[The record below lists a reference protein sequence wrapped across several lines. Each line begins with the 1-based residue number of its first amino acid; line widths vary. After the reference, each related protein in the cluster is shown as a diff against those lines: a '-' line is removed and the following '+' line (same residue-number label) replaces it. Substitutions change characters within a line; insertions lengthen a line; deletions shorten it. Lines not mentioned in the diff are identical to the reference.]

1 MKQKH
6 GRKSK
11 IAALLAACALTVSAM
26 IAGGT
31 LSVSADAGEAK
42 ENVGGKF
49 LISGGTAA
57 NGDYSYNEETLT
69 LTVLKSTPITIQSVN
84 KQFVN
89 AKIFI
94 ANGVDA
100 NITLD
105 SLRIETTDGAA
116 ISMGDSSANVTITLK
131 GGTSNCLNG
140 VNAAGIEKLSKN
152 GKLTITCEHAD
163 EENHQCDMNCG
174 MLDARCIK
182 GHGAG
187 IGASGINEAQTGGI
201 YIKGGMISAAGT
213 DGAGIGGS
221 NLANVSD
228 INISGGIIEAH
239 GYNGAAGIGSA
250 INGSVDSINISGGTI
265 SAYGSEFRN
274 SSGNRFYG
282 AAIGAAYCSSFN
294 SINISGGTIYANTAY
309 GDSGTGA
316 VAVGAGNSCNPDRT
330 GIIRISDGVVYAVGS
345 GSADAIGVSDSM
357 ANPVDIVIDGG
368 SVYPKCG
375 DKCTVHSGKIGMSSL
390 PKDSSGRE
398 LILLEIDNPND
409 ESITVNGKAYPSN
422 STYKT
427 DLINSTKVDKSYVFM
442 PKNGRNSVTVG
453 DTTTDY
459 IYTES
464 GLSNAEN
471 LKLDFYAT
479 DSNKTLVY
487 GTDYKIDGITL
498 TILSDKGI
506 TIKNVDPTQPCSNY
520 IYIESDVSANITF
533 AGINIQRGLN
543 EYSAV
548 EIAEN
553 SSGNV
558 NIILADNTDNIIST
572 TYNYAALSK
581 NSDSTECG
589 TLTISC
595 QHSGEAG
602 HICGSSCGGLNAA
615 SSNYPAAI
623 GGDYNKSASNIVI
636 NGGRI
641 NAKGSKGAGIGGGYN
656 AKANNITVNGGIINA
671 ESVFGAAIGSGQGGS
686 ADGIYINGGIVNAVI
701 TYFDNNNAYGCAIG
715 SGATG
720 QADNIIINNGIV
732 TAQGGYNSY
741 ALGGWSNSENT
752 RNYRINGG
760 MVYLVNDKAKNLKPF
775 SSDAKLKN
783 NNGEYVYLAAIS
795 NPNGEEITING
806 NPQQYRFLSSSDMTF
821 YAYVPKDI
829 AGTASVKVGNK
840 QYSYGLN
847 EGIFEEMGSDLVIIK
862 GDNEILEYGL
872 DYTYPAKTGILTVN
886 NCAGSVTIK
895 NADESVPTNDRIYI
909 GSDEA
914 PSTVNVTLN
923 GVNIYAPCDSD
934 SGTFH
939 PAIECNEY
947 VDCNLIIDGGSTN
960 KLVAINR
967 ETTISVGRSLTVSCY
982 AGSAENGHIC
992 DETCGTLY
1000 VEQKNTAPAIGI
1012 LDSEPDKFIEFKSGR
1027 ITVIS
1032 DNENAI
1038 DGYQEGKI
1046 ILSGGF
1052 ICAKSEGASALG
1064 NAKYFSLSKGVY
1076 TLESNQRYYALATT
1090 NNTDGEVH
1098 IDSSASVYIR
1108 GKNGAYGKQT
1118 YGMNAISKA
1127 PVSCVKNADG
1137 SYPEVALITI
1147 ANPQNEDVYFNG
1159 KLLPFKTHSDSDTN
1173 LYIYADRSAKHT
1185 VKVGGSEKTYEYV
1198 AAMRAFAAIGSD
1210 LVIAAADGSALTP
1223 GVDYDY
1229 YISSVT
1235 DSVTQVSADIGT
1247 LNVYT
1252 NTPVVIKNADGV
1264 SSTQDI
1270 IVINVPYANVTLAG
1284 VNISYPS
1291 TWTDSSALC
1300 IAYDNTVSITLADGT
1315 TNTLIS
1321 DSLYGCGIAKDGTGT
1336 LTITCEK
1343 AKNSFSHK
1351 CDESCGTLIAKANM
1365 YGSAIGSTSGQWN
1378 GKTAQKITILG
1389 GNITAASKH
1398 GAAIG
1403 GGVYTGAENITVS
1416 GGNINATGGGSSAA
1430 IGSGEK
1436 NSSSSEAVTAENIKI
1451 LGGNINAVGGFGA
1464 AAIGGGK
1471 ESSASNITIA
1481 NANVKAVTD
1490 DYSAAIGG
1498 GQNANGKNI
1507 RIENSTLYAASQS
1520 YAAIIGGG
1528 VDGTGDKIYIENSVV
1543 SLVQKGTCGPDMIG
1557 NGVDGVASGI
1567 YIDNSSVAMY
1577 STSTVSPDIS
1587 QNSQIKNSA
1596 GEPVYLLTVDNPNG
1610 DEVIVDGVMAIVANN
1625 IAADPSD
1632 TGLHL
1637 WLADRDHSL
1646 VFTDA
1651 DGTTTQIDYHFND
1664 LFKVFNLCEADIDNG
1679 YHYNETA
1686 HWYICKNSDLCTV
1699 KFNYQN
1705 HLGGNATCTDKA
1717 VCKACGVEYGDPLD
1731 HNKLYFDY
1739 VPETCTTDGHL
1750 PYYYCDRCDKYFG
1763 RETDS
1768 LDTEL
1773 NVFIIPATGHDMTKV
1788 DAVPA
1793 SCETDGNIEYY
1804 ECGYCGKLFTDADGK
1819 NEITAADTVIAAAGH
1834 RYLTSWTFD
1843 SDSHWHKC
1851 EVCGSADKIE
1861 PHVSSGE
1868 ATETAA
1874 ETCTICGYEIAP
1886 MLGHIHADNL
1896 MPVYAVKPTCTK
1908 DGNIDYYVCSC
1919 GRLFTDADGK
1929 NEITAADT
1937 VIAATGH
1944 HYLTSWTFD
1953 SGSHWHECEVCGSA
1967 DKIEPHVSSGNA
1979 TETAAETCTICGYEI
1994 APMLEH
2000 IHASHLMPVYA
2011 VKPTC
2016 TKDGNIDY
2024 YVCSCGR
2031 LFADSNAEATLSEAD
2046 IVIPAAGHGATEIR
2060 NRVEPTETANGY
2072 TGDEYCT
2079 VCNEPVKRGTVIPTT
2094 APSETTPTPSETPT
2108 APSETTPT
2116 APSETTPTAPS
2127 ETTPTAPS
2135 ETTPTP
2141 SETSAATTLPPENAE
2156 IPFIKDEDG
2165 KTGWEVINSRLADT
2179 DEGGRVIVEMNG
2191 STDVHEET
2199 FALIKGKDITL
2210 VLDMGNGFSWEI
2222 NGNDVDS
2229 PKNVNLSVTPD
2240 ADIPVKVINRLTG
2253 ECYCTSFTLEYS
2265 GEFGFIAKLSMGL
2278 GKENKGLYANLYY
2291 YLGDGEFEFIGSAKV
2306 NSEGVAKLSLSHA
2319 SDYVV
2324 IVDETDHA
2332 ADNESG
2338 DAEKPESG
2346 ETDHA
2351 ADNESGDAEKP
2362 ESGETDHAADNES
2375 GDAEKP
2381 ESNETNH
2388 GTGVVVFGLIAVI
2401 ILAAAVT
2408 VVLSR
2413 KKKQK

>member
-6 GRKSK
+6 GRKFK
-11 IAALLAACALTVSAM
+11 LAALLAAGALTVSAM

-31 LSVSADAGEAK
+31 LFVGADTED
-42 ENVGGKF
+42 VGGKF

-94 ANGVDA
+94 ESGVDA

-105 SLRIETTDGAA
+105 SLRIRTTDGAA

-131 GGTSNCLNG
+131 DGTSNYLNS

-152 GKLTITCEHAD
+152 GRLTITCEHAD

-174 MLDARCIK
+174 MLDARCSK

-187 IGASGINEAQTGGI
+187 IGASGINGAQTGGI
-201 YIKGGMISAAGT
+201 YIKGGMILAKGT

-239 GYNGAAGIGSA
+239 GDNGAAGIGSA

-265 SAYGSEFRN
+265 SAYGSESRN

-294 SINISGGTIYANTAY
+294 SIKISGGTIYANTAY
-309 GDSGTGA
+309 DSNGTGA
-316 VAVGAGNSCNPDRT
+316 VAVGAGNNCNSDRT

-345 GSADAIGVSDSM
+345 GSADAIGVSDSG
-357 ANPVDIVIDGG
+357 ADPADIVIDGG

-375 DKCTVHSGKIGMSSL
+375 DNCTVHSDKIGMSSL

-398 LILLEIDNPND
+398 LTLLEIDNSGN

-427 DLINSTKVDKSYVFM
+427 DLISSSTKVDKSYVFI
-442 PKNGRNSVTVG
+442 PKSGRNSVTVG
-453 DTTTDY
+453 NTTTDY

-464 GLSNAEN
+464 GLVNAEN

-479 DSNKTLVY
+479 DSSKPLVY

-520 IYIESDVSANITF
+520 IYIESGVSANITF
-533 AGINIQRGLN
+533 AGINIERGLN

-581 NSDSTECG
+581 NSDSAECG

-602 HICGSSCGGLNAA
+602 HICGNSCGGLNAA

-623 GGDYNKSASNIVI
+623 GGDDNKSASNIVI

-641 NAKGSKGAGIGGGYN
+641 NAKGSKGAAIGGGYAAN
-656 AKANNITVNGGIINA
+656 ANNITVNGGIINA
-671 ESVFGAAIGSGQGGS
+671 ESVFGAAIGSGQGGKV
-686 ADGIYINGGIVNAVI
+686 DGIYINGGIVNAVI

-715 SGATG
+715 SGAAG

-752 RNYRINGG
+752 RNYQINGG

-775 SSDAKLKN
+775 SSKAKLKN
-783 NNGEYVYLAAIS
+783 DNGEYVYLAAIS
-795 NPNGEEITING
+795 NPSGEEITING

-847 EGIFEEMGSDLVIIK
+847 EGIFEEMGSDLVIK

-872 DYTYPAKTGILTVN
+872 EYTYPAKTGILTVN

-895 NADESVPTNDRIYI
+895 NADESVTTNNRIYI

-923 GVNIYAPCDSD
+923 GVNIYAPCDRD
-934 SGTFH
+934 SGTYR

-960 KLVAINR
+960 KLVAIDS

-982 AGSAENGHIC
+982 AGSAEYGHIC

-1000 VEQKNTAPAIGI
+1000 VEQKNIAPAIGI
-1012 LDSEPDKFIEFKSGR
+1012 VDSEPDKFIEFKSGR

-1032 DNENAI
+1032 GDENAI
-1038 DGYQEGKI
+1038 DGYHEGKI

-1052 ICAKSEGASALG
+1052 IYAKSEGASALG

-1108 GKNGAYGKQT
+1108 GKNGAYGEQT
-1118 YGMNAISKA
+1118 YGKNAISKA

-1147 ANPQNEDVYFNG
+1147 SNPQNEDVYFNG
-1159 KLLPFKTHSDSDTN
+1159 KLLPFKTQSDSDTN

-1210 LVIAAADGSALTP
+1210 LVIAAADGSALTL

-1235 DSVTQVSADIGT
+1235 NPVTQVSADIGT

-1270 IVINVPYANVTLAG
+1270 IAINASYADVTLAG
-1284 VNISYPS
+1284 VNIRYPS
-1291 TWTDSSALC
+1291 MWTDSSALC
-1300 IAYDNTVSITLADGT
+1300 IANDNTASITLADGT
-1315 TNTLIS
+1315 INTLIS
-1321 DSLYGCGIAKDGTGT
+1321 DSMYGCGIAKDGTGT

-1343 AKNSFSHK
+1343 AKNDFSHK
-1351 CDESCGTLIAKANM
+1351 CDENCGTLSAKANM
-1365 YGSAIGSTSGQWN
+1365 YGSAIGSTSGQYN

-1389 GNITAASKH
+1389 GNINAASKH

-1403 GGVYTGAENITVS
+1403 GGIYTGAENITVS

-1436 NSSSSEAVTAENIKI
+1436 NPNSSGAVTAENIKI

-1481 NANVKAVTD
+1481 NANVKAVTY

-1520 YAAIIGGG
+1520 DAAIIGGG

-1543 SLVQKGTCGPDMIG
+1543 SLVQKGSCGPDMIG
-1557 NGVDGVASGI
+1557 NGVDGVASEI

-1577 STSTVSPDIS
+1577 STSTFNPDIS

-1610 DEVIVDGVMAIVANN
+1610 DEVIVDGVMAIAANN

-1651 DGTTTQIDYHFND
+1651 NGATTQIDYHFND
-1664 LFKVFNLCEADIDNG
+1664 LFKVFKLCEADIDDG
-1679 YHYNETA
+1679 YRYNETA
-1686 HWYICKNSDLCTV
+1686 HWYVCKNSDLCTV

-1717 VCKACGVEYGDPLD
+1717 ICEACGVEYGDPLG
-1731 HNKLYFDY
+1731 HNMQYFDY

-1773 NVFIIPATGHDMTKV
+1773 NVFIIPATGH
-1788 DAVPA
+1788 
-1793 SCETDGNIEYY
+1793 
-1804 ECGYCGKLFTDADGK
+1804 
-1819 NEITAADTVIAAAGH
+1819 

-1851 EVCGSADKIE
+1851 AVCGSADTIV

-1886 MLGHIHADNL
+1886 MLGHIHASHL
-1896 MPVYAVKPTCTK
+1896 MAVYAVKPTCTK

-1919 GRLFTDADGK
+1919 GK
-1929 NEITAADT
+1929 
-1937 VIAATGH
+1937 
-1944 HYLTSWTFD
+1944 
-1953 SGSHWHECEVCGSA
+1953 
-1967 DKIEPHVSSGNA
+1967 
-1979 TETAAETCTICGYEI
+1979 
-1994 APMLEH
+1994 
-2000 IHASHLMPVYA
+2000 
-2011 VKPTC
+2011 
-2016 TKDGNIDY
+2016 
-2024 YVCSCGR
+2024 
-2031 LFADSNAEATLSEAD
+2031 LFADSNAAVALTEAD

-2060 NRVEPTETANGY
+2060 NRVEPTKTANGY

-2079 VCNEPVKRGTVIPTT
+2079 VCNELVKRGTVIPAT
-2094 APSETTPTPSETPT
+2094 ASSGTNFPQ
-2108 APSETTPT
+2108 
-2116 APSETTPTAPS
+2116 
-2127 ETTPTAPS
+2127 
-2135 ETTPTP
+2135 
-2141 SETSAATTLPPENAE
+2141 
-2156 IPFIKDEDG
+2156 
-2165 KTGWEVINSRLADT
+2165 TGDNS
-2179 DEGGRVIVEMNG
+2179 
-2191 STDVHEET
+2191 
-2199 FALIKGKDITL
+2199 
-2210 VLDMGNGFSWEI
+2210 
-2222 NGNDVDS
+2222 
-2229 PKNVNLSVTPD
+2229 
-2240 ADIPVKVINRLTG
+2240 
-2253 ECYCTSFTLEYS
+2253 
-2265 GEFGFIAKLSMGL
+2265 
-2278 GKENKGLYANLYY
+2278 
-2291 YLGDGEFEFIGSAKV
+2291 
-2306 NSEGVAKLSLSHA
+2306 
-2319 SDYVV
+2319 
-2324 IVDETDHA
+2324 
-2332 ADNESG
+2332 
-2338 DAEKPESG
+2338 
-2346 ETDHA
+2346 
-2351 ADNESGDAEKP
+2351 
-2362 ESGETDHAADNES
+2362 
-2375 GDAEKP
+2375 
-2381 ESNETNH
+2381 
-2388 GTGVVVFGLIAVI
+2388 
-2401 ILAAAVT
+2401 ILALCVFLLFVSGGAGILTT
-2408 VVLSR
+2408 VCGR
-2413 KKKQK
+2413 KKNAV

>member
-42 ENVGGKF
+42 ENVGGIF

-57 NGDYSYNEETLT
+57 NGDYSYDENNSLLT
-69 LTVLKSTPITIQSVN
+69 ILKSTPITIKSVDN
-84 KQFVN
+84 QFVN

-94 ANGVDA
+94 KNGVDA

-105 SLRIETTDGAA
+105 TLRIRPTDGAA
-116 ISMGDSSANVTITLK
+116 ISMGDSSASVTITIK
-131 GGTSNCLNG
+131 GGTSNYLSG

-152 GKLTITCEHAD
+152 GRLTITCEHAD
-163 EENHQCDMNCG
+163 EENHQCSKSCG
-174 MLDARCIK
+174 LLDARCGQ

-187 IGASGINEAQTGGI
+187 VGASGCNYGTETGGI
-201 YIKGGMISAAGT
+201 YIKGGVILAVGH

-221 NLANVSD
+221 NLADVSD
-228 INISGGIIEAH
+228 INISGGIIEAR
-239 GYNGAAGIGSA
+239 GDNGAAGIGSA
-250 INGSVDSINISGGTI
+250 TNGGIGSINISGGII
-265 SAYGSEFRN
+265 SAYGSAFRN
-274 SSGNRFYG
+274 YSGSHFYG
-282 AAIGAAYCSSFN
+282 AAIGAAYCSSFD

-309 GDSGTGA
+309 DSNGTGA
-316 VAVGAGNSCNPDRT
+316 VAVGAGNSCNSDRT

-345 GSADAIGVSDSM
+345 GSADAIGVSDSV
-357 ANPVDIVIDGG
+357 ANPADIVIDGG

-375 DKCTVHSGKIGMSSL
+375 DYCTVHSDKIGMSSL

-398 LILLEIDNPND
+398 LTLLEIDNSGNK
-409 ESITVNGKAYPSN
+409 SITVNGKAYPSN

-427 DLINSTKVDKSYVFM
+427 DLINSSTKVDKSYVFM

-459 IYTES
+459 IYTEN

-479 DSNKTLVY
+479 DSNKPLVY
-487 GTDYKIDGITL
+487 GTDYKIDGSTL
-498 TILSDKGI
+498 KILSDKGI
-506 TIKNVDPTQPCSNY
+506 TVKNVDPTQPCSND
-520 IYIESDVSANITF
+520 IYIESGVSANITF

-543 EYSAV
+543 ELSAV

-581 NSDSTECG
+581 NSDSDQCG

-623 GGDYNKSASNIVI
+623 GGDDNRSASNIVI

-701 TYFDNNNAYGCAIG
+701 TYNADDTDSYGCAIG
-715 SGATG
+715 SGADG
-720 QADNIIINNGIV
+720 EAENIYISGGIV
-732 TAQGGYNSY
+732 TAHGGYKSY
-741 ALGGWSNSENT
+741 ALGGCKNCESN
-752 RNYRINGG
+752 RNYIIDGG
-760 MVYLVNDKAKNLKPF
+760 LVYLADDESMCLKPF
-775 SSDAKLKN
+775 SSDKLVN
-783 NNGEYVYLAAIS
+783 NSGDQVYPIAIS
-795 NPNGEEITING
+795 NPNCEEITING
-806 NPQQYRFLSSSDMTF
+806 TTQQYRFLSSSDMTF

-829 AGTASVKVGNK
+829 AGTASVKVGDK

-847 EGIFEEMGSDLVIIK
+847 EGIFEEMGSDLVIR

-872 DYTYPAKTGILTVN
+872 EYTYPAKTGILTVN

-895 NADESVPTNDRIYI
+895 NADESVPTNNRIYI

-914 PSTVNVTLN
+914 PSTINVTLN

-934 SGTFH
+934 SGTYH

-947 VDCNLIIDGGSTN
+947 VACNLIIDGGSTN
-960 KLVAINR
+960 KLVAIDS

-982 AGSAENGHIC
+982 AGSAEYGHIC

-1000 VEQKNTAPAIGI
+1000 VEQEDIAPAIGI

-1032 DNENAI
+1032 GDENAI

-1052 ICAKSEGASALG
+1052 IYAKSEGASALG

-1108 GKNGAYGKQT
+1108 GKNGAYGEQT
-1118 YGMNAISKA
+1118 YGINAISKA
-1127 PVSCVKNADG
+1127 PVSCSENADG

-1185 VKVGGSEKTYEYV
+1185 VKVGGSEKTYEYI

-1210 LVIAAADGSALTP
+1210 LVITAADGSALTP

-1235 DSVTQVSADIGT
+1235 NPVTQVSADIGT

-1270 IVINVPYANVTLAG
+1270 IVINASYADVTLAG

-1291 TWTDSSALC
+1291 MWTDSSALC
-1300 IAYDNTVSITLADGT
+1300 IANDNTASITLADGT

-1321 DSLYGCGIAKDGTGT
+1321 DSMYGCGIAKDGTGT

-1343 AKNSFSHK
+1343 AKNDFSHK
-1351 CDESCGTLIAKANM
+1351 CDENCGTLSAKANM
-1365 YGSAIGSTSGQWN
+1365 YGSAIGSTSGQYN

-1403 GGVYTGAENITVS
+1403 GGIYTGAENITVS

-1471 ESSASNITIA
+1471 ESSASDITIA

-1520 YAAIIGGG
+1520 GAAIIGGG

-1543 SLVQKGTCGPDMIG
+1543 SLVQKGSCGPDMIG
-1557 NGVDGVASGI
+1557 NGVDGVASEI

-1577 STSTVSPDIS
+1577 STNTFSPDIS

-1610 DEVIVDGVMAIVANN
+1610 DDVIVDGVMAIAANN

-1651 DGTTTQIDYHFND
+1651 DGATTQIDYHFND
-1664 LFKVFNLCEADIDNG
+1664 LFKVFKLCEADIDDG
-1679 YHYNETA
+1679 YRYNETA
-1686 HWYICKNSDLCTV
+1686 HWYVCKNSDLCTV
-1699 KFNYQN
+1699 KFNYQK

-1717 VCKACGVEYGDPLD
+1717 VCEACGYEYGEPLG
-1731 HNKLYFDY
+1731 HNMQYFDY
-1739 VPETCTTDGHL
+1739 VPETCTTDG
-1750 PYYYCDRCDKYFG
+1750 
-1763 RETDS
+1763 
-1768 LDTEL
+1768 
-1773 NVFIIPATGHDMTKV
+1773 
-1788 DAVPA
+1788 
-1793 SCETDGNIEYY
+1793 NIEYY
-1804 ECGYCGKLFTDADGK
+1804 KCGNCSKLFTDADGK
-1819 NEITAADTVIAAAGH
+1819 NEITYADTVIAAKGH

-1851 EVCGSADKIE
+1851 DVCGSVDKIE
-1861 PHVSSGE
+1861 PHVSSGH
-1868 ATETAA
+1868 ATETVA

-1886 MLGHIHADNL
+1886 VLGHIHANNL

-1908 DGNIDYYVCSC
+1908 GGNIGYYVCSC
-1919 GRLFTDADGK
+1919 GK
-1929 NEITAADT
+1929 
-1937 VIAATGH
+1937 
-1944 HYLTSWTFD
+1944 
-1953 SGSHWHECEVCGSA
+1953 
-1967 DKIEPHVSSGNA
+1967 
-1979 TETAAETCTICGYEI
+1979 
-1994 APMLEH
+1994 M
-2000 IHASHLMPVYA
+2000 
-2011 VKPTC
+2011 
-2016 TKDGNIDY
+2016 
-2024 YVCSCGR
+2024 
-2031 LFADSNAEATLSEAD
+2031 FADSNAATALTEAD

-2079 VCNEPVKRGTVIPTT
+2079 VCNELVKRGTVIPATASSGTT
-2094 APSETTPTPSETPT
+2094 TTPSEPTSAPSGTTTTPSEPTSAPSGTTTTPSEPTSALTGTTTTPSETTS
-2108 APSETTPT
+2108 AQSGTTT
-2116 APSETTPTAPS
+2116 
-2127 ETTPTAPS
+2127 
-2135 ETTPTP
+2135 TP
-2141 SETSAATTLPPENAE
+2141 SETSATTTLPPEDAE
-2156 IPFIKDEDG
+2156 LPFIK
-2165 KTGWEVINSRLADT
+2165 
-2179 DEGGRVIVEMNG
+2179 DEGGRVIV
-2191 STDVHEET
+2191 D
-2199 FALIKGKDITL
+2199 
-2210 VLDMGNGFSWEI
+2210 
-2222 NGNDVDS
+2222 
-2229 PKNVNLSVTPD
+2229 
-2240 ADIPVKVINRLTG
+2240 
-2253 ECYCTSFTLEYS
+2253 
-2265 GEFGFIAKLSMGL
+2265 
-2278 GKENKGLYANLYY
+2278 EN
-2291 YLGDGEFEFIGSAKV
+2291 
-2306 NSEGVAKLSLSHA
+2306 
-2319 SDYVV
+2319 
-2324 IVDETDHA
+2324 DHA

-2338 DAEKPESG
+2338 DAEKSEN
-2346 ETDHA
+2346 D
-2351 ADNESGDAEKP
+2351 
-2362 ESGETDHAADNES
+2362 
-2375 GDAEKP
+2375 
-2381 ESNETNH
+2381 ETNPV
-2388 GTGVVVFGLIAVI
+2388 TGAAVAGLIALI
-2401 ILAAAVT
+2401 ILAAAVA

-2413 KKKQK
+2413 KKK

>member
-6 GRKSK
+6 GRKCK
-11 IAALLAACALTVSAM
+11 LAVLLAAGALTVSAM

-31 LSVSADAGEAK
+31 LFVGADTED
-42 ENVGGKF
+42 VGDKF

-69 LTVLKSTPITIQSVN
+69 LTVLKSTPITIQSLN
-84 KQFVN
+84 NQFVN

-94 ANGVDA
+94 KNGVDA

-105 SLRIETTDGAA
+105 SLRISTTDGAA

-131 GGTSNCLNG
+131 GGTSNYLNG

-152 GKLTITCEHAD
+152 GRLTITCEHAD

-174 MLDARCIK
+174 MLDARCSA

-187 IGASGINEAQTGGI
+187 IGASGFNGAQTGGI
-201 YIKGGMISAAGT
+201 YIKGGVILAAGT

-239 GYNGAAGIGSA
+239 GDNGAAGIGSA
-250 INGSVDSINISGGTI
+250 TNGGVDSINISGGTI
-265 SAYGSEFRN
+265 SAYGSAFRN
-274 SSGNRFYG
+274 YSGSRFYG
-282 AAIGAAYCSSFN
+282 AAIGAACYSRFD

-309 GDSGTGA
+309 DSNGTGA
-316 VAVGAGNSCNPDRT
+316 VAVGAGNNCNSDRT

-345 GSADAIGVSDSM
+345 GSADAIGVSDSL
-357 ANPVDIVIDGG
+357 ANPAVIVIDGG

-375 DKCTVHSGKIGMSSL
+375 DKCTVHSDKIGMSSL

-427 DLINSTKVDKSYVFM
+427 DLINSSTKVDKSYVFM
-442 PKNGRNSVTVG
+442 PKSGRNSVMVG
-453 DTTTDY
+453 NTTTDY

-464 GLSNAEN
+464 GLVSAEN

-479 DSNKTLVY
+479 DSSKALVY
-487 GTDYKIDGITL
+487 GTDYKIDGSTL

-506 TIKNVDPTQPCSNY
+506 TIRNVDSTQPCSNY

-533 AGINIQRGLN
+533 AGINIERGLN

-641 NAKGSKGAGIGGGYN
+641 DAKGSEGAAIGGGYAAN
-656 AKANNITVNGGIINA
+656 ANNITVNGGIINA
-671 ESVFGAAIGSGQGGS
+671 ESIFGAAIGSGQGGS

-701 TYFDNNNAYGCAIG
+701 TYFNNNNAYGCAIG

-720 QADNIIINNGIV
+720 QADNIIINDGIV

-752 RNYRINGG
+752 RNYQINGG
-760 MVYLVNDKAKNLKPF
+760 MVYLVNNKTKNLKPF

-847 EGIFEEMGSDLVIIK
+847 EGIFEEMGSDLVIK

-872 DYTYPAKTGILTVN
+872 EYTYPAKTGILTVN

-895 NADESVPTNDRIYI
+895 NADESVATNNRIYI

-923 GVNIYAPCDSD
+923 GVNIYAPCDRDSD
-934 SGTFH
+934 TYR

-947 VDCNLIIDGGSTN
+947 VDCNLIIDGSSTN
-960 KLVAINR
+960 KLVAIDS

-982 AGSAENGHIC
+982 AGSAEYGHIC

-1000 VEQKNTAPAIGI
+1000 VEQENIAPAIGI
-1012 LDSEPDKFIEFKSGR
+1012 VDSEPDKFIEFKSGR

-1032 DNENAI
+1032 GDENAI

-1052 ICAKSEGASALG
+1052 IYAKSEGASALG

-1108 GKNGAYGKQT
+1108 GKNGAYGEQT
-1118 YGMNAISKA
+1118 YGINAISKA

-1137 SYPEVALITI
+1137 SYPDVALITI
-1147 ANPQNEDVYFNG
+1147 SNPQNEDVYFDG

-1173 LYIYADRSAKHT
+1173 LYIYADRSTKHT

-1223 GVDYDY
+1223 GADYDY

-1235 DSVTQVSADIGT
+1235 NPITQVSTDIGT

-1270 IVINVPYANVTLAG
+1270 IVINASCADVTLAG

-1291 TWTDSSALC
+1291 MWTDSSALC
-1300 IAYDNTVSITLADGT
+1300 IANDNTASITLADGT

-1321 DSLYGCGIAKDGTGT
+1321 DSMYGCGIAKDGTGT

-1343 AKNSFSHK
+1343 AKNDFSHK
-1351 CDESCGTLIAKANM
+1351 CDEKCGTLSAKANM

-1557 NGVDGVASGI
+1557 NGVDGVASEI

-1610 DEVIVDGVMAIVANN
+1610 DEVIVDGVMAIAANN

-1651 DGTTTQIDYHFND
+1651 NGATTQIDYHFND
-1664 LFKVFNLCEADIDNG
+1664 LFKVFKLCEADIDDG
-1679 YHYNETA
+1679 YRYNETA
-1686 HWYICKNSDLCTV
+1686 HWYVCKNSDLCTV

-1705 HLGGNATCTDKA
+1705 HLGGNATCTDKGI
-1717 VCKACGVEYGDPLD
+1717 CEACGYEYGEPLG
-1731 HNKLYFDY
+1731 HNMQYFDY

-1773 NVFIIPATGHDMTKV
+1773 NVFIIPATGH
-1788 DAVPA
+1788 
-1793 SCETDGNIEYY
+1793 
-1804 ECGYCGKLFTDADGK
+1804 
-1819 NEITAADTVIAAAGH
+1819 

-1851 EVCGSADKIE
+1851 AVCGSADTIV

-1886 MLGHIHADNL
+1886 MLGHIHANHL
-1896 MPVYAVKPTCTK
+1896 MSVYAVKPTCTK

-1919 GRLFTDADGK
+1919 GK
-1929 NEITAADT
+1929 
-1937 VIAATGH
+1937 
-1944 HYLTSWTFD
+1944 
-1953 SGSHWHECEVCGSA
+1953 
-1967 DKIEPHVSSGNA
+1967 
-1979 TETAAETCTICGYEI
+1979 
-1994 APMLEH
+1994 
-2000 IHASHLMPVYA
+2000 
-2011 VKPTC
+2011 
-2016 TKDGNIDY
+2016 
-2024 YVCSCGR
+2024 
-2031 LFADSNAEATLSEAD
+2031 LFADSNAAVALTEAD

-2060 NRVEPTETANGY
+2060 NRVEPTKTANGY

-2079 VCNEPVKRGTVIPTT
+2079 VCNELVKRGTVIPAT
-2094 APSETTPTPSETPT
+2094 ASSETNFPQ
-2108 APSETTPT
+2108 
-2116 APSETTPTAPS
+2116 
-2127 ETTPTAPS
+2127 
-2135 ETTPTP
+2135 
-2141 SETSAATTLPPENAE
+2141 
-2156 IPFIKDEDG
+2156 
-2165 KTGWEVINSRLADT
+2165 TGDNS
-2179 DEGGRVIVEMNG
+2179 
-2191 STDVHEET
+2191 
-2199 FALIKGKDITL
+2199 
-2210 VLDMGNGFSWEI
+2210 
-2222 NGNDVDS
+2222 
-2229 PKNVNLSVTPD
+2229 
-2240 ADIPVKVINRLTG
+2240 
-2253 ECYCTSFTLEYS
+2253 
-2265 GEFGFIAKLSMGL
+2265 
-2278 GKENKGLYANLYY
+2278 
-2291 YLGDGEFEFIGSAKV
+2291 
-2306 NSEGVAKLSLSHA
+2306 
-2319 SDYVV
+2319 
-2324 IVDETDHA
+2324 
-2332 ADNESG
+2332 
-2338 DAEKPESG
+2338 
-2346 ETDHA
+2346 
-2351 ADNESGDAEKP
+2351 
-2362 ESGETDHAADNES
+2362 
-2375 GDAEKP
+2375 
-2381 ESNETNH
+2381 
-2388 GTGVVVFGLIAVI
+2388 
-2401 ILAAAVT
+2401 ILALCVFLLLVSGGAGILTT
-2408 VVLSR
+2408 VCGR
-2413 KKKQK
+2413 KKNAV

>member
-1 MKQKH
+1 MEQKH
-6 GRKSK
+6 GKKSK

-31 LSVSADAGEAK
+31 LSVGADA
-42 ENVGGKF
+42 ENVGGNF

-84 KQFVN
+84 TQFVN

-105 SLRIETTDGAA
+105 NLRINPTDGAA

-131 GGTSNCLNG
+131 DGTSNYLNG
-140 VNAAGIEKLSKN
+140 ANAAGIEKLSKN

-174 MLDARCIK
+174 MLDARCSK

-187 IGASGINEAQTGGI
+187 IGASGINGAQTGGI
-201 YIKGGMISAAGT
+201 YIKGGMILAKGT

-221 NLANVSD
+221 NLAYVSD
-228 INISGGIIEAH
+228 INISGGIIEAR
-239 GYNGAAGIGSA
+239 GDNGAAGIGSA
-250 INGSVDSINISGGTI
+250 LNGSVDSINISGGII
-265 SAYGSEFRN
+265 SAYGSAYRN
-274 SSGNRFYG
+274 SSGTRYYG
-282 AAIGAAYCSSFN
+282 AAIGAACYSSFD

-309 GDSGTGA
+309 AGSGTGA
-316 VAVGAGNSCNPDRT
+316 VAVGAGVYCNSDRT
-330 GIIRISDGVVYAVGS
+330 GIIRISDGVVYAVG
-345 GSADAIGVSDSM
+345 GGPVDAIGVSDSG
-357 ANPVDIVIDGG
+357 AKPADIVIDGG

-375 DKCTVHSGKIGMSSL
+375 DSCTVHSDKIGMSSL

-398 LILLEIDNPND
+398 LILLEINNPDNK
-409 ESITVNGKAYPSN
+409 SITVNGKAYPSN

-427 DLINSTKVDKSYVFM
+427 DLINSSTKVDKSYVFM
-442 PKNGRNSVTVG
+442 PKSGRNSVTVG

-459 IYTES
+459 IYSEN
-464 GLSNAEN
+464 GLVSAEN

-479 DSNKTLVY
+479 DSNKPLVY

-520 IYIESDVSANITF
+520 IYIESGVSANITF
-533 AGINIQRGLN
+533 AGVNIQRGLN

-615 SSNYPAAI
+615 SSNHPAAI

-641 NAKGSKGAGIGGGYN
+641 EAKTSEGAAIGGGYAAN
-656 AKANNITVNGGIINA
+656 ANNITVNGGIINA
-671 ESVFGAAIGSGQGGS
+671 ESIFGAAIGSGQGGS

-715 SGATG
+715 SGAAG

-732 TAQGGYNSY
+732 TARGGYNSY

-752 RNYRINGG
+752 RNYQINGG

-775 SSDAKLKN
+775 SNNAKLKN
-783 NNGEYVYLAAIS
+783 DNGEYVYLAAIS
-795 NPNGEEITING
+795 NPSGEEITING
-806 NPQQYRFLSSSDMTF
+806 DPQQYRFLSSSDMTF

-829 AGTASVKVGNK
+829 AGTASVKVGDK

-847 EGIFEEMGSDLVIIK
+847 EGIFEEMGSDLVIK

-872 DYTYPAKTGILTVN
+872 EYTYPAKTGILTVN

-895 NADESVPTNDRIYI
+895 NADESVTTNNRIYI
-909 GSDEA
+909 GSDEG

-923 GVNIYAPCDSD
+923 GVNIYAPCDS
-934 SGTFH
+934 GTYH

-947 VDCNLIIDGGSTN
+947 VDCNLTIDGGSTN
-960 KLVAINR
+960 KLVAINS

-982 AGSAENGHIC
+982 AGSAEYGHIC

-1000 VEQKNTAPAIGI
+1000 VEQKNIAPAIGI
-1012 LDSEPDKFIEFKSGR
+1012 VDSEPDKFIEFKSGR

-1032 DNENAI
+1032 NNENAI

-1108 GKNGAYGKQT
+1108 GKNGAYGEQT
-1118 YGMNAISKA
+1118 YGINAISKA

-1147 ANPQNEDVYFNG
+1147 SNPQNEDVYFDG

-1198 AAMRAFAAIGSD
+1198 AAMHAFAAIGSD
-1210 LVIAAADGSALTP
+1210 LVIAAADGSTLTP

-1235 DSVTQVSADIGT
+1235 NPTTQASADIGT

-1291 TWTDSSALC
+1291 MWTDSSALC
-1300 IAYDNTVSITLADGT
+1300 IAYDNTASITLADGT

-1321 DSLYGCGIAKDGTGT
+1321 DSMYGCGIAKDGTGT
-1336 LTITCEK
+1336 LTISCEK

-1351 CDESCGTLIAKANM
+1351 CDASCGTLIAKANM
-1365 YGSAIGSTSGQWN
+1365 YGSAIGSTSGQYN

-1389 GNITAASKH
+1389 GNITAASKY

-1403 GGVYTGAENITVS
+1403 GGIYTGAENITVS
-1416 GGNINATGGGSSAA
+1416 GGNINATCGGFSAA

-1520 YAAIIGGG
+1520 GAAIIGGG

-1543 SLVQKGTCGPDMIG
+1543 SLVQKGSCGPDMIG
-1557 NGVDGVASGI
+1557 NGVDGVASEI

-1577 STSTVSPDIS
+1577 STSTVNPDIS

-1610 DEVIVDGVMAIVANN
+1610 DEVIVDGVMAIAANN

-1651 DGTTTQIDYHFND
+1651 NGATTQIDYHFND

-1679 YHYNETA
+1679 YHYDETA

-1705 HLGGNATCTDKA
+1705 HLGGKATCTNKA
-1717 VCKACGVEYGDPLD
+1717 ICEACGVEYGDPLG
-1731 HNKLYFDY
+1731 HNKKYFDY

-1793 SCETDGNIEYY
+1793 SCEADGNIEYY
-1804 ECGYCGKLFTDADGK
+1804 ECGYCDKLFTDADGK

-1851 EVCGSADKIE
+1851 EVCDSADTIE

-1886 MLGHIHADNL
+1886 MLGHIHADHL
-1896 MPVYAVKPTCTK
+1896 MLVYAVKPTCTK

-1919 GRLFTDADGK
+1919 GK
-1929 NEITAADT
+1929 
-1937 VIAATGH
+1937 
-1944 HYLTSWTFD
+1944 
-1953 SGSHWHECEVCGSA
+1953 
-1967 DKIEPHVSSGNA
+1967 
-1979 TETAAETCTICGYEI
+1979 
-1994 APMLEH
+1994 
-2000 IHASHLMPVYA
+2000 
-2011 VKPTC
+2011 
-2016 TKDGNIDY
+2016 
-2024 YVCSCGR
+2024 
-2031 LFADSNAEATLSEAD
+2031 LFADSNATAALTEAD
-2046 IVIPAAGHGATEIR
+2046 VVIPAAGHGATEIR

-2079 VCNEPVKRGTVIPTT
+2079 VCSELVRQGTVIPAITPSGTT
-2094 APSETTPTPSETPT
+2094 TTPSGTTPAPSETTTTPSITTTEPIYTVPALTTVPTGTT
-2108 APSETTPT
+2108 APAETT
-2116 APSETTPTAPS
+2116 APE
-2127 ETTPTAPS
+2127 E
-2135 ETTPTP
+2135 
-2141 SETSAATTLPPENAE
+2141 SETSVTTTLPPEDAE
-2156 IPFIKDEDG
+2156 LPFIKDEDG
-2165 KTGWEVINSRLADT
+2165 KTGWEVINGRLADT
-2179 DEGGRVIVEMNG
+2179 DEGGRVIVDMNG
-2191 STDVHEET
+2191 STDVPKET
-2199 FALIKGKDITL
+2199 FELIKGKDITL

-2229 PKNVNLSVTPD
+2229 PKNVSLGVTPD
-2240 ADIPVKVINRLTG
+2240 ADIPVKIINRLTG
-2253 ECYCTSFTLEYS
+2253 ECYYASFTLEYS
-2265 GEFGFIAKLSMGL
+2265 GEFGFTAKLSMGL
-2278 GKENKGLYANLYY
+2278 GKENKGLFANLYY
-2291 YLGDGEFEFIGSAKV
+2291 YLGDDEFEFIGSAKI
-2306 NSEGVAKLSLSHA
+2306 NSKGVAKLPLSHA

-2346 ETDHA
+2346 ET
-2351 ADNESGDAEKP
+2351 NP
-2362 ESGETDHAADNES
+2362 
-2375 GDAEKP
+2375 
-2381 ESNETNH
+2381 
-2388 GTGVVVFGLIAVI
+2388 GTGAAVSGLTAVT
-2401 ILAAAVT
+2401 ILAAALT

-2413 KKKQK
+2413 KKK

>member
-6 GRKSK
+6 GRKFK
-11 IAALLAACALTVSAM
+11 LAALLAAGALTVSAM

-31 LSVSADAGEAK
+31 LFVGADTED
-42 ENVGGKF
+42 VGGKF

-94 ANGVDA
+94 KNGVDA

-131 GGTSNCLNG
+131 GGTSNYLNG
-140 VNAAGIEKLSKN
+140 ANAAGIEKLSKN

-174 MLDARCIK
+174 MLDARCSK

-187 IGASGINEAQTGGI
+187 IGTSGINGAQTGGI
-201 YIKGGMISAAGT
+201 YIKGGMILAAGT

-221 NLANVSD
+221 NLAYVSD

-239 GYNGAAGIGSA
+239 GDNGAAGIGSA
-250 INGSVDSINISGGTI
+250 TNGSVDSININGGTI
-265 SAYGSEFRN
+265 SAYGSAFRN
-274 SSGNRFYG
+274 YSGSRFYG
-282 AAIGAAYCSSFN
+282 AAIGAACYSSFN
-294 SINISGGTIYANTAY
+294 SIKISGGTIYANTAY
-309 GDSGTGA
+309 DSNGTGA
-316 VAVGAGNSCNPDRT
+316 VAVGAGNNCNSDRT

-375 DKCTVHSGKIGMSSL
+375 DKCTVHSDKIGMSSL

-398 LILLEIDNPND
+398 LTLLEIDNPGN

-427 DLINSTKVDKSYVFM
+427 DLINSSTKVDKSYVFM
-442 PKNGRNSVTVG
+442 PKSGRNSVTVG

-459 IYTES
+459 IYTEN
-464 GLSNAEN
+464 GLVSAEN

-479 DSNKTLVY
+479 DSSKALVY
-487 GTDYKIDGITL
+487 GTDYKIDGSTL
-498 TILSDKGI
+498 KILSDKGI
-506 TIKNVDPTQPCSNY
+506 TIKNVDPTQPCSND
-520 IYIESDVSANITF
+520 IYIESGVSANITF
-533 AGINIQRGLN
+533 AGINIERGLN

-581 NSDSTECG
+581 NSDSAECG

-623 GGDYNKSASNIVI
+623 GGDDNRSASNIVI

-701 TYFDNNNAYGCAIG
+701 TYFNNNNAYGCAIG
-715 SGATG
+715 SGAAG
-720 QADNIIINNGIV
+720 QADNIIINDGIV

-752 RNYRINGG
+752 RNYQINGG
-760 MVYLVNDKAKNLKPF
+760 MVYLVNDKTKNLKPF

-806 NPQQYRFLSSSDMTF
+806 APQQYRFLSSSDMTF

-829 AGTASVKVGNK
+829 AGTASVKVGDK

-847 EGIFEEMGSDLVIIK
+847 EGIFEEMGSDLVIR

-872 DYTYPAKTGILTVN
+872 EYTYPAKTGILTVN

-895 NADESVPTNDRIYI
+895 NADESVPTNNRIYI

-923 GVNIYAPCDSD
+923 GVNIYAPCDRDSD
-934 SGTFH
+934 TYH

-947 VDCNLIIDGGSTN
+947 AACNLIIDGGSTN
-960 KLVAINR
+960 KLVAIDS

-982 AGSAENGHIC
+982 AGSAEYGHIC

-1000 VEQKNTAPAIGI
+1000 VEQKNIAPAIGI
-1012 LDSEPDKFIEFKSGR
+1012 VDSEPDKFIEFKSGR

-1032 DNENAI
+1032 SDENAI

-1052 ICAKSEGASALG
+1052 IYAKSEGASALG

-1108 GKNGAYGKQT
+1108 GKNGAYGEQT
-1118 YGMNAISKA
+1118 YGINAISKA

-1147 ANPQNEDVYFNG
+1147 SNPQNEDVYFNG

-1223 GVDYDY
+1223 DVDYDY

-1235 DSVTQVSADIGT
+1235 NPITQVSTDIGT

-1291 TWTDSSALC
+1291 MWTDSSALC
-1300 IAYDNTVSITLADGT
+1300 IAYDNTASITLADGT

-1343 AKNSFSHK
+1343 AKNDFSHK
-1351 CDESCGTLIAKANM
+1351 CDEKCGTLSAKANM

-1557 NGVDGVASGI
+1557 NGVDGVASEI

-1610 DEVIVDGVMAIVANN
+1610 DEVIVDGVMAIAANN

-1651 DGTTTQIDYHFND
+1651 NGATTQIDYHFND
-1664 LFKVFNLCEADIDNG
+1664 LFKVFKLCEADIDDG
-1679 YHYNETA
+1679 YRYNETA
-1686 HWYICKNSDLCTV
+1686 HWYVCKNSDLCTV

-1705 HLGGNATCTDKA
+1705 HLGGNATCTDKGI
-1717 VCKACGVEYGDPLD
+1717 CEACGYEYGEPLG
-1731 HNKLYFDY
+1731 HNMQYFDY

-1773 NVFIIPATGHDMTKV
+1773 NVFIILAT
-1788 DAVPA
+1788 
-1793 SCETDGNIEYY
+1793 
-1804 ECGYCGKLFTDADGK
+1804 
-1819 NEITAADTVIAAAGH
+1819 GH

-1851 EVCGSADKIE
+1851 AVCGSADTIV

-1886 MLGHIHADNL
+1886 MLGHIHADHL
-1896 MPVYAVKPTCTK
+1896 MSVYAVKPTCTK

-1919 GRLFTDADGK
+1919 GK
-1929 NEITAADT
+1929 
-1937 VIAATGH
+1937 
-1944 HYLTSWTFD
+1944 
-1953 SGSHWHECEVCGSA
+1953 
-1967 DKIEPHVSSGNA
+1967 
-1979 TETAAETCTICGYEI
+1979 
-1994 APMLEH
+1994 
-2000 IHASHLMPVYA
+2000 
-2011 VKPTC
+2011 
-2016 TKDGNIDY
+2016 
-2024 YVCSCGR
+2024 
-2031 LFADSNAEATLSEAD
+2031 LFADSNAAVALTEAD

-2060 NRVEPTETANGY
+2060 NRVEPTKTANGY

-2079 VCNEPVKRGTVIPTT
+2079 VCNELVKRGTVIPAT
-2094 APSETTPTPSETPT
+2094 ASSGTDFPQ
-2108 APSETTPT
+2108 
-2116 APSETTPTAPS
+2116 
-2127 ETTPTAPS
+2127 
-2135 ETTPTP
+2135 
-2141 SETSAATTLPPENAE
+2141 
-2156 IPFIKDEDG
+2156 
-2165 KTGWEVINSRLADT
+2165 TGDNS
-2179 DEGGRVIVEMNG
+2179 
-2191 STDVHEET
+2191 
-2199 FALIKGKDITL
+2199 
-2210 VLDMGNGFSWEI
+2210 
-2222 NGNDVDS
+2222 
-2229 PKNVNLSVTPD
+2229 
-2240 ADIPVKVINRLTG
+2240 
-2253 ECYCTSFTLEYS
+2253 
-2265 GEFGFIAKLSMGL
+2265 
-2278 GKENKGLYANLYY
+2278 
-2291 YLGDGEFEFIGSAKV
+2291 
-2306 NSEGVAKLSLSHA
+2306 
-2319 SDYVV
+2319 
-2324 IVDETDHA
+2324 
-2332 ADNESG
+2332 
-2338 DAEKPESG
+2338 
-2346 ETDHA
+2346 
-2351 ADNESGDAEKP
+2351 
-2362 ESGETDHAADNES
+2362 
-2375 GDAEKP
+2375 
-2381 ESNETNH
+2381 
-2388 GTGVVVFGLIAVI
+2388 
-2401 ILAAAVT
+2401 ILALCVFLLFVSGGAGILTT
-2408 VVLSR
+2408 VCGR
-2413 KKKQK
+2413 KKNAV

>member
-42 ENVGGKF
+42 ENVGGIF

-57 NGDYSYNEETLT
+57 NGDYSYDENNSLLT
-69 LTVLKSTPITIQSVN
+69 ILKSTPITIKSVN
-84 KQFVN
+84 NQFVN

-94 ANGVDA
+94 KNGVDA

-105 SLRIETTDGAA
+105 SLRIKTTDGAA

-131 GGTSNCLNG
+131 GGTSNYLNG

-152 GKLTITCEHAD
+152 GRLTITCEHAD
-163 EENHQCDMNCG
+163 EENHQCDINCG
-174 MLDARCIK
+174 MLDARCSK

-187 IGASGINEAQTGGI
+187 IGASGINGAQTGGI
-201 YIKGGMISAAGT
+201 YIKGGTILATGT

-221 NLANVSD
+221 NLAYVSD
-228 INISGGIIEAH
+228 INISGGIIEAW
-239 GYNGAAGIGSA
+239 GDNGAAGIGSA
-250 INGSVDSINISGGTI
+250 TNGGIGSINISGGTI
-265 SAYGSEFRN
+265 SAYGSAFRN
-274 SSGNRFYG
+274 YSGSRFYG
-282 AAIGAAYCSSFN
+282 AAIGAACYSSFN

-309 GDSGTGA
+309 DSNGTGA
-316 VAVGAGNSCNPDRT
+316 VAVGAGNSCNSDRT

-345 GSADAIGVSDSM
+345 GSADAIGVSDSG
-357 ANPVDIVIDGG
+357 ADPADIVIDGG

-375 DKCTVHSGKIGMSSL
+375 DDCTVHSDKIGMSSL

-398 LILLEIDNPND
+398 LILLEIDNSGN

-422 STYKT
+422 STYNT
-427 DLINSTKVDKSYVFM
+427 NLDNSTEVKKSYVFM
-442 PKNGRNSVTVG
+442 PKTIRNSVTVG
-453 DTTTDY
+453 NTTTDY
-459 IYTES
+459 IYTEN
-464 GLSNAEN
+464 GLVNVEN

-479 DSNKTLVY
+479 DSNKPLVY
-487 GTDYKIDGITL
+487 GTDYKIDGSTL
-498 TILSDKGI
+498 KILSDKGI
-506 TIKNVDPTQPCSNY
+506 TVKNVDPTQPCSND
-520 IYIESDVSANITF
+520 IYIESGVSANITF

-543 EYSAV
+543 ELSAV

-581 NSDSTECG
+581 NSDSAECG

-623 GGDYNKSASNIVI
+623 GGDDNRSASNIVI

-641 NAKGSKGAGIGGGYN
+641 DAKGSKGAGIGGGYN

-701 TYFDNNNAYGCAIG
+701 TYFNNNNAYGCAIG

-720 QADNIIINNGIV
+720 QADNIIINDGIV

-752 RNYRINGG
+752 RNYQINGG
-760 MVYLVNDKAKNLKPF
+760 MVYLVNDRTKNLKPF

-806 NPQQYRFLSSSDMTF
+806 DPQQYRFLSSSDMTF

-829 AGTASVKVGNK
+829 AGTASVKVGDK

-847 EGIFEEMGSDLVIIK
+847 EGIFEEMGSDLVIR

-872 DYTYPAKTGILTVN
+872 EYTYPAKTGILTVN

-895 NADESVPTNDRIYI
+895 NADESVTTNNRIYI

-923 GVNIYAPCDSD
+923 GVNIYAPYDSD
-934 SGTFH
+934 NDTYH

-960 KLVAINR
+960 KLVAIDS

-982 AGSAENGHIC
+982 AGSAEYGHIC

-1000 VEQKNTAPAIGI
+1000 VEQENIAPAIGI
-1012 LDSEPDKFIEFKSGR
+1012 VDSEPDKFIEFKSGR

-1032 DNENAI
+1032 GDENAI

-1052 ICAKSEGASALG
+1052 IYAKSEGASALG

-1108 GKNGAYGKQT
+1108 GKNGAYGEQT
-1118 YGMNAISKA
+1118 YGINAISKA
-1127 PVSCVKNADG
+1127 PVSCVENADG

-1198 AAMRAFAAIGSD
+1198 AATRAFAAIGSD
-1210 LVIAAADGSALTP
+1210 LVIAAADGSALTM

-1235 DSVTQVSADIGT
+1235 NPVTQVSADIGT

-1252 NTPVVIKNADGV
+1252 DNPVVIKNADGV

-1270 IVINVPYANVTLAG
+1270 IVINASYADVTLAG

-1291 TWTDSSALC
+1291 MWTDSSALC
-1300 IAYDNTVSITLADGT
+1300 IANDNTASITLADGT

-1321 DSLYGCGIAKDGTGT
+1321 DSMYGCGIAKDGTGT

-1343 AKNSFSHK
+1343 AKNDFSHK

-1365 YGSAIGSTSGQWN
+1365 YGSAIGSTSGQYN

-1389 GNITAASKH
+1389 GNINASSKH

-1403 GGVYTGAENITVS
+1403 GGIYTGAENITVS

-1436 NSSSSEAVTAENIKI
+1436 NPNSSETVTAENIKI

-1520 YAAIIGGG
+1520 GAAIIGGG

-1543 SLVQKGTCGPDMIG
+1543 SLVQKGSCGPDMIG
-1557 NGVDGVASGI
+1557 NGVDGVASEI

-1610 DEVIVDGVMAIVANN
+1610 DEVIVDGVMAIAANN
-1625 IAADPSD
+1625 IAADPND

-1646 VFTDA
+1646 TFTDA

-1664 LFKVFNLCEADIDNG
+1664 LFKVFKLCEADVENG
-1679 YHYNETA
+1679 YRYNETA
-1686 HWYICKNSDLCTV
+1686 HWYICKNSALCTV

-1717 VCKACGVEYGDPLD
+1717 ICEACGIEYGDPLG
-1731 HNKLYFDY
+1731 HNMQYFDY

-1773 NVFIIPATGHDMTKV
+1773 NVFIIPATGH
-1788 DAVPA
+1788 
-1793 SCETDGNIEYY
+1793 
-1804 ECGYCGKLFTDADGK
+1804 
-1819 NEITAADTVIAAAGH
+1819 

-1851 EVCGSADKIE
+1851 DVCGSVDKIE
-1861 PHVSSGE
+1861 PHVSSGH

-1886 MLGHIHADNL
+1886 MLGHIHAN
-1896 MPVYAVKPTCTK
+1896 
-1908 DGNIDYYVCSC
+1908 
-1919 GRLFTDADGK
+1919 
-1929 NEITAADT
+1929 
-1937 VIAATGH
+1937 
-1944 HYLTSWTFD
+1944 
-1953 SGSHWHECEVCGSA
+1953 
-1967 DKIEPHVSSGNA
+1967 
-1979 TETAAETCTICGYEI
+1979 
-1994 APMLEH
+1994 
-2000 IHASHLMPVYA
+2000 HLMPVYA

-2016 TKDGNIDY
+2016 TKDGNIGY
-2024 YVCSCGR
+2024 YVCSCGKM
-2031 LFADSNAEATLSEAD
+2031 FADSNAAAALTEAD

-2079 VCNEPVKRGTVIPTT
+2079 VCNELVKRGTVIPATASSETGTT
-2094 APSETTPTPSETPT
+2094 PSEPTSAPSGTTTTPSEPTSALTGTTTTPSETTSAQSGTTTTPSETTSAPSGT
-2108 APSETTPT
+2108 TTTPSETTS
-2116 APSETTPTAPS
+2116 AQSGTTT
-2127 ETTPTAPS
+2127 
-2135 ETTPTP
+2135 TP
-2141 SETSAATTLPPENAE
+2141 SETSATITLPPEDAE
-2156 IPFIKDEDG
+2156 LPFIK
-2165 KTGWEVINSRLADT
+2165 
-2179 DEGGRVIVEMNG
+2179 DEGGRVIV
-2191 STDVHEET
+2191 D
-2199 FALIKGKDITL
+2199 
-2210 VLDMGNGFSWEI
+2210 
-2222 NGNDVDS
+2222 
-2229 PKNVNLSVTPD
+2229 
-2240 ADIPVKVINRLTG
+2240 
-2253 ECYCTSFTLEYS
+2253 
-2265 GEFGFIAKLSMGL
+2265 
-2278 GKENKGLYANLYY
+2278 EN
-2291 YLGDGEFEFIGSAKV
+2291 
-2306 NSEGVAKLSLSHA
+2306 
-2319 SDYVV
+2319 
-2324 IVDETDHA
+2324 DHA

-2338 DAEKPESG
+2338 DAEKSEN
-2346 ETDHA
+2346 D
-2351 ADNESGDAEKP
+2351 
-2362 ESGETDHAADNES
+2362 
-2375 GDAEKP
+2375 
-2381 ESNETNH
+2381 ETNPV
-2388 GTGVVVFGLIAVI
+2388 TGAAVAGLIALI
-2401 ILAAAVT
+2401 ILAAAVA

-2413 KKKQK
+2413 KKK

>member
-6 GRKSK
+6 GRKFK
-11 IAALLAACALTVSAM
+11 LAALLAASALTVSAM

-31 LSVSADAGEAK
+31 LFVGADTED
-42 ENVGGKF
+42 VGGKF

-57 NGDYSYNEETLT
+57 NGDYSYNEETQT
-69 LTVLKSTPITIQSVN
+69 LTILKSTPITIQSVN
-84 KQFVN
+84 KQFVS

-94 ANGVDA
+94 KNGVDA

-131 GGTSNCLNG
+131 DGTSNYLNG
-140 VNAAGIEKLSKN
+140 ANAAGIEKLSKN

-174 MLDARCIK
+174 MLDAMCSK

-187 IGASGINEAQTGGI
+187 IGTSGINGAQTGGI
-201 YIKGGMISAAGT
+201 YIKGGVILAAGT

-221 NLANVSD
+221 NLAYVSD

-239 GYNGAAGIGSA
+239 GDNGAAGIGSA

-274 SSGNRFYG
+274 SSGSFFYG
-282 AAIGAAYCSSFN
+282 AAIGAAYCSRFD

-309 GDSGTGA
+309 DSNGTGA
-316 VAVGAGNSCNPDRT
+316 VAVGAGNSCNSDRDRT

-375 DKCTVHSGKIGMSSL
+375 DNCTVHSDKIGMSSL

-398 LILLEIDNPND
+398 LILLEIDNPGN

-427 DLINSTKVDKSYVFM
+427 GLINSSTKVDKSYVFI
-442 PKNGRNSVTVG
+442 PKSGRNSVTVG

-459 IYTES
+459 IYTEN
-464 GLSNAEN
+464 GLVSAEN

-479 DSNKTLVY
+479 DSNKPLVY
-487 GTDYKIDGITL
+487 GTDYKIDGSTL

-520 IYIESDVSANITF
+520 IYIESGVSANITF

-553 SSGNV
+553 SSGDV

-641 NAKGSKGAGIGGGYN
+641 EAKTSEGAAIGGGYAAN
-656 AKANNITVNGGIINA
+656 ANNITVNGGIINA

-686 ADGIYINGGIVNAVI
+686 VGGIYINGGIVNAVI

-715 SGATG
+715 SGAAG
-720 QADNIIINNGIV
+720 QADNIIINDGIV

-752 RNYRINGG
+752 RNYQINGG
-760 MVYLVNDKAKNLKPF
+760 MVYLVNDKTKNLKPF

-795 NPNGEEITING
+795 NPNGEKITING
-806 NPQQYRFLSSSDMTF
+806 APQQYRFLSSSDMTF

-829 AGTASVKVGNK
+829 AGTASVKVGDK

-847 EGIFEEMGSDLVIIK
+847 EGIFEEMGSDLVIR

-872 DYTYPAKTGILTVN
+872 EYTYPAKTGILTVN

-895 NADESVPTNDRIYI
+895 NADESVTTNNRIYI

-923 GVNIYAPCDSD
+923 GVNIYAPCDRDSD
-934 SGTFH
+934 TYH

-960 KLVAINR
+960 KLVAIDS

-982 AGSAENGHIC
+982 AGSAEYGHIC

-1000 VEQKNTAPAIGI
+1000 VEQKNIAPAIGI
-1012 LDSEPDKFIEFKSGR
+1012 VDSEPDKFIEFKSGR

-1032 DNENAI
+1032 SDENAI

-1052 ICAKSEGASALG
+1052 IYAKSEGASALG

-1108 GKNGAYGKQT
+1108 GKNGAYGEQT
-1118 YGMNAISKA
+1118 YGINAISKA

-1147 ANPQNEDVYFNG
+1147 SNPQNEDVYFNG

-1210 LVIAAADGSALTP
+1210 LVIAAADGSALTL

-1235 DSVTQVSADIGT
+1235 NPVTQVSADIGT

-1270 IVINVPYANVTLAG
+1270 IAINASYADVTLAG

-1291 TWTDSSALC
+1291 MWTDSSALC
-1300 IAYDNTVSITLADGT
+1300 IANDNTASITLADGT

-1321 DSLYGCGIAKDGTGT
+1321 DSMYGCGIAKDGTGT

-1343 AKNSFSHK
+1343 AKNDFSHK
-1351 CDESCGTLIAKANM
+1351 CDENCGTLSAKANM
-1365 YGSAIGSTSGQWN
+1365 YGSAIGSTSGQYN

-1389 GNITAASKH
+1389 GNINAASKH
-1398 GAAIG
+1398 SAAIG
-1403 GGVYTGAENITVS
+1403 GGIYTGAENITVS
-1416 GGNINATGGGSSAA
+1416 GGNINATSGGSSAA

-1436 NSSSSEAVTAENIKI
+1436 NPNSSEAVTAENIKI

-1520 YAAIIGGG
+1520 DAAIIGGG

-1543 SLVQKGTCGPDMIG
+1543 SLVQKGSCGPDMIG
-1557 NGVDGVASGI
+1557 NGVDGVASEI
-1567 YIDNSSVAMY
+1567 YIENSSVAMY
-1577 STSTVSPDIS
+1577 STSTFSPDIS

-1610 DEVIVDGVMAIVANN
+1610 DEVIVDGVMAIAANN

-1651 DGTTTQIDYHFND
+1651 NGATTQIDYHFND
-1664 LFKVFNLCEADIDNG
+1664 LFKVFKLCEADIDDG
-1679 YHYNETA
+1679 YRYNETA
-1686 HWYICKNSDLCTV
+1686 HWYVCKNSDLCTV

-1705 HLGGNATCTDKA
+1705 HLGGNATCTDKGI
-1717 VCKACGVEYGDPLD
+1717 CEACGYEYGEPLG
-1731 HNKLYFDY
+1731 HNMQYFDY

-1773 NVFIIPATGHDMTKV
+1773 NVFIIPATGH
-1788 DAVPA
+1788 
-1793 SCETDGNIEYY
+1793 
-1804 ECGYCGKLFTDADGK
+1804 
-1819 NEITAADTVIAAAGH
+1819 

-1851 EVCGSADKIE
+1851 AVCGSADTIV

-1886 MLGHIHADNL
+1886 MLGHIHASHL
-1896 MPVYAVKPTCTK
+1896 MSVYAVKPTCTK

-1919 GRLFTDADGK
+1919 GK
-1929 NEITAADT
+1929 
-1937 VIAATGH
+1937 
-1944 HYLTSWTFD
+1944 
-1953 SGSHWHECEVCGSA
+1953 
-1967 DKIEPHVSSGNA
+1967 
-1979 TETAAETCTICGYEI
+1979 
-1994 APMLEH
+1994 
-2000 IHASHLMPVYA
+2000 
-2011 VKPTC
+2011 
-2016 TKDGNIDY
+2016 
-2024 YVCSCGR
+2024 
-2031 LFADSNAEATLSEAD
+2031 LFADSNAAVALTEAD

-2060 NRVEPTETANGY
+2060 NRVEPTKTANGY

-2079 VCNEPVKRGTVIPTT
+2079 VCNELVKRGTVIPAT
-2094 APSETTPTPSETPT
+2094 ASSETDFPQ
-2108 APSETTPT
+2108 
-2116 APSETTPTAPS
+2116 
-2127 ETTPTAPS
+2127 
-2135 ETTPTP
+2135 
-2141 SETSAATTLPPENAE
+2141 
-2156 IPFIKDEDG
+2156 
-2165 KTGWEVINSRLADT
+2165 TGDNS
-2179 DEGGRVIVEMNG
+2179 
-2191 STDVHEET
+2191 
-2199 FALIKGKDITL
+2199 
-2210 VLDMGNGFSWEI
+2210 
-2222 NGNDVDS
+2222 
-2229 PKNVNLSVTPD
+2229 
-2240 ADIPVKVINRLTG
+2240 
-2253 ECYCTSFTLEYS
+2253 
-2265 GEFGFIAKLSMGL
+2265 
-2278 GKENKGLYANLYY
+2278 
-2291 YLGDGEFEFIGSAKV
+2291 
-2306 NSEGVAKLSLSHA
+2306 
-2319 SDYVV
+2319 
-2324 IVDETDHA
+2324 
-2332 ADNESG
+2332 
-2338 DAEKPESG
+2338 
-2346 ETDHA
+2346 
-2351 ADNESGDAEKP
+2351 
-2362 ESGETDHAADNES
+2362 
-2375 GDAEKP
+2375 
-2381 ESNETNH
+2381 
-2388 GTGVVVFGLIAVI
+2388 
-2401 ILAAAVT
+2401 ILALCVFLLFVSGGAGILTT
-2408 VVLSR
+2408 VCGR
-2413 KKKQK
+2413 KKNAV

>member
-42 ENVGGKF
+42 ENVGGIF

-57 NGDYSYNEETLT
+57 NGDYSYDENNSLLT
-69 LTVLKSTPITIQSVN
+69 ILKSTPITIKSVDN
-84 KQFVN
+84 QFVN

-94 ANGVDA
+94 KNGVDA

-105 SLRIETTDGAA
+105 TLRIRPTDGAA
-116 ISMGDSSANVTITLK
+116 ISMGDSSASVTITIK
-131 GGTSNCLNG
+131 GGTSNYLSG

-152 GKLTITCEHAD
+152 GRLTITCEHAD
-163 EENHQCDMNCG
+163 EENHQCSKSCG
-174 MLDARCIK
+174 LLDARCGQ

-187 IGASGINEAQTGGI
+187 VGASGCNYGTETGGI
-201 YIKGGMISAAGT
+201 YIKGGVILAVGH

-221 NLANVSD
+221 NLADVSD
-228 INISGGIIEAH
+228 INISGGIIEAR
-239 GYNGAAGIGSA
+239 GDNGAAGIGSA
-250 INGSVDSINISGGTI
+250 TNGGIGSINISGGII
-265 SAYGSEFRN
+265 SAYGSAFRN
-274 SSGNRFYG
+274 YSGSHFYG
-282 AAIGAAYCSSFN
+282 AAIGAAYCSSFD

-309 GDSGTGA
+309 DSNGTGA
-316 VAVGAGNSCNPDRT
+316 VAVGAGNSCNSDRT

-345 GSADAIGVSDSM
+345 GSADAIGVSDSV
-357 ANPVDIVIDGG
+357 ANPADIVIDGG

-375 DKCTVHSGKIGMSSL
+375 DYCTVHSDKIGMSSL

-398 LILLEIDNPND
+398 LTLLEIDNSGNK
-409 ESITVNGKAYPSN
+409 SITVNGKAYPSN

-427 DLINSTKVDKSYVFM
+427 DLINSSTKVDKSYVFM

-459 IYTES
+459 IYTEN

-479 DSNKTLVY
+479 DSNKPLVY
-487 GTDYKIDGITL
+487 GTDYKIDGSTL
-498 TILSDKGI
+498 KILSDKGI
-506 TIKNVDPTQPCSNY
+506 TVKNVDPTQPCSND
-520 IYIESDVSANITF
+520 IYIESGVSANITF

-543 EYSAV
+543 ELSAV

-581 NSDSTECG
+581 NSDSDQCG

-623 GGDYNKSASNIVI
+623 GGDDNRSASNIVI

-701 TYFDNNNAYGCAIG
+701 TYNADDTDSYGCAIG
-715 SGATG
+715 SGADG
-720 QADNIIINNGIV
+720 EAENIYISGGIV
-732 TAQGGYNSY
+732 TAHGGYKSY
-741 ALGGWSNSENT
+741 ALGGCKNCESN
-752 RNYRINGG
+752 RNYIIDGG
-760 MVYLVNDKAKNLKPF
+760 LVYLADDESMCLKPF
-775 SSDAKLKN
+775 SSDKLVN
-783 NNGEYVYLAAIS
+783 NSGDQVYPIAIS
-795 NPNGEEITING
+795 NPNCEEITING
-806 NPQQYRFLSSSDMTF
+806 TTQQYRFLSSSDMTF

-829 AGTASVKVGNK
+829 AGTASVKVGDK

-847 EGIFEEMGSDLVIIK
+847 EGIFEEMGSDLVIR

-872 DYTYPAKTGILTVN
+872 EYTYPAKTGILTVN

-895 NADESVPTNDRIYI
+895 NADESVPTNNRIYI

-914 PSTVNVTLN
+914 PSTINVTLN

-934 SGTFH
+934 SGTYH

-947 VDCNLIIDGGSTN
+947 VACNLIIDGGSTN
-960 KLVAINR
+960 KLVAIDS

-982 AGSAENGHIC
+982 AGSAEYGHIC

-1000 VEQKNTAPAIGI
+1000 VEQEDIAPAIGI

-1032 DNENAI
+1032 GDENAI

-1052 ICAKSEGASALG
+1052 IYAKSEGASALG

-1108 GKNGAYGKQT
+1108 GKNGAYGEQT
-1118 YGMNAISKA
+1118 YGINAISKA
-1127 PVSCVKNADG
+1127 PVSCSENADG

-1185 VKVGGSEKTYEYV
+1185 VKVGGSEKTYEYI

-1210 LVIAAADGSALTP
+1210 LVITAADGSALTP

-1235 DSVTQVSADIGT
+1235 NPVTQVSADIGT

-1270 IVINVPYANVTLAG
+1270 IVINASYADVTLAG

-1291 TWTDSSALC
+1291 MWTDSSALC
-1300 IAYDNTVSITLADGT
+1300 IANDNTASITLADGT

-1321 DSLYGCGIAKDGTGT
+1321 DSMYGCGIAKDGTGT

-1343 AKNSFSHK
+1343 AKNDFSHK
-1351 CDESCGTLIAKANM
+1351 CDENCGTLSAKANM
-1365 YGSAIGSTSGQWN
+1365 YGSAIGSTSGQYN

-1403 GGVYTGAENITVS
+1403 GGIYTGAENITVS

-1471 ESSASNITIA
+1471 ESSASDITIA

-1520 YAAIIGGG
+1520 GAAIIGGG

-1543 SLVQKGTCGPDMIG
+1543 SLVQKGSCGPDMIG
-1557 NGVDGVASGI
+1557 NGVDGVASEI

-1577 STSTVSPDIS
+1577 STNTFSPDIS

-1610 DEVIVDGVMAIVANN
+1610 DDVIVDGVMAIAANN

-1651 DGTTTQIDYHFND
+1651 DGATTQIDYHFND
-1664 LFKVFNLCEADIDNG
+1664 LFKVFKLCEADIDDG
-1679 YHYNETA
+1679 YRYNETA
-1686 HWYICKNSDLCTV
+1686 HWYVCKNSDLCTV
-1699 KFNYQN
+1699 KFNYQK

-1717 VCKACGVEYGDPLD
+1717 VCEACGYEYGEPLG
-1731 HNKLYFDY
+1731 HNMQYFDY
-1739 VPETCTTDGHL
+1739 VPETCTTDG
-1750 PYYYCDRCDKYFG
+1750 
-1763 RETDS
+1763 
-1768 LDTEL
+1768 
-1773 NVFIIPATGHDMTKV
+1773 
-1788 DAVPA
+1788 
-1793 SCETDGNIEYY
+1793 NIEYY
-1804 ECGYCGKLFTDADGK
+1804 KCGNCSKLFTDADGK
-1819 NEITAADTVIAAAGH
+1819 NEITYADTVIAAKGH

-1851 EVCGSADKIE
+1851 DVCGSVDKIE
-1861 PHVSSGE
+1861 PHVSSGH
-1868 ATETAA
+1868 ATETVA

-1886 MLGHIHADNL
+1886 VLGHIHANNL

-1908 DGNIDYYVCSC
+1908 GGNIGYYVCSC
-1919 GRLFTDADGK
+1919 GK
-1929 NEITAADT
+1929 
-1937 VIAATGH
+1937 
-1944 HYLTSWTFD
+1944 
-1953 SGSHWHECEVCGSA
+1953 
-1967 DKIEPHVSSGNA
+1967 
-1979 TETAAETCTICGYEI
+1979 
-1994 APMLEH
+1994 M
-2000 IHASHLMPVYA
+2000 
-2011 VKPTC
+2011 
-2016 TKDGNIDY
+2016 
-2024 YVCSCGR
+2024 
-2031 LFADSNAEATLSEAD
+2031 FADSNAATALTEAD

-2079 VCNEPVKRGTVIPTT
+2079 VCNELVKRGTVIPATASSGTT
-2094 APSETTPTPSETPT
+2094 TTPSEPTSAPSGTTTTPSEPTSAPSGTTTTPSETTS
-2108 APSETTPT
+2108 AQSGTTT
-2116 APSETTPTAPS
+2116 
-2127 ETTPTAPS
+2127 
-2135 ETTPTP
+2135 TP
-2141 SETSAATTLPPENAE
+2141 SETSATTTLPPEDAE
-2156 IPFIKDEDG
+2156 LPFIK
-2165 KTGWEVINSRLADT
+2165 
-2179 DEGGRVIVEMNG
+2179 DEGGRVIV
-2191 STDVHEET
+2191 D
-2199 FALIKGKDITL
+2199 
-2210 VLDMGNGFSWEI
+2210 
-2222 NGNDVDS
+2222 
-2229 PKNVNLSVTPD
+2229 
-2240 ADIPVKVINRLTG
+2240 
-2253 ECYCTSFTLEYS
+2253 
-2265 GEFGFIAKLSMGL
+2265 
-2278 GKENKGLYANLYY
+2278 EN
-2291 YLGDGEFEFIGSAKV
+2291 
-2306 NSEGVAKLSLSHA
+2306 
-2319 SDYVV
+2319 
-2324 IVDETDHA
+2324 DHA

-2338 DAEKPESG
+2338 DAEKSEN
-2346 ETDHA
+2346 D
-2351 ADNESGDAEKP
+2351 
-2362 ESGETDHAADNES
+2362 
-2375 GDAEKP
+2375 
-2381 ESNETNH
+2381 ETNPV
-2388 GTGVVVFGLIAVI
+2388 TGAAVAGLIALI
-2401 ILAAAVT
+2401 ILAAAVA

-2413 KKKQK
+2413 KKK

>member
-1 MKQKH
+1 MEKKH
-6 GRKSK
+6 GRKFK
-11 IAALLAACALTVSAM
+11 LAALLAACALTVSAM

-31 LSVSADAGEAK
+31 LFVGADTED
-42 ENVGGKF
+42 VDGKF

-57 NGDYSYNEETLT
+57 KGDYSYNEETQT

-84 KQFVN
+84 KQYVN

-94 ANGVDA
+94 KSGVDA

-105 SLRIETTDGAA
+105 TLRIDPTDGAA
-116 ISMGDSSANVTITLK
+116 ISMGDSSANVTITIK
-131 GGTSNCLNG
+131 GGTSNYLNG

-152 GKLTITCEHAD
+152 GRLTITCEHAD
-163 EENHQCDMNCG
+163 EENHQCGINCG
-174 MLDARCIK
+174 TLDARCSK

-187 IGASGINEAQTGGI
+187 IGASGCNYGTETGGI
-201 YIKGGMISAAGT
+201 YIKGGMITAVSA

-221 NLANVSD
+221 NLADVSD
-228 INISGGIIEAH
+228 INISGGIIKAQ
-239 GYNGAAGIGSA
+239 GRNGAAGIGSA
-250 INGSVDSINISGGTI
+250 TNGSIGSINISGGII
-265 SAYGSEFRN
+265 SAYSNAFSN
-274 SSGNRFYG
+274 SSGVCYYG
-282 AAIGAAYCSSFN
+282 AAIGAAYCSSFD

-309 GDSGTGA
+309 DSRGTGA
-316 VAVGAGNSCNPDRT
+316 VAVGAGNSCNSDRT
-330 GIIRISDGVVYAVGS
+330 GIIRISDGVVYAVGI
-345 GSADAIGVSDSM
+345 GSADAIGVSDST
-357 ANPVDIVIDGG
+357 AKPADIVIDGG

-375 DKCTVHSGKIGMSSL
+375 DSCTVHSDKIGMSSL

-398 LILLEIDNPND
+398 LILLEIDNPGN

-422 STYKT
+422 STYNT
-427 DLINSTKVDKSYVFM
+427 DLDNSVEVKKSYVFM
-442 PKNGRNSVTVG
+442 PKSGRNSVTVG
-453 DTTTDY
+453 NTTTEY

-471 LKLDFYAT
+471 MKLDFYAT
-479 DSNKTLVY
+479 DSSKPLVY
-487 GTDYKIDGITL
+487 GTDYKIDGSTL
-498 TILSDKGI
+498 KILSDKGI
-506 TIKNVDPTQPCSNY
+506 TIKNVDPTQPCSND
-520 IYIESDVSANITF
+520 IYIESGVSANITF

-543 EYSAV
+543 ELSAV

-581 NSDSTECG
+581 NSDSDQCG

-615 SSNYPAAI
+615 SSTYPAAI

-636 NGGRI
+636 
-641 NAKGSKGAGIGGGYN
+641 
-656 AKANNITVNGGIINA
+656 NGGIINA

-701 TYFDNNNAYGCAIG
+701 TYFNNNNAYGCAIG
-715 SGATG
+715 SGAAG
-720 QADNIIINNGIV
+720 QADNIIINDGIV

-752 RNYRINGG
+752 RNYQINGG

-775 SSDAKLKN
+775 SSNAKIKN
-783 NNGEYVYLAAIS
+783 DNGEYVYLAAIS

-829 AGTASVKVGNK
+829 AGTASVKVGDK

-847 EGIFEEMGSDLVIIK
+847 EGIFEEMGSDLVIK

-872 DYTYPAKTGILTVN
+872 EYTYPAKTGILTVN

-895 NADESVPTNDRIYI
+895 NADETVPTTDRIYI

-923 GVNIYAPCDSD
+923 GVNIYAPYDSD
-934 SGTFH
+934 NDTYH

-947 VDCNLIIDGGSTN
+947 VDCNLIIYGGSTN
-960 KLVAINR
+960 KLIAIAG

-1052 ICAKSEGASALG
+1052 IYAKSDGASALG
-1064 NAKYFSLSKGVY
+1064 SAKYFSLSKGVY

-1108 GKNGAYGKQT
+1108 GKNGAYGEQT

-1127 PVSCVKNADG
+1127 PVSCGKNADG

-1235 DSVTQVSADIGT
+1235 NPVTQASADTGT

-1270 IVINVPYANVTLAG
+1270 IVINASYADVTLAG

-1291 TWTDSSALC
+1291 MWTDSSALC
-1300 IAYDNTVSITLADGT
+1300 IANDNTASITLADGT

-1336 LTITCEK
+1336 LTISCEK

-1365 YGSAIGSTSGQWN
+1365 YGAAIGSTSGQCN
-1378 GKTAQKITILG
+1378 GKTAQMITILG

-1403 GGVYTGAENITVS
+1403 GGIYTGAENITVS

-1430 IGSGEK
+1430 IGSGGK
-1436 NSSSSEAVTAENIKI
+1436 NSSSSETVTAENIKI

-1490 DYSAAIGG
+1490 YYSAAIGG
-1498 GQNANGKNI
+1498 GRNANGKNI
-1507 RIENSTLYAASQS
+1507 RIENSILYAASKS
-1520 YAAIIGGG
+1520 GAAIIGGG
-1528 VDGTGDKIYIENSVV
+1528 ANGTGDKIYIENSVV
-1543 SLVQKGTCGPDMIG
+1543 SLVQKGSCGPDMIG
-1557 NGVDGVASGI
+1557 NGVDGVASEI

-1577 STSTVSPDIS
+1577 STSTFSPDIS
-1587 QNSQIKNSA
+1587 QNSRIKNSA

-1610 DEVIVDGVMAIVANN
+1610 DEVIVDGVMAIAANN
-1625 IAADPSD
+1625 SAADQSD

-1637 WLADRDHSL
+1637 WLTDRDHSL
-1646 VFTDA
+1646 TFTDS
-1651 DGTTTQIDYHFND
+1651 DGATTQIDYHFND
-1664 LFKVFNLCEADIDNG
+1664 LVNEFKLCEADIDDG
-1679 YHYNETA
+1679 YRYNETA
-1686 HWYICKNSDLCTV
+1686 HWYVCKNSALCTV
-1699 KFNYQN
+1699 KFNYQE
-1705 HLGGNATCTDKA
+1705 HFGGNATCSNRA
-1717 VCKACGVEYGDPLD
+1717 VCEACGIEYGDLLG
-1731 HNKLYFDY
+1731 HNMQYFDY

-1773 NVFIIPATGHDMTKV
+1773 NVFIIPATGHSMTKV

-1793 SCETDGNIEYY
+1793 SCEADGNIEYY
-1804 ECGYCGKLFTDADGK
+1804 ECGYCSKLFTDADGK
-1819 NEITAADTVIAAAGH
+1819 NEITYDDTVIAATGH
-1834 RYLTSWTFD
+1834 HYLTSWTFD

-1851 EVCGSADKIE
+1851 AVCGSADTIV

-1868 ATETAA
+1868 ATETTA

-1886 MLGHIHADNL
+1886 MLGHIHANNL

-1908 DGNIDYYVCSC
+1908 DGNIGYYVCSC
-1919 GRLFTDADGK
+1919 GK
-1929 NEITAADT
+1929 
-1937 VIAATGH
+1937 
-1944 HYLTSWTFD
+1944 
-1953 SGSHWHECEVCGSA
+1953 
-1967 DKIEPHVSSGNA
+1967 
-1979 TETAAETCTICGYEI
+1979 
-1994 APMLEH
+1994 M
-2000 IHASHLMPVYA
+2000 
-2011 VKPTC
+2011 
-2016 TKDGNIDY
+2016 
-2024 YVCSCGR
+2024 
-2031 LFADSNAEATLSEAD
+2031 FADSNAATALTEAD

-2079 VCNEPVKRGTVIPTT
+2079 VCNELVKRGTVIPAT
-2094 APSETTPTPSETPT
+2094 ASSETTPPQ
-2108 APSETTPT
+2108 
-2116 APSETTPTAPS
+2116 
-2127 ETTPTAPS
+2127 
-2135 ETTPTP
+2135 
-2141 SETSAATTLPPENAE
+2141 TS
-2156 IPFIKDEDG
+2156 D
-2165 KTGWEVINSRLADT
+2165 NS
-2179 DEGGRVIVEMNG
+2179 I
-2191 STDVHEET
+2191 
-2199 FALIKGKDITL
+2199 FALCVFLLFVSGGAGILIT
-2210 VLDMGNGFSWEI
+2210 VCG
-2222 NGNDVDS
+2222 
-2229 PKNVNLSVTPD
+2229 
-2240 ADIPVKVINRLTG
+2240 
-2253 ECYCTSFTLEYS
+2253 
-2265 GEFGFIAKLSMGL
+2265 
-2278 GKENKGLYANLYY
+2278 
-2291 YLGDGEFEFIGSAKV
+2291 
-2306 NSEGVAKLSLSHA
+2306 
-2319 SDYVV
+2319 
-2324 IVDETDHA
+2324 
-2332 ADNESG
+2332 
-2338 DAEKPESG
+2338 
-2346 ETDHA
+2346 
-2351 ADNESGDAEKP
+2351 
-2362 ESGETDHAADNES
+2362 
-2375 GDAEKP
+2375 
-2381 ESNETNH
+2381 
-2388 GTGVVVFGLIAVI
+2388 
-2401 ILAAAVT
+2401 
-2408 VVLSR
+2408 R
-2413 KKKQK
+2413 KKNAV

>member
-1 MKQKH
+1 
-6 GRKSK
+6 
-11 IAALLAACALTVSAM
+11 
-26 IAGGT
+26 
-31 LSVSADAGEAK
+31 
-42 ENVGGKF
+42 
-49 LISGGTAA
+49 
-57 NGDYSYNEETLT
+57 
-69 LTVLKSTPITIQSVN
+69 
-84 KQFVN
+84 
-89 AKIFI
+89 
-94 ANGVDA
+94 
-100 NITLD
+100 
-105 SLRIETTDGAA
+105 
-116 ISMGDSSANVTITLK
+116 
-131 GGTSNCLNG
+131 
-140 VNAAGIEKLSKN
+140 
-152 GKLTITCEHAD
+152 
-163 EENHQCDMNCG
+163 
-174 MLDARCIK
+174 
-182 GHGAG
+182 
-187 IGASGINEAQTGGI
+187 
-201 YIKGGMISAAGT
+201 
-213 DGAGIGGS
+213 
-221 NLANVSD
+221 
-228 INISGGIIEAH
+228 
-239 GYNGAAGIGSA
+239 
-250 INGSVDSINISGGTI
+250 
-265 SAYGSEFRN
+265 
-274 SSGNRFYG
+274 
-282 AAIGAAYCSSFN
+282 
-294 SINISGGTIYANTAY
+294 
-309 GDSGTGA
+309 
-316 VAVGAGNSCNPDRT
+316 
-330 GIIRISDGVVYAVGS
+330 
-345 GSADAIGVSDSM
+345 
-357 ANPVDIVIDGG
+357 
-368 SVYPKCG
+368 
-375 DKCTVHSGKIGMSSL
+375 MSSL

-398 LILLEIDNPND
+398 LILLEIDNSGN

-422 STYKT
+422 STYNT
-427 DLINSTKVDKSYVFM
+427 DLDNSTEVKKSYVFM
-442 PKNGRNSVTVG
+442 PKTIRNSVTVG
-453 DTTTDY
+453 NTTTDY
-459 IYTES
+459 IYTEN
-464 GLSNAEN
+464 GLVNVEN

-479 DSNKTLVY
+479 DSNKPLVC
-487 GTDYKIDGITL
+487 GTDYKIDGSTL
-498 TILSDKGI
+498 KILSDKGI
-506 TIKNVDPTQPCSNY
+506 TVKNVDPTQPCSND
-520 IYIESDVSANITF
+520 IYIESGVSANITF

-543 EYSAV
+543 ELSAV

-581 NSDSTECG
+581 NSDSAEYG

-623 GGDYNKSASNIVI
+623 GGDDNRSASNIVI

-701 TYFDNNNAYGCAIG
+701 TYFNNNNAYGCAIG

-720 QADNIIINNGIV
+720 QADNIIINDGIV

-752 RNYRINGG
+752 RNYQINGG
-760 MVYLVNDKAKNLKPF
+760 MVYLVNDKTKNLKPF

-806 NPQQYRFLSSSDMTF
+806 DPQQYRFLSSSDMTF

-829 AGTASVKVGNK
+829 AGTASVKVGDK

-847 EGIFEEMGSDLVIIK
+847 EGIFEEMGSDLVIR

-872 DYTYPAKTGILTVN
+872 EYTYPAKTGILTVN

-895 NADESVPTNDRIYI
+895 NADESVPTNNRIYI

-934 SGTFH
+934 SGTYH
-939 PAIECNEY
+939 PVIECNEY
-947 VDCNLIIDGGSTN
+947 VACNLIIDGGSTN
-960 KLVAINR
+960 KLVAIDS

-982 AGSAENGHIC
+982 AGSAEYGHIC

-1000 VEQKNTAPAIGI
+1000 VEQEDIAPAIGI

-1032 DNENAI
+1032 GDENAI

-1052 ICAKSEGASALG
+1052 IYAKSEGASALG

-1108 GKNGAYGKQT
+1108 GKNGAYGEQT
-1118 YGMNAISKA
+1118 YGINAISKA
-1127 PVSCVKNADG
+1127 PVSCSENADG

-1185 VKVGGSEKTYEYV
+1185 VKVGGSEKTYEYI

-1210 LVIAAADGSALTP
+1210 LVITAADGSALTP

-1235 DSVTQVSADIGT
+1235 NPVTQVSADIGT

-1270 IVINVPYANVTLAG
+1270 IVINASYADVTLAG

-1291 TWTDSSALC
+1291 MWTDSSALC
-1300 IAYDNTVSITLADGT
+1300 IANDNTASITLADGT

-1321 DSLYGCGIAKDGTGT
+1321 DSMYGCGIAKDGTGT

-1343 AKNSFSHK
+1343 AKNDFSHK
-1351 CDESCGTLIAKANM
+1351 CDENCGTLSAKANM
-1365 YGSAIGSTSGQWN
+1365 YGSAIGSTSGQYN

-1403 GGVYTGAENITVS
+1403 GGIYTGAENITVS

-1471 ESSASNITIA
+1471 ESSASDITIA

-1520 YAAIIGGG
+1520 GAAIIGGG

-1543 SLVQKGTCGPDMIG
+1543 SLVQKGSCGPDMIG
-1557 NGVDGVASGI
+1557 NGVDGVASEI

-1577 STSTVSPDIS
+1577 STNTFSPDIS

-1610 DEVIVDGVMAIVANN
+1610 DDVIVDGVMAIAANN

-1651 DGTTTQIDYHFND
+1651 DGATTQIDYHFND
-1664 LFKVFNLCEADIDNG
+1664 LFKVFKLCEADIDDG
-1679 YHYNETA
+1679 YRYNETA
-1686 HWYICKNSDLCTV
+1686 HWYVCKNSDLCTV
-1699 KFNYQN
+1699 KFNYQK

-1717 VCKACGVEYGDPLD
+1717 VCEACGYEYGEPLG
-1731 HNKLYFDY
+1731 HNMQYFDY
-1739 VPETCTTDGHL
+1739 VPETCTTDG
-1750 PYYYCDRCDKYFG
+1750 
-1763 RETDS
+1763 
-1768 LDTEL
+1768 
-1773 NVFIIPATGHDMTKV
+1773 
-1788 DAVPA
+1788 
-1793 SCETDGNIEYY
+1793 NIEYY
-1804 ECGYCGKLFTDADGK
+1804 KCGNCSKLFTDADGK
-1819 NEITAADTVIAAAGH
+1819 NEITYADTVIAAKGH

-1851 EVCGSADKIE
+1851 DVCGSVDKIE
-1861 PHVSSGE
+1861 PHVSSGH

-1886 MLGHIHADNL
+1886 VLGHIHANNL

-1908 DGNIDYYVCSC
+1908 GGNIGYYVCSC
-1919 GRLFTDADGK
+1919 GK
-1929 NEITAADT
+1929 
-1937 VIAATGH
+1937 
-1944 HYLTSWTFD
+1944 
-1953 SGSHWHECEVCGSA
+1953 
-1967 DKIEPHVSSGNA
+1967 
-1979 TETAAETCTICGYEI
+1979 
-1994 APMLEH
+1994 M
-2000 IHASHLMPVYA
+2000 
-2011 VKPTC
+2011 
-2016 TKDGNIDY
+2016 
-2024 YVCSCGR
+2024 
-2031 LFADSNAEATLSEAD
+2031 FADSNAATALTEAD

-2079 VCNEPVKRGTVIPTT
+2079 VCNELVKRGTVIPATASSGTT
-2094 APSETTPTPSETPT
+2094 TNPSEPTSAPSGTTTTPSEPTSALTGTTTTPSETTS
-2108 APSETTPT
+2108 AQSGTTT
-2116 APSETTPTAPS
+2116 
-2127 ETTPTAPS
+2127 
-2135 ETTPTP
+2135 TP
-2141 SETSAATTLPPENAE
+2141 SETSATTTLPPEDAE
-2156 IPFIKDEDG
+2156 LPLIK
-2165 KTGWEVINSRLADT
+2165 
-2179 DEGGRVIVEMNG
+2179 DEGGRVIV
-2191 STDVHEET
+2191 D
-2199 FALIKGKDITL
+2199 
-2210 VLDMGNGFSWEI
+2210 
-2222 NGNDVDS
+2222 
-2229 PKNVNLSVTPD
+2229 
-2240 ADIPVKVINRLTG
+2240 
-2253 ECYCTSFTLEYS
+2253 
-2265 GEFGFIAKLSMGL
+2265 
-2278 GKENKGLYANLYY
+2278 EN
-2291 YLGDGEFEFIGSAKV
+2291 
-2306 NSEGVAKLSLSHA
+2306 
-2319 SDYVV
+2319 
-2324 IVDETDHA
+2324 DHA

-2338 DAEKPESG
+2338 DAEKSEN
-2346 ETDHA
+2346 D
-2351 ADNESGDAEKP
+2351 
-2362 ESGETDHAADNES
+2362 
-2375 GDAEKP
+2375 
-2381 ESNETNH
+2381 ETNPV
-2388 GTGVVVFGLIAVI
+2388 TGAAVAGLIALI
-2401 ILAAAVT
+2401 ILAAAVA

-2413 KKKQK
+2413 KKK

>member
-11 IAALLAACALTVSAM
+11 LAALLAAGALTVSAM

-31 LSVSADAGEAK
+31 LFVGADTED
-42 ENVGGKF
+42 VGGKF

-57 NGDYSYNEETLT
+57 NGDYSYNEETQT
-69 LTVLKSTPITIQSVN
+69 LTILKSTPITIQSLNN
-84 KQFVN
+84 KFVS

-105 SLRIETTDGAA
+105 TLRINPTDGAA
-116 ISMGDSSANVTITLK
+116 ISMGDSSASVTITIK
-131 GGTSNCLNG
+131 DGTANYLNG

-152 GKLTITCEHAD
+152 GRLTITCEHAD

-174 MLDARCIK
+174 ILDARCSE

-187 IGASGINEAQTGGI
+187 IGASGINGAQTGGI
-201 YIKGGMISAAGT
+201 YIKGGVISAVGT

-221 NLANVSD
+221 NLAYVSD
-228 INISGGIIEAH
+228 INISGGIIGAW
-239 GYNGAAGIGSA
+239 GNNGAAGIGSA
-250 INGSVDSINISGGTI
+250 TNGSVDSINISGGTI
-265 SAYGSEFRN
+265 SAYGSAFRN
-274 SSGNRFYG
+274 YSGSRFYG
-282 AAIGAAYCSSFN
+282 AAIGAACYSSFN

-309 GDSGTGA
+309 DSNGTGA
-316 VAVGAGNSCNPDRT
+316 VAVGAGNNCNSDRT

-345 GSADAIGVSDSM
+345 GSADAIGVSDST
-357 ANPVDIVIDGG
+357 AKPADIVIDGG

-375 DKCTVHSGKIGMSSL
+375 DSCTVHSDKIGMSSL

-398 LILLEIDNPND
+398 LTLLEIDNSGN

-422 STYKT
+422 STYNT
-427 DLINSTKVDKSYVFM
+427 DLDNSTKVDKSYVFM
-442 PKNGRNSVTVG
+442 PKSGRNSVTVG

-459 IYTES
+459 IYSEN
-464 GLSNAEN
+464 GLVSAEN

-479 DSNKTLVY
+479 DSNKPLVY
-487 GTDYKIDGITL
+487 GTDYKIDGSTL
-498 TILSDKGI
+498 KILSDKGV
-506 TIKNVDPTQPCSNY
+506 TVKNVDPTQPCSNY
-520 IYIESDVSANITF
+520 IYIKSGVSANITF

-543 EYSAV
+543 ELSAV

-581 NSDSTECG
+581 NSDSAECG

-623 GGDYNKSASNIVI
+623 GGDYNRSASNIVI

-671 ESVFGAAIGSGQGGS
+671 ESVFGAGIGSGQGGS

-701 TYFDNNNAYGCAIG
+701 TYFNNNNAYGCAIG

-720 QADNIIINNGIV
+720 QADNIIINDGIV

-752 RNYRINGG
+752 RNYQINGG
-760 MVYLVNDKAKNLKPF
+760 MVYLVNDKTKNLKPF

-806 NPQQYRFLSSSDMTF
+806 DPQQYRFLSSSDMTF

-829 AGTASVKVGNK
+829 AGTASVKVGDK

-847 EGIFEEMGSDLVIIK
+847 EGIFEEMGSDLVIK

-872 DYTYPAKTGILTVN
+872 EYTYPAKTGILTVN

-895 NADESVPTNDRIYI
+895 NADENVPTNDRIYI

-923 GVNIYAPCDSD
+923 GVNIYAPYDSD
-934 SGTFH
+934 NDTYH

-947 VDCNLIIDGGSTN
+947 VNCNLIIYGGSTN
-960 KLVAINR
+960 KLVAIDS

-982 AGSAENGHIC
+982 AGSAEYGHIC

-1000 VEQKNTAPAIGI
+1000 VEQENIAPAIGI
-1012 LDSEPDKFIEFKSGR
+1012 VDSEPDKFIEFKSGR

-1032 DNENAI
+1032 HNENAI

-1108 GKNGAYGKQT
+1108 GKNGAYGEQT
-1118 YGMNAISKA
+1118 YGINAISKA
-1127 PVSCVKNADG
+1127 PVYCVKNADG

-1147 ANPQNEDVYFNG
+1147 SNPQNEDVYFNG

-1185 VKVGGSEKTYEYV
+1185 VKVGGSEKTYGYV

-1235 DSVTQVSADIGT
+1235 NPVTQVSADIGT

-1252 NTPVVIKNADGV
+1252 STPVVIKNADGV

-1270 IVINVPYANVTLAG
+1270 IVIKASYADVTLAG

-1291 TWTDSSALC
+1291 MWTDSSALC
-1300 IAYDNTVSITLADGT
+1300 IANDNTASITLADGT

-1321 DSLYGCGIAKDGTGT
+1321 DSMYGCGIAKDGTGT

-1343 AKNSFSHK
+1343 AKNDFSHK
-1351 CDESCGTLIAKANM
+1351 CDENCGTLSAKANK
-1365 YGSAIGSTSGQWN
+1365 YGSAIGSTSGQCN

-1403 GGVYTGAENITVS
+1403 GGIYTGAENITVS
-1416 GGNINATGGGSSAA
+1416 GGNINATGGGFSAA

-1436 NSSSSEAVTAENIKI
+1436 NSSSSGAVTAENIKI
-1451 LGGNINAVGGFGA
+1451 LGGNINAVAGFGA

-1481 NANVKAVTD
+1481 NANVKAVTK

-1507 RIENSTLYAASQS
+1507 RIENSTLYAASKS
-1520 YAAIIGGG
+1520 GAAIIGGG
-1528 VDGTGDKIYIENSVV
+1528 VNGTGDKIYIENSVV
-1543 SLVQKGTCGPDMIG
+1543 SLVRKGSCGPDMIG
-1557 NGVDGVASGI
+1557 NGVDGVASEI

-1577 STSTVSPDIS
+1577 STSTLNPDIS

-1610 DEVIVDGVMAIVANN
+1610 DEVIVDGVMAIAANN
-1625 IAADPSD
+1625 IAADQSD

-1637 WLADRDHSL
+1637 WLAGRDHSL
-1646 VFTDA
+1646 TFTDS
-1651 DGTTTQIDYHFND
+1651 DGATTQIDYHFND
-1664 LFKVFNLCEADIDNG
+1664 LVNEFKLCEADIDDG
-1679 YHYNETA
+1679 YRYNETA
-1686 HWYICKNSDLCTV
+1686 HWYVCKNSDLCTV

-1705 HLGGNATCTDKA
+1705 HLGGNATCTDKGI
-1717 VCKACGVEYGDPLD
+1717 CEACGYEYGEPLG
-1731 HNKLYFDY
+1731 HNMQYFDY

-1773 NVFIIPATGHDMTKV
+1773 NVFIIPATGH
-1788 DAVPA
+1788 
-1793 SCETDGNIEYY
+1793 
-1804 ECGYCGKLFTDADGK
+1804 
-1819 NEITAADTVIAAAGH
+1819 

-1851 EVCGSADKIE
+1851 AVCGSADTIV

-1886 MLGHIHADNL
+1886 MLGHIHANHL
-1896 MPVYAVKPTCTK
+1896 MSVYAVKPTCTK

-1919 GRLFTDADGK
+1919 GK
-1929 NEITAADT
+1929 
-1937 VIAATGH
+1937 
-1944 HYLTSWTFD
+1944 
-1953 SGSHWHECEVCGSA
+1953 
-1967 DKIEPHVSSGNA
+1967 
-1979 TETAAETCTICGYEI
+1979 
-1994 APMLEH
+1994 
-2000 IHASHLMPVYA
+2000 
-2011 VKPTC
+2011 
-2016 TKDGNIDY
+2016 
-2024 YVCSCGR
+2024 
-2031 LFADSNAEATLSEAD
+2031 LFADSNAATALTEAD

-2060 NRVEPTETANGY
+2060 NRVEPTEKANGY
-2072 TGDEYCT
+2072 TGDEYCM
-2079 VCNEPVKRGTVIPTT
+2079 VCNELVKRGTVIPAT
-2094 APSETTPTPSETPT
+2094 ASSETTPPQ
-2108 APSETTPT
+2108 
-2116 APSETTPTAPS
+2116 
-2127 ETTPTAPS
+2127 
-2135 ETTPTP
+2135 
-2141 SETSAATTLPPENAE
+2141 TS
-2156 IPFIKDEDG
+2156 D
-2165 KTGWEVINSRLADT
+2165 NS
-2179 DEGGRVIVEMNG
+2179 I
-2191 STDVHEET
+2191 
-2199 FALIKGKDITL
+2199 FALCVFLLFVCGGAGI
-2210 VLDMGNGFSWEI
+2210 
-2222 NGNDVDS
+2222 
-2229 PKNVNLSVTPD
+2229 
-2240 ADIPVKVINRLTG
+2240 LT
-2253 ECYCTSFTLEYS
+2253 
-2265 GEFGFIAKLSMGL
+2265 
-2278 GKENKGLYANLYY
+2278 
-2291 YLGDGEFEFIGSAKV
+2291 
-2306 NSEGVAKLSLSHA
+2306 
-2319 SDYVV
+2319 
-2324 IVDETDHA
+2324 IVC
-2332 ADNESG
+2332 G
-2338 DAEKPESG
+2338 
-2346 ETDHA
+2346 
-2351 ADNESGDAEKP
+2351 
-2362 ESGETDHAADNES
+2362 
-2375 GDAEKP
+2375 
-2381 ESNETNH
+2381 
-2388 GTGVVVFGLIAVI
+2388 
-2401 ILAAAVT
+2401 
-2408 VVLSR
+2408 R
-2413 KKKQK
+2413 KKKAV

>member
-6 GRKSK
+6 GRKFK
-11 IAALLAACALTVSAM
+11 LAVLLAAGALTVSAM

-31 LSVSADAGEAK
+31 LFVGADTED
-42 ENVGGKF
+42 VGGKF

-57 NGDYSYNEETLT
+57 NGDYSYNEETQT
-69 LTVLKSTPITIQSVN
+69 LTILKSTPITIQSLN
-84 KQFVN
+84 KQFVS

-94 ANGVDA
+94 KNGVDA

-105 SLRIETTDGAA
+105 SLRISTTDGAA

-131 GGTSNCLNG
+131 GGTSNYLNG

-152 GKLTITCEHAD
+152 GRLTITCEHAD

-174 MLDARCIK
+174 MLDARCSK

-187 IGASGINEAQTGGI
+187 IGTSGFNGAQTGGI
-201 YIKGGMISAAGT
+201 YIKGGMILAAGT

-239 GYNGAAGIGSA
+239 GDNGAAGIGSA
-250 INGSVDSINISGGTI
+250 TNGSVDSINISGGTI
-265 SAYGSEFRN
+265 SAYGSAFRN
-274 SSGNRFYG
+274 YSGSRFYG
-282 AAIGAAYCSSFN
+282 AAIGAACYSRFD

-309 GDSGTGA
+309 DSNGTGA
-316 VAVGAGNSCNPDRT
+316 VAVGAGNDCNSDRT

-345 GSADAIGVSDSM
+345 GSADAIGVSDSV
-357 ANPVDIVIDGG
+357 ANPANIAIDGG

-375 DKCTVHSGKIGMSSL
+375 DNCTVHSDKIGMSSL

-427 DLINSTKVDKSYVFM
+427 DLINSSTKVDKSYVFI
-442 PKNGRNSVTVG
+442 PKSGRNSVTVG

-459 IYTES
+459 IYTEN
-464 GLSNAEN
+464 GLVSAEN

-479 DSNKTLVY
+479 DSNKPLVY
-487 GTDYKIDGITL
+487 GTDYKIDGSTL
-498 TILSDKGI
+498 KILSDKGI
-506 TIKNVDPTQPCSNY
+506 TIKNVDPTQPCSND
-520 IYIESDVSANITF
+520 IYIESGVSANITF

-553 SSGNV
+553 SSGDV

-615 SSNYPAAI
+615 SSTFPAAI

-641 NAKGSKGAGIGGGYN
+641 EAKSSEGAGIGGGYN

-715 SGATG
+715 SGAAG
-720 QADNIIINNGIV
+720 QADNIIINDGIV

-752 RNYRINGG
+752 RNYQINGG

-775 SSDAKLKN
+775 SRNAKLKN
-783 NNGEYVYLAAIS
+783 DSGEYVYLAAIS
-795 NPNGEEITING
+795 NPSGEEITING

-821 YAYVPKDI
+821 YAYIPKDI
-829 AGTASVKVGNK
+829 AGTASVKVGDK

-847 EGIFEEMGSDLVIIK
+847 EGIFEEMGSDLVIK

-872 DYTYPAKTGILTVN
+872 EYTYPAKTGILTVN

-895 NADESVPTNDRIYI
+895 NADESVPTTNRIYI

-934 SGTFH
+934 SGTYH

-947 VDCNLIIDGGSTN
+947 VDCNLIIDGGNTN
-960 KLVAINR
+960 KLVAIDS

-982 AGSAENGHIC
+982 AGSAEYGHIC

-1000 VEQKNTAPAIGI
+1000 VEQENIAPAIGI

-1032 DNENAI
+1032 GDENAI

-1052 ICAKSEGASALG
+1052 IYAKSERASALG

-1108 GKNGAYGKQT
+1108 GKNGPYGEQT
-1118 YGMNAISKA
+1118 YGINAISKA

-1147 ANPQNEDVYFNG
+1147 SNPQNEDVYFNG

-1210 LVIAAADGSALTP
+1210 LVIAAADGSALTL

-1235 DSVTQVSADIGT
+1235 NPVTQVSADIGT

-1270 IVINVPYANVTLAG
+1270 IVINASYADVTLAG

-1291 TWTDSSALC
+1291 MWTDSSALC
-1300 IAYDNTVSITLADGT
+1300 IANDNTASITLADGT
-1315 TNTLIS
+1315 INTLIS
-1321 DSLYGCGIAKDGTGT
+1321 DSMYGCGIAKDGTGT

-1343 AKNSFSHK
+1343 AKNDFSHK
-1351 CDESCGTLIAKANM
+1351 CDENCGTLSAKANM
-1365 YGSAIGSTSGQWN
+1365 YGSAIGSTSGQCN

-1403 GGVYTGAENITVS
+1403 GGIYTGAENITVS
-1416 GGNINATGGGSSAA
+1416 GGNINATGGGFSAA
-1430 IGSGEK
+1430 IGSGQK

-1451 LGGNINAVGGFGA
+1451 LGGNINAVAGFGA

-1481 NANVKAVTD
+1481 NANVKAVTK

-1520 YAAIIGGG
+1520 GAAIIGGG

-1543 SLVQKGTCGPDMIG
+1543 SLVQKGSCGPDMIG
-1557 NGVDGVASGI
+1557 NGVDGVASEI

-1577 STSTVSPDIS
+1577 STSTLNPDIS

-1610 DEVIVDGVMAIVANN
+1610 DEVIVDGVMAIAANN

-1651 DGTTTQIDYHFND
+1651 NGATTQIDYHFND
-1664 LFKVFNLCEADIDNG
+1664 LFKVFKLCEADIDDG
-1679 YHYNETA
+1679 YRYNETA
-1686 HWYICKNSDLCTV
+1686 HWYVCKNSALCTV

-1705 HLGGNATCTDKA
+1705 HLGGNATCTNRA
-1717 VCKACGVEYGDPLD
+1717 VCEACGIEYGDPLG
-1731 HNKLYFDY
+1731 HNMQYFDY

-1773 NVFIIPATGHDMTKV
+1773 NVFIIPATGH
-1788 DAVPA
+1788 
-1793 SCETDGNIEYY
+1793 
-1804 ECGYCGKLFTDADGK
+1804 
-1819 NEITAADTVIAAAGH
+1819 

-1851 EVCGSADKIE
+1851 AVCGSADTIV

-1874 ETCTICGYEIAP
+1874 ETCTICGYEITP
-1886 MLGHIHADNL
+1886 MLGHIHANHL
-1896 MPVYAVKPTCTK
+1896 MSVYAVKPTCTK

-1919 GRLFTDADGK
+1919 GK
-1929 NEITAADT
+1929 
-1937 VIAATGH
+1937 
-1944 HYLTSWTFD
+1944 
-1953 SGSHWHECEVCGSA
+1953 
-1967 DKIEPHVSSGNA
+1967 
-1979 TETAAETCTICGYEI
+1979 
-1994 APMLEH
+1994 
-2000 IHASHLMPVYA
+2000 
-2011 VKPTC
+2011 
-2016 TKDGNIDY
+2016 
-2024 YVCSCGR
+2024 
-2031 LFADSNAEATLSEAD
+2031 LFADSNAAAALTEAD

-2079 VCNEPVKRGTVIPTT
+2079 VCNELVKRGTVIPAT
-2094 APSETTPTPSETPT
+2094 ASSETTPPQ
-2108 APSETTPT
+2108 
-2116 APSETTPTAPS
+2116 
-2127 ETTPTAPS
+2127 
-2135 ETTPTP
+2135 
-2141 SETSAATTLPPENAE
+2141 TS
-2156 IPFIKDEDG
+2156 D
-2165 KTGWEVINSRLADT
+2165 NS
-2179 DEGGRVIVEMNG
+2179 I
-2191 STDVHEET
+2191 
-2199 FALIKGKDITL
+2199 FALCVFLLFVSGGAGI
-2210 VLDMGNGFSWEI
+2210 
-2222 NGNDVDS
+2222 
-2229 PKNVNLSVTPD
+2229 
-2240 ADIPVKVINRLTG
+2240 LT
-2253 ECYCTSFTLEYS
+2253 
-2265 GEFGFIAKLSMGL
+2265 
-2278 GKENKGLYANLYY
+2278 
-2291 YLGDGEFEFIGSAKV
+2291 
-2306 NSEGVAKLSLSHA
+2306 
-2319 SDYVV
+2319 
-2324 IVDETDHA
+2324 
-2332 ADNESG
+2332 
-2338 DAEKPESG
+2338 
-2346 ETDHA
+2346 
-2351 ADNESGDAEKP
+2351 
-2362 ESGETDHAADNES
+2362 
-2375 GDAEKP
+2375 
-2381 ESNETNH
+2381 
-2388 GTGVVVFGLIAVI
+2388 
-2401 ILAAAVT
+2401 T
-2408 VVLSR
+2408 VCDR
-2413 KKKQK
+2413 KKNAV

>member
-6 GRKSK
+6 GRKFK
-11 IAALLAACALTVSAM
+11 LAALLAAGALTVSAM

-31 LSVSADAGEAK
+31 LFVGADTED
-42 ENVGGKF
+42 VGGKF

-57 NGDYSYNEETLT
+57 NGDYSYNEETQT
-69 LTVLKSTPITIQSVN
+69 LTILKSTPITIQSVN
-84 KQFVN
+84 KKFVS

-174 MLDARCIK
+174 MLDARCSK

-187 IGASGINEAQTGGI
+187 IGASGINGAQTGGI

-239 GYNGAAGIGSA
+239 GDNGAAGIGSA
-250 INGSVDSINISGGTI
+250 TNGSVDSININGGTI
-265 SAYGSEFRN
+265 SAYGSAFRN
-274 SSGNRFYG
+274 YSGSRFYG
-282 AAIGAAYCSSFN
+282 AAIGAACYSSFN
-294 SINISGGTIYANTAY
+294 SIKISGGTIYANTAY
-309 GDSGTGA
+309 DSNGTGA
-316 VAVGAGNSCNPDRT
+316 VAVGAGNNCNSDRT

-345 GSADAIGVSDSM
+345 GSADAIGVYDSG
-357 ANPVDIVIDGG
+357 ADPADIVIDGG

-375 DKCTVHSGKIGMSSL
+375 DNCTVHSDKIGMSSL

-398 LILLEIDNPND
+398 LTLLEIDNPGN

-427 DLINSTKVDKSYVFM
+427 DLISSSTKVDKSYVFI
-442 PKNGRNSVTVG
+442 PKSGRNSVTVG

-459 IYTES
+459 IYSEN
-464 GLSNAEN
+464 GLVSAEN

-479 DSNKTLVY
+479 DSSKPLVY

-520 IYIESDVSANITF
+520 IYIESGVSANITF
-533 AGINIQRGLN
+533 AGINIERGLN

-581 NSDSTECG
+581 NSDSAECG

-615 SSNYPAAI
+615 SSISPAAI

-686 ADGIYINGGIVNAVI
+686 ADGIYINSGIVNAVI
-701 TYFDNNNAYGCAIG
+701 TYFNNNNAYGCAIG
-715 SGATG
+715 SGAAG

-752 RNYRINGG
+752 RNYQINGG

-775 SSDAKLKN
+775 SSKAKLKN
-783 NNGEYVYLAAIS
+783 DNGEYVYLAAIS
-795 NPNGEEITING
+795 NPSGEEITING

-847 EGIFEEMGSDLVIIK
+847 EGIFEEMGSDLVIK

-872 DYTYPAKTGILTVN
+872 EYTYPAKTGILTVN

-895 NADESVPTNDRIYI
+895 NADESVTTNNRIYI

-934 SGTFH
+934 SGTYR

-960 KLVAINR
+960 KLVAIDS

-982 AGSAENGHIC
+982 AGSAEYGHIC

-1000 VEQKNTAPAIGI
+1000 VEQENIAPAIGI
-1012 LDSEPDKFIEFKSGR
+1012 VDSEPDKFIEFKSGR

-1032 DNENAI
+1032 GDENAI

-1052 ICAKSEGASALG
+1052 IYAKSERASALG

-1108 GKNGAYGKQT
+1108 GKNGPYGEQT
-1118 YGMNAISKA
+1118 YGINAISKA

-1147 ANPQNEDVYFNG
+1147 SNPQNEDVYFNG

-1210 LVIAAADGSALTP
+1210 LVIAAADGSALTL

-1235 DSVTQVSADIGT
+1235 NPVTQVSADIGT

-1270 IVINVPYANVTLAG
+1270 IAINASYADVTLAG
-1284 VNISYPS
+1284 VNIRYPS
-1291 TWTDSSALC
+1291 MWTDSSALC
-1300 IAYDNTVSITLADGT
+1300 IANDNTASITLADGT

-1321 DSLYGCGIAKDGTGT
+1321 DSMYGCGIAKDGTGT

-1343 AKNSFSHK
+1343 AKNDFSHK
-1351 CDESCGTLIAKANM
+1351 CDEKCGTLSAKANM

-1557 NGVDGVASGI
+1557 NGVDGVASEI

-1610 DEVIVDGVMAIVANN
+1610 DEVIVDGVMAIAANN

-1651 DGTTTQIDYHFND
+1651 NGATTQIDYHFND
-1664 LFKVFNLCEADIDNG
+1664 LFKVFKLCEADIDDG
-1679 YHYNETA
+1679 YRYNETA
-1686 HWYICKNSDLCTV
+1686 HWYVCKNSDLCTV

-1705 HLGGNATCTDKA
+1705 HLGGNATCTDKGI
-1717 VCKACGVEYGDPLD
+1717 CEACGYEYGEPLG
-1731 HNKLYFDY
+1731 HNMQYFDY

-1773 NVFIIPATGHDMTKV
+1773 NVFIIPATGH
-1788 DAVPA
+1788 
-1793 SCETDGNIEYY
+1793 
-1804 ECGYCGKLFTDADGK
+1804 
-1819 NEITAADTVIAAAGH
+1819 

-1851 EVCGSADKIE
+1851 AVCGSADTIV

-1886 MLGHIHADNL
+1886 MLGHIHANNL
-1896 MPVYAVKPTCTK
+1896 KSVYAVKPTCTK

-1919 GRLFTDADGK
+1919 GK
-1929 NEITAADT
+1929 
-1937 VIAATGH
+1937 
-1944 HYLTSWTFD
+1944 
-1953 SGSHWHECEVCGSA
+1953 
-1967 DKIEPHVSSGNA
+1967 
-1979 TETAAETCTICGYEI
+1979 
-1994 APMLEH
+1994 
-2000 IHASHLMPVYA
+2000 
-2011 VKPTC
+2011 
-2016 TKDGNIDY
+2016 
-2024 YVCSCGR
+2024 
-2031 LFADSNAEATLSEAD
+2031 LFADSNAAVALTEAD

-2060 NRVEPTETANGY
+2060 NRVEPTKTANGY

-2079 VCNEPVKRGTVIPTT
+2079 VCNELVKRGTVIPAT
-2094 APSETTPTPSETPT
+2094 ASSETNFPQ
-2108 APSETTPT
+2108 
-2116 APSETTPTAPS
+2116 
-2127 ETTPTAPS
+2127 
-2135 ETTPTP
+2135 
-2141 SETSAATTLPPENAE
+2141 
-2156 IPFIKDEDG
+2156 
-2165 KTGWEVINSRLADT
+2165 TGDNS
-2179 DEGGRVIVEMNG
+2179 
-2191 STDVHEET
+2191 
-2199 FALIKGKDITL
+2199 
-2210 VLDMGNGFSWEI
+2210 
-2222 NGNDVDS
+2222 
-2229 PKNVNLSVTPD
+2229 
-2240 ADIPVKVINRLTG
+2240 
-2253 ECYCTSFTLEYS
+2253 
-2265 GEFGFIAKLSMGL
+2265 
-2278 GKENKGLYANLYY
+2278 
-2291 YLGDGEFEFIGSAKV
+2291 
-2306 NSEGVAKLSLSHA
+2306 
-2319 SDYVV
+2319 
-2324 IVDETDHA
+2324 
-2332 ADNESG
+2332 
-2338 DAEKPESG
+2338 
-2346 ETDHA
+2346 
-2351 ADNESGDAEKP
+2351 
-2362 ESGETDHAADNES
+2362 
-2375 GDAEKP
+2375 
-2381 ESNETNH
+2381 
-2388 GTGVVVFGLIAVI
+2388 
-2401 ILAAAVT
+2401 ILALCVFLLFVSGGAGILTT
-2408 VVLSR
+2408 VCGR
-2413 KKKQK
+2413 KKNAV

>member
-11 IAALLAACALTVSAM
+11 LAALLAACALIVSAM

-152 GKLTITCEHAD
+152 GRLTITCEHAD

-187 IGASGINEAQTGGI
+187 IGASGINGAQTGGI

-309 GDSGTGA
+309 GGSGTGA

-345 GSADAIGVSDSM
+345 GSADAIGVSDSV
-357 ANPVDIVIDGG
+357 ANPADIVIDGG

-427 DLINSTKVDKSYVFM
+427 DLISSSTKVDKSYVFM
-442 PKNGRNSVTVG
+442 PKSGRNSVTVG

-459 IYTES
+459 IYSEN
-464 GLSNAEN
+464 GLVSAEN

-479 DSNKTLVY
+479 DSNKPLVY
-487 GTDYKIDGITL
+487 GTDYKIDDTTL

-506 TIKNVDPTQPCSNY
+506 TIKNVDPAQPCSNY

-572 TYNYAALSK
+572 SYNYAALSK

-641 NAKGSKGAGIGGGYN
+641 EAKTSEGAGIGGGYAAN
-656 AKANNITVNGGIINA
+656 ANNITVNGGIINA
-671 ESVFGAAIGSGQGGS
+671 ESIFGAAIGSGQGGS

-783 NNGEYVYLAAIS
+783 NNGEYVYLAAII

-914 PSTVNVTLN
+914 PSTVN
-923 GVNIYAPCDSD
+923 I
-934 SGTFH
+934 
-939 PAIECNEY
+939 
-947 VDCNLIIDGGSTN
+947 
-960 KLVAINR
+960 
-967 ETTISVGRSLTVSCY
+967 
-982 AGSAENGHIC
+982 
-992 DETCGTLY
+992 
-1000 VEQKNTAPAIGI
+1000 
-1012 LDSEPDKFIEFKSGR
+1012 
-1027 ITVIS
+1027 
-1032 DNENAI
+1032 
-1038 DGYQEGKI
+1038 
-1046 ILSGGF
+1046 
-1052 ICAKSEGASALG
+1052 
-1064 NAKYFSLSKGVY
+1064 
-1076 TLESNQRYYALATT
+1076 
-1090 NNTDGEVH
+1090 
-1098 IDSSASVYIR
+1098 
-1108 GKNGAYGKQT
+1108 
-1118 YGMNAISKA
+1118 
-1127 PVSCVKNADG
+1127 
-1137 SYPEVALITI
+1137 
-1147 ANPQNEDVYFNG
+1147 
-1159 KLLPFKTHSDSDTN
+1159 
-1173 LYIYADRSAKHT
+1173 
-1185 VKVGGSEKTYEYV
+1185 
-1198 AAMRAFAAIGSD
+1198 
-1210 LVIAAADGSALTP
+1210 
-1223 GVDYDY
+1223 
-1229 YISSVT
+1229 
-1235 DSVTQVSADIGT
+1235 
-1247 LNVYT
+1247 
-1252 NTPVVIKNADGV
+1252 
-1264 SSTQDI
+1264 
-1270 IVINVPYANVTLAG
+1270 TLAG

-1291 TWTDSSALC
+1291 MWTDSSALC
-1300 IAYDNTVSITLADGT
+1300 IANDNTASITLADGT

-1321 DSLYGCGIAKDGTGT
+1321 DSMYGCGIAKDGTGT
-1336 LTITCEK
+1336 LIITCEK
-1343 AKNSFSHK
+1343 AKNDFSHK
-1351 CDESCGTLIAKANM
+1351 CDESCGTLSAKANM
-1365 YGSAIGSTSGQWN
+1365 YGSAIGSTSGQYN
-1378 GKTAQKITILG
+1378 GKTAQNITILG

-1403 GGVYTGAENITVS
+1403 GGIYTGADNITVS

-1471 ESSASNITIA
+1471 ESSASSITIA

-1498 GQNANGKNI
+1498 GRNANGKNI

-1520 YAAIIGGG
+1520 GAAIIGGG
-1528 VDGTGDKIYIENSVV
+1528 VNGTGDKIYIENSVV
-1543 SLVQKGTCGPDMIG
+1543 SLVQKGSCGPDMIG
-1557 NGVDGVASGI
+1557 NGVDGVASEI

-1577 STSTVSPDIS
+1577 STSTFRPDIS
-1587 QNSQIKNSA
+1587 QNSRIKNSA

-1610 DEVIVDGVMAIVANN
+1610 DEVIVDGVMAIAANN

-1646 VFTDA
+1646 ILTGA
-1651 DGTTTQIDYHFND
+1651 DGATTQIDYHFND
-1664 LFKVFNLCEADIDNG
+1664 LSKVFKLCEADIDDG
-1679 YHYNETA
+1679 YRYNETA

-1705 HLGGNATCTDKA
+1705 HLGGNATCTNKA
-1717 VCKACGVEYGDPLD
+1717 ICEACGVEYGDPLG
-1731 HNKLYFDY
+1731 HNKMYFDY

-1793 SCETDGNIEYY
+1793 SCEADGNIEYY
-1804 ECGYCGKLFTDADGK
+1804 KCGYCGKFFSDADGK

-1851 EVCGSADKIE
+1851 EVCGSADTIE

-1896 MPVYAVKPTCTK
+1896 MPVSAVKPTCTK

-1919 GRLFTDADGK
+1919 GRLFADADGK

-1953 SGSHWHECEVCGSA
+1953 SSSHWHECDVCGSA

-2016 TKDGNIDY
+2016 TKEGNIDY

-2079 VCNEPVKRGTVIPTT
+2079 VCNELVKRGTVIPTT

-2116 APSETTPTAPS
+2116 PSENPTAPSETTPTPS
-2127 ETTPTAPS
+2127 ETPTAPS

-2141 SETSAATTLPPENAE
+2141 SETSAATTFPPENAE
-2156 IPFIKDEDG
+2156 LPFIKDEDS

-2291 YLGDGEFEFIGSAKV
+2291 YLGDDEFEFIGSAKV

-2324 IVDETDHA
+2324 IVD
-2332 ADNESG
+2332 
-2338 DAEKPESG
+2338 

>member
-6 GRKSK
+6 GRKFK
-11 IAALLAACALTVSAM
+11 LVALLAAGALTVSAM

-31 LSVSADAGEAK
+31 LFVGADTED
-42 ENVGGKF
+42 VGGKF

-57 NGDYSYNEETLT
+57 NGDYSYNEETQT
-69 LTVLKSTPITIQSVN
+69 LTILKSTPITIQSVN
-84 KQFVN
+84 NKFVS

-94 ANGVDA
+94 KNGVDA

-187 IGASGINEAQTGGI
+187 IGASGINGAQTGGI

-265 SAYGSEFRN
+265 SAYGSAYRN
-274 SSGNRFYG
+274 SSGTRYYG
-282 AAIGAAYCSSFN
+282 AAIGAACYSSFD

-309 GDSGTGA
+309 AGSGTGA
-316 VAVGAGNSCNPDRT
+316 VAVGAGIYCNSDRT
-330 GIIRISDGVVYAVGS
+330 GIIRISDGVVYAVG
-345 GSADAIGVSDSM
+345 GGPVDAIGVSDSG
-357 ANPVDIVIDGG
+357 ADPADIVIDGG

-375 DKCTVHSGKIGMSSL
+375 DDCAVHSDKIGMSSL

-398 LILLEIDNPND
+398 LILLEINNPDNK
-409 ESITVNGKAYPSN
+409 SITVNGKAYPSN

-427 DLINSTKVDKSYVFM
+427 DLITSSTKVDKSYVFM
-442 PKNGRNSVTVG
+442 PKSGRNSVTVG
-453 DTTTDY
+453 NTTTEY

-471 LKLDFYAT
+471 MKLDFCAT
-479 DSNKTLVY
+479 DSSKPLVY
-487 GTDYKIDGITL
+487 GTDYKIDGSTL
-498 TILSDKGI
+498 KILSDKGI
-506 TIKNVDPTQPCSNY
+506 TVKNVDPTQPCSND
-520 IYIESDVSANITF
+520 IYIESGVSANITF
-533 AGINIQRGLN
+533 AGINIERGLN

-548 EIAEN
+548 KIAEN

-572 TYNYAALSK
+572 TDNYAALSK

-615 SSNYPAAI
+615 SSTSPAAI

-636 NGGRI
+636 
-641 NAKGSKGAGIGGGYN
+641 
-656 AKANNITVNGGIINA
+656 NGGIINA

-701 TYFDNNNAYGCAIG
+701 TYFNNNSAYGCAIG

-720 QADNIIINNGIV
+720 QADNIIINDGIV

-752 RNYRINGG
+752 RNYQINGG
-760 MVYLVNDKAKNLKPF
+760 MVYLVNDKTKNLKPF

-806 NPQQYRFLSSSDMTF
+806 APQQYRFLSSSDMTF

-847 EGIFEEMGSDLVIIK
+847 EGIFEEMGSDLVIK

-872 DYTYPAKTGILTVN
+872 EYTYPAKTGILTVN

-895 NADESVPTNDRIYI
+895 NADESVTTNNCIYI
-909 GSDEA
+909 GNDEA

-923 GVNIYAPCDSD
+923 GVNIYAPCDRDSD
-934 SGTFH
+934 TYR

-960 KLVAINR
+960 KLVAIDS

-982 AGSAENGHIC
+982 TGSAEYGHIC

-1000 VEQKNTAPAIGI
+1000 VKQENIAPAIGI
-1012 LDSEPDKFIEFKSGR
+1012 VDSEPDKFIEFKSGR

-1032 DNENAI
+1032 GDENAI

-1052 ICAKSEGASALG
+1052 IYAKSEGASALG

-1108 GKNGAYGKQT
+1108 GKNGAYGEQT
-1118 YGMNAISKA
+1118 YGINAISKA

-1147 ANPQNEDVYFNG
+1147 SNPQNEDVYFDG

-1235 DSVTQVSADIGT
+1235 NPVTQVSADIGT

-1264 SSTQDI
+1264 YSTQDI
-1270 IVINVPYANVTLAG
+1270 IAINASYADVTLAG

-1291 TWTDSSALC
+1291 MWTDSSALC
-1300 IAYDNTVSITLADGT
+1300 IANDNTASITLADGT
-1315 TNTLIS
+1315 INTLIS
-1321 DSLYGCGIAKDGTGT
+1321 DSMYGCGIAKDGTGT

-1343 AKNSFSHK
+1343 AKNDFSHK
-1351 CDESCGTLIAKANM
+1351 CDEKCGTLSAKANM

-1520 YAAIIGGG
+1520 GAAIIGGG

-1543 SLVQKGTCGPDMIG
+1543 SLVQKGSCGPDMIG
-1557 NGVDGVASGI
+1557 NGVDGVASEI

-1577 STSTVSPDIS
+1577 STSTLNPDIS

-1610 DEVIVDGVMAIVANN
+1610 DEVIVDGVMAIAANN

-1651 DGTTTQIDYHFND
+1651 NGATTQIDYHFND
-1664 LFKVFNLCEADIDNG
+1664 LFKVFKLCEADIDDG
-1679 YHYNETA
+1679 YRYNETA
-1686 HWYICKNSDLCTV
+1686 HWYVCKNSDLCTV

-1705 HLGGNATCTDKA
+1705 HLGGNATCTDKGI
-1717 VCKACGVEYGDPLD
+1717 CEACGYEYGEPLG
-1731 HNKLYFDY
+1731 HNMQYFDY

-1773 NVFIIPATGHDMTKV
+1773 NVFIIPATGH
-1788 DAVPA
+1788 
-1793 SCETDGNIEYY
+1793 
-1804 ECGYCGKLFTDADGK
+1804 
-1819 NEITAADTVIAAAGH
+1819 

-1851 EVCGSADKIE
+1851 AVCGSADTIV

-1886 MLGHIHADNL
+1886 MLGHIHADHL
-1896 MPVYAVKPTCTK
+1896 MSVYAVKPTCTK

-1919 GRLFTDADGK
+1919 GK
-1929 NEITAADT
+1929 
-1937 VIAATGH
+1937 
-1944 HYLTSWTFD
+1944 
-1953 SGSHWHECEVCGSA
+1953 
-1967 DKIEPHVSSGNA
+1967 
-1979 TETAAETCTICGYEI
+1979 
-1994 APMLEH
+1994 
-2000 IHASHLMPVYA
+2000 
-2011 VKPTC
+2011 
-2016 TKDGNIDY
+2016 
-2024 YVCSCGR
+2024 
-2031 LFADSNAEATLSEAD
+2031 LFADSNAAVALTEAD

-2060 NRVEPTETANGY
+2060 NRVEPTKTANGY

-2079 VCNEPVKRGTVIPTT
+2079 VCNELVKRGTVIPAT
-2094 APSETTPTPSETPT
+2094 ASSETNFPQ
-2108 APSETTPT
+2108 
-2116 APSETTPTAPS
+2116 
-2127 ETTPTAPS
+2127 
-2135 ETTPTP
+2135 
-2141 SETSAATTLPPENAE
+2141 
-2156 IPFIKDEDG
+2156 
-2165 KTGWEVINSRLADT
+2165 TGDNS
-2179 DEGGRVIVEMNG
+2179 
-2191 STDVHEET
+2191 
-2199 FALIKGKDITL
+2199 
-2210 VLDMGNGFSWEI
+2210 
-2222 NGNDVDS
+2222 
-2229 PKNVNLSVTPD
+2229 
-2240 ADIPVKVINRLTG
+2240 
-2253 ECYCTSFTLEYS
+2253 
-2265 GEFGFIAKLSMGL
+2265 
-2278 GKENKGLYANLYY
+2278 
-2291 YLGDGEFEFIGSAKV
+2291 
-2306 NSEGVAKLSLSHA
+2306 
-2319 SDYVV
+2319 
-2324 IVDETDHA
+2324 
-2332 ADNESG
+2332 
-2338 DAEKPESG
+2338 
-2346 ETDHA
+2346 
-2351 ADNESGDAEKP
+2351 
-2362 ESGETDHAADNES
+2362 
-2375 GDAEKP
+2375 
-2381 ESNETNH
+2381 
-2388 GTGVVVFGLIAVI
+2388 
-2401 ILAAAVT
+2401 ILALCVFLLFVSGGAGILTT
-2408 VVLSR
+2408 VCGR
-2413 KKKQK
+2413 KKKAV

>member
-1 MKQKH
+1 MGKKH
-6 GRKSK
+6 GRKFK
-11 IAALLAACALTVSAM
+11 LAALLAACALTVSAM

-31 LSVSADAGEAK
+31 LFVGADTED
-42 ENVGGKF
+42 VGGKF

-57 NGDYSYNEETLT
+57 NGDYSYDEDNSLLT
-69 LTVLKSTPITIQSVN
+69 ILTSTPITIRSVN
-84 KQFVN
+84 NKFVN

-94 ANGVDA
+94 KSGVDA

-105 SLRIETTDGAA
+105 TLRIDPTDGAA
-116 ISMGDSSANVTITLK
+116 ISMGDSSANVTITIK
-131 GGTSNCLNG
+131 DGTSNYLNG

-152 GKLTITCEHAD
+152 GRLTITCEHAD
-163 EENHQCDMNCG
+163 EENHQCSKSCG
-174 MLDARCIK
+174 ILDARCSK

-187 IGASGINEAQTGGI
+187 IGASGCNYGTETGGI
-201 YIKGGMISAAGT
+201 YIKGGMITAVGH

-221 NLANVSD
+221 NLADVSD
-228 INISGGIIEAH
+228 INISGGIISAQ
-239 GYNGAAGIGSA
+239 GRNGAAGIGSA
-250 INGSVDSINISGGTI
+250 TNGSIGSINISGGII
-265 SAYGSEFRN
+265 SAYSNAFSN
-274 SSGNRFYG
+274 SSGVCYYG
-282 AAIGAAYCSSFN
+282 AAIGAAYCSSFD

-309 GDSGTGA
+309 DSRGTGA
-316 VAVGAGNSCNPDRT
+316 VAVGAGNSCNSDRT
-330 GIIRISDGVVYAVGS
+330 GIIRISDGVVYAVGI
-345 GSADAIGVSDSM
+345 GSADAIGVSDST
-357 ANPVDIVIDGG
+357 AKPADIVIDGG

-375 DKCTVHSGKIGMSSL
+375 DSCTVHSDKIGMSSL

-398 LILLEIDNPND
+398 LILLEIDNPGN

-422 STYKT
+422 STYNT
-427 DLINSTKVDKSYVFM
+427 DLDNSVEVKKSYVFM
-442 PKNGRNSVTVG
+442 PKSGRNSVTVG
-453 DTTTDY
+453 NTTTEY

-471 LKLDFYAT
+471 MKLDFCAT
-479 DSNKTLVY
+479 DSSKPLVY
-487 GTDYKIDGITL
+487 GTDYKIDGSTL
-498 TILSDKGI
+498 KILSDKGI
-506 TIKNVDPTQPCSNY
+506 TIKNVDPTQPCSND
-520 IYIESDVSANITF
+520 IYIESGVSANITF

-543 EYSAV
+543 ELSAV

-581 NSDSTECG
+581 NSDSDQCG

-615 SSNYPAAI
+615 SSTYPAAI

-636 NGGRI
+636 NGGR
-641 NAKGSKGAGIGGGYN
+641 
-656 AKANNITVNGGIINA
+656 INA

-701 TYFDNNNAYGCAIG
+701 TYFNNNNAYGCAIG

-720 QADNIIINNGIV
+720 QADNIIINDGIV

-752 RNYRINGG
+752 RNYQINGG
-760 MVYLVNDKAKNLKPF
+760 MVYLVNDKTKNLKPF

-783 NNGEYVYLAAIS
+783 DNGEYVYLAAIS

-806 NPQQYRFLSSSDMTF
+806 DPQQYRFLSSSDMTF

-829 AGTASVKVGNK
+829 AGTASVKVGDK

-847 EGIFEEMGSDLVIIK
+847 EGMFEEMGSDLIIR

-872 DYTYPAKTGILTVN
+872 EYTYPAKTGILTVN

-895 NADESVPTNDRIYI
+895 NADENVPTNDRIYI

-923 GVNIYAPCDSD
+923 GVNIYAPYDSD
-934 SGTFH
+934 NDTYH

-947 VDCNLIIDGGSTN
+947 VNCNLIIYGGSTN
-960 KLVAINR
+960 KLIAIAG

-1052 ICAKSEGASALG
+1052 IYAKSDGASALG
-1064 NAKYFSLSKGVY
+1064 SAKYFSLSKGVY

-1108 GKNGAYGKQT
+1108 GKNGAYGEQT

-1198 AAMRAFAAIGSD
+1198 AATRAFATIGSD

-1235 DSVTQVSADIGT
+1235 NPVTQVSADIGT

-1270 IVINVPYANVTLAG
+1270 IVINASYADVTLAG

-1291 TWTDSSALC
+1291 MWTDGSALC
-1300 IAYDNTVSITLADGT
+1300 IANDNTASITLADGT

-1336 LTITCEK
+1336 LTISCEK

-1365 YGSAIGSTSGQWN
+1365 YGSAIGSTSGQCN
-1378 GKTAQKITILG
+1378 GKTAQMITILG

-1403 GGVYTGAENITVS
+1403 GGIYTGAENITVS

-1451 LGGNINAVGGFGA
+1451 LGGNVNAVGGFGA

-1498 GQNANGKNI
+1498 GRNANGKNI
-1507 RIENSTLYAASQS
+1507 RIENSILYAASKS
-1520 YAAIIGGG
+1520 GAAIIGGG
-1528 VDGTGDKIYIENSVV
+1528 ANGTGDKIYIENSVV
-1543 SLVQKGTCGPDMIG
+1543 SLVSKGSCGPDMIG
-1557 NGVDGVASGI
+1557 NGVDGVASEI

-1577 STSTVSPDIS
+1577 STSTFSPDIS
-1587 QNSQIKNSA
+1587 QNSRIKNSA

-1610 DEVIVDGVMAIVANN
+1610 DEVIVDGVMAIAANN
-1625 IAADPSD
+1625 SAADQSD

-1637 WLADRDHSL
+1637 WLTDRDHSL
-1646 VFTDA
+1646 TFTDA
-1651 DGTTTQIDYHFND
+1651 DGATTQIDYHFND
-1664 LFKVFNLCEADIDNG
+1664 LSNEFKLCEADIDDG
-1679 YHYNETA
+1679 YRYNETA
-1686 HWYICKNSDLCTV
+1686 HWYVCKNSALCTV

-1705 HLGGNATCTDKA
+1705 HLGGNATCTNKA
-1717 VCKACGVEYGDPLD
+1717 ICEACGIEYGDPLG
-1731 HNKLYFDY
+1731 HNMQYFDY

-1773 NVFIIPATGHDMTKV
+1773 SVFTIPATGHSMTKV

-1793 SCETDGNIEYY
+1793 SCEADGNIEYY
-1804 ECGYCGKLFTDADGK
+1804 ECGNCSKLFSDADGK
-1819 NEITAADTVIAAAGH
+1819 NEITAADTVITATGH

-1851 EVCGSADKIE
+1851 AVCGSADTIV

-1868 ATETAA
+1868 ATETTA

-1886 MLGHIHADNL
+1886 MLGHIHANNL

-1908 DGNIDYYVCSC
+1908 DGNIGYYVCSC
-1919 GRLFTDADGK
+1919 GK
-1929 NEITAADT
+1929 
-1937 VIAATGH
+1937 
-1944 HYLTSWTFD
+1944 
-1953 SGSHWHECEVCGSA
+1953 
-1967 DKIEPHVSSGNA
+1967 
-1979 TETAAETCTICGYEI
+1979 
-1994 APMLEH
+1994 M
-2000 IHASHLMPVYA
+2000 
-2011 VKPTC
+2011 
-2016 TKDGNIDY
+2016 
-2024 YVCSCGR
+2024 
-2031 LFADSNAEATLSEAD
+2031 FADSNAATALTEAD

-2079 VCNEPVKRGTVIPTT
+2079 VCNELVKRGTVIPAT
-2094 APSETTPTPSETPT
+2094 ASSETTPPQ
-2108 APSETTPT
+2108 
-2116 APSETTPTAPS
+2116 
-2127 ETTPTAPS
+2127 
-2135 ETTPTP
+2135 
-2141 SETSAATTLPPENAE
+2141 TS
-2156 IPFIKDEDG
+2156 D
-2165 KTGWEVINSRLADT
+2165 NS
-2179 DEGGRVIVEMNG
+2179 I
-2191 STDVHEET
+2191 
-2199 FALIKGKDITL
+2199 FALCVFLLFVSGGAGILIT
-2210 VLDMGNGFSWEI
+2210 VCG
-2222 NGNDVDS
+2222 
-2229 PKNVNLSVTPD
+2229 
-2240 ADIPVKVINRLTG
+2240 
-2253 ECYCTSFTLEYS
+2253 
-2265 GEFGFIAKLSMGL
+2265 
-2278 GKENKGLYANLYY
+2278 
-2291 YLGDGEFEFIGSAKV
+2291 
-2306 NSEGVAKLSLSHA
+2306 
-2319 SDYVV
+2319 
-2324 IVDETDHA
+2324 
-2332 ADNESG
+2332 
-2338 DAEKPESG
+2338 
-2346 ETDHA
+2346 
-2351 ADNESGDAEKP
+2351 
-2362 ESGETDHAADNES
+2362 
-2375 GDAEKP
+2375 
-2381 ESNETNH
+2381 
-2388 GTGVVVFGLIAVI
+2388 
-2401 ILAAAVT
+2401 
-2408 VVLSR
+2408 R
-2413 KKKQK
+2413 KKNAV

>member
-6 GRKSK
+6 GRKFK
-11 IAALLAACALTVSAM
+11 LAALLAACALTVSAM

-31 LSVSADAGEAK
+31 LFVGADTED
-42 ENVGGKF
+42 VGGKF

-57 NGDYSYNEETLT
+57 NGDYSYDEDNSLLT
-69 LTVLKSTPITIQSVN
+69 ILTSTPITIRSVN
-84 KQFVN
+84 NQFVN

-94 ANGVDA
+94 KSGVDA

-105 SLRIETTDGAA
+105 TLRIEPTDGAA
-116 ISMGDSSANVTITLK
+116 ISMGDSSANVTITIK
-131 GGTSNCLNG
+131 DGTSNYLKG

-152 GKLTITCEHAD
+152 GRLTITCEHAD

-174 MLDARCIK
+174 MLDARCSA

-187 IGASGINEAQTGGI
+187 IGTSGINGAQTGGI
-201 YIKGGMISAAGT
+201 YIKGGMILATGT

-221 NLANVSD
+221 NLAYVSD

-239 GYNGAAGIGSA
+239 GDNGAAGIGSA

-265 SAYGSEFRN
+265 SAYGSAFRN
-274 SSGNRFYG
+274 SSGSRFYG
-282 AAIGAAYCSSFN
+282 AAIGAAYCSRFD

-309 GDSGTGA
+309 DSNGTGA
-316 VAVGAGNSCNPDRT
+316 VAVGAGNNCNSDGT

-345 GSADAIGVSDSM
+345 GSADAIGVTDSV
-357 ANPVDIVIDGG
+357 ANLVDIVIDGG

-375 DKCTVHSGKIGMSSL
+375 DSCTVHSDKIGMSSL

-398 LILLEIDNPND
+398 LTLLEIDNSGN

-427 DLINSTKVDKSYVFM
+427 DLINSSIKVDKCYVFM
-442 PKNGRNSVTVG
+442 PKSGRNSVTVG
-453 DTTTDY
+453 NTTTDY
-459 IYTES
+459 IYSEN
-464 GLSNAEN
+464 GLVSAEN

-479 DSNKTLVY
+479 DSNKPLVY
-487 GTDYKIDGITL
+487 GTDYKIDGSTL
-498 TILSDKGI
+498 KILSDKGI

-533 AGINIQRGLN
+533 AGINIERGLN

-641 NAKGSKGAGIGGGYN
+641 EAKTSEGAAIGGGYAAN
-656 AKANNITVNGGIINA
+656 ANNITVNGGIINA
-671 ESVFGAAIGSGQGGS
+671 ESIFGAAIGSGQGGS

-701 TYFDNNNAYGCAIG
+701 TYFNNNNAYGCAIG

-720 QADNIIINNGIV
+720 QADNIIINDGIV

-752 RNYRINGG
+752 RNYQINGG
-760 MVYLVNDKAKNLKPF
+760 MVYLVNNKTKNLKPF

-829 AGTASVKVGNK
+829 AGTASVKVGDK

-847 EGIFEEMGSDLVIIK
+847 EGIFEEMGSELVIK

-872 DYTYPAKTGILTVN
+872 EYTYPAKTGILTVN

-895 NADESVPTNDRIYI
+895 NADESVATNNRIYI

-923 GVNIYAPCDSD
+923 GVNIYAPCDRDSD
-934 SGTFH
+934 TYR

-960 KLVAINR
+960 KLVAIDS

-982 AGSAENGHIC
+982 AGSAEYGHIC
-992 DETCGTLY
+992 DESCGTLY
-1000 VEQKNTAPAIGI
+1000 VAQEDIAPAIGI

-1032 DNENAI
+1032 NNENAI

-1052 ICAKSEGASALG
+1052 IYAKSEGASALG

-1108 GKNGAYGKQT
+1108 GKNGAYGEQT
-1118 YGMNAISKA
+1118 YGINAISKA

-1137 SYPEVALITI
+1137 SYPDVALITI
-1147 ANPQNEDVYFNG
+1147 SNPQNEDVYFDG

-1223 GVDYDY
+1223 DVDYDY

-1235 DSVTQVSADIGT
+1235 NPITQVSTDIGT

-1291 TWTDSSALC
+1291 MWTDSSALC
-1300 IAYDNTVSITLADGT
+1300 IAYDNTASITLADGT

-1321 DSLYGCGIAKDGTGT
+1321 DSMYGCGIAKDGTGT
-1336 LTITCEK
+1336 LIITCEK
-1343 AKNSFSHK
+1343 AKNDFSHK
-1351 CDESCGTLIAKANM
+1351 CDESCGTLSAKANM

-1557 NGVDGVASGI
+1557 NGVDGVASEI

-1610 DEVIVDGVMAIVANN
+1610 DEVIVDGVMAIAANN

-1651 DGTTTQIDYHFND
+1651 NGATTQIDYHFND
-1664 LFKVFNLCEADIDNG
+1664 LFKVFKLCEADIDDG
-1679 YHYNETA
+1679 YRYNETA
-1686 HWYICKNSDLCTV
+1686 HWYVCKNSDLCTV

-1705 HLGGNATCTDKA
+1705 HLGGNATCTDKGI
-1717 VCKACGVEYGDPLD
+1717 CEACGYEYGEPLG
-1731 HNKLYFDY
+1731 HNMQYFDY

-1773 NVFIIPATGHDMTKV
+1773 NVFIIPATGH
-1788 DAVPA
+1788 
-1793 SCETDGNIEYY
+1793 
-1804 ECGYCGKLFTDADGK
+1804 
-1819 NEITAADTVIAAAGH
+1819 

-1851 EVCGSADKIE
+1851 AVCGSADTIV

-1886 MLGHIHADNL
+1886 MLGHIHANNL
-1896 MPVYAVKPTCTK
+1896 MSVYAVKPTCTK

-1919 GRLFTDADGK
+1919 GK
-1929 NEITAADT
+1929 
-1937 VIAATGH
+1937 
-1944 HYLTSWTFD
+1944 
-1953 SGSHWHECEVCGSA
+1953 
-1967 DKIEPHVSSGNA
+1967 
-1979 TETAAETCTICGYEI
+1979 
-1994 APMLEH
+1994 
-2000 IHASHLMPVYA
+2000 
-2011 VKPTC
+2011 
-2016 TKDGNIDY
+2016 
-2024 YVCSCGR
+2024 
-2031 LFADSNAEATLSEAD
+2031 LFADSNAAVALTEAD

-2060 NRVEPTETANGY
+2060 NRVEPTKTANGY

-2079 VCNEPVKRGTVIPTT
+2079 VCNELVKRGTVIPAT
-2094 APSETTPTPSETPT
+2094 ASSETNFPQ
-2108 APSETTPT
+2108 
-2116 APSETTPTAPS
+2116 
-2127 ETTPTAPS
+2127 
-2135 ETTPTP
+2135 
-2141 SETSAATTLPPENAE
+2141 
-2156 IPFIKDEDG
+2156 
-2165 KTGWEVINSRLADT
+2165 TGD
-2179 DEGGRVIVEMNG
+2179 
-2191 STDVHEET
+2191 
-2199 FALIKGKDITL
+2199 
-2210 VLDMGNGFSWEI
+2210 
-2222 NGNDVDS
+2222 DS
-2229 PKNVNLSVTPD
+2229 
-2240 ADIPVKVINRLTG
+2240 
-2253 ECYCTSFTLEYS
+2253 
-2265 GEFGFIAKLSMGL
+2265 
-2278 GKENKGLYANLYY
+2278 
-2291 YLGDGEFEFIGSAKV
+2291 
-2306 NSEGVAKLSLSHA
+2306 
-2319 SDYVV
+2319 
-2324 IVDETDHA
+2324 
-2332 ADNESG
+2332 
-2338 DAEKPESG
+2338 
-2346 ETDHA
+2346 
-2351 ADNESGDAEKP
+2351 
-2362 ESGETDHAADNES
+2362 
-2375 GDAEKP
+2375 
-2381 ESNETNH
+2381 
-2388 GTGVVVFGLIAVI
+2388 
-2401 ILAAAVT
+2401 ILALCVFLLFVSGGAGILTT
-2408 VVLSR
+2408 VCGR
-2413 KKKQK
+2413 KKNAV

>member
-1 MKQKH
+1 MEKKH
-6 GRKSK
+6 GRKFK
-11 IAALLAACALTVSAM
+11 LAALLAACALTVSAM

-31 LSVSADAGEAK
+31 LFVGADTED
-42 ENVGGKF
+42 VDGKF

-57 NGDYSYNEETLT
+57 KGDYSYNEETQT

-84 KQFVN
+84 KQYVN

-94 ANGVDA
+94 KSGVDA

-105 SLRIETTDGAA
+105 TLRIDPTDGAA
-116 ISMGDSSANVTITLK
+116 ISMGDSSANVTITIK
-131 GGTSNCLNG
+131 GGTSNYLNG

-152 GKLTITCEHAD
+152 GRLTITCEHAD
-163 EENHQCDMNCG
+163 EENHQCGINCG
-174 MLDARCIK
+174 TLDARCSK

-187 IGASGINEAQTGGI
+187 IGASGCNYGTETGGI
-201 YIKGGMISAAGT
+201 YIKGGMITAVSA

-221 NLANVSD
+221 NLADVSD
-228 INISGGIIEAH
+228 INISGGIIKAQ
-239 GYNGAAGIGSA
+239 GRNGAAGIGSA
-250 INGSVDSINISGGTI
+250 TNGSIGSINISGGII
-265 SAYGSEFRN
+265 SAYSNAFSN
-274 SSGNRFYG
+274 SSGVCYYG
-282 AAIGAAYCSSFN
+282 AAIGAAYCSSFD

-309 GDSGTGA
+309 DSRGTGA
-316 VAVGAGNSCNPDRT
+316 VAVGAGNSCNSDRT
-330 GIIRISDGVVYAVGS
+330 GIIRISDGVVYAVGI
-345 GSADAIGVSDSM
+345 GSADAIGVSDST
-357 ANPVDIVIDGG
+357 AKPADIVIDGG

-375 DKCTVHSGKIGMSSL
+375 DSCTVHSDKIGMSSL

-398 LILLEIDNPND
+398 LILLEIDNPGN

-422 STYKT
+422 STYNT
-427 DLINSTKVDKSYVFM
+427 DLDNSVEVKKSYVFM
-442 PKNGRNSVTVG
+442 PKSGRNSVTVG
-453 DTTTDY
+453 NTTTEY

-471 LKLDFYAT
+471 MKLDFYAT
-479 DSNKTLVY
+479 DSSKPLVY
-487 GTDYKIDGITL
+487 GTDYKIDGSTL
-498 TILSDKGI
+498 KILSDKGI
-506 TIKNVDPTQPCSNY
+506 TIKNVDPTQPCSND
-520 IYIESDVSANITF
+520 IYIESGVSANITF

-543 EYSAV
+543 ELSAV

-581 NSDSTECG
+581 NSDSDQCG

-615 SSNYPAAI
+615 SSTYPAAI

-636 NGGRI
+636 
-641 NAKGSKGAGIGGGYN
+641 
-656 AKANNITVNGGIINA
+656 NGGIINA

-701 TYFDNNNAYGCAIG
+701 TYFNNNNAYGCAIG
-715 SGATG
+715 SGAAG
-720 QADNIIINNGIV
+720 QADNIIINDGIV

-752 RNYRINGG
+752 RNYQINGG

-775 SSDAKLKN
+775 SSNAKIKN
-783 NNGEYVYLAAIS
+783 DNGEYVYLAAIS

-829 AGTASVKVGNK
+829 AGTASVKVGDK

-847 EGIFEEMGSDLVIIK
+847 EGIFEEMGSDLVIK

-872 DYTYPAKTGILTVN
+872 EYTYPAKTGILTVN

-895 NADESVPTNDRIYI
+895 NADETVPTTDRIYI

-923 GVNIYAPCDSD
+923 GVNIYAPYDSD
-934 SGTFH
+934 NDTYH

-947 VDCNLIIDGGSTN
+947 VDCNLIIYGGSTN
-960 KLVAINR
+960 KLIAIAG

-1052 ICAKSEGASALG
+1052 IYAKSDGASALG
-1064 NAKYFSLSKGVY
+1064 SAKYFSLSKGVY

-1108 GKNGAYGKQT
+1108 GKNGAYGEQT

-1127 PVSCVKNADG
+1127 PVSCGKNADG

-1235 DSVTQVSADIGT
+1235 NPVTQASADTGT

-1270 IVINVPYANVTLAG
+1270 IVINASYADVTLAG

-1291 TWTDSSALC
+1291 MWTDSSALC
-1300 IAYDNTVSITLADGT
+1300 IANDNTASITLADGT

-1336 LTITCEK
+1336 LTISCEK

-1365 YGSAIGSTSGQWN
+1365 YGAAIGSTSGQCN
-1378 GKTAQKITILG
+1378 GKTAQMITILG

-1403 GGVYTGAENITVS
+1403 GGIYTGAENITVS

-1430 IGSGEK
+1430 IGSGGK

-1498 GQNANGKNI
+1498 GRNANGKNI
-1507 RIENSTLYAASQS
+1507 RIENSILYAASKS
-1520 YAAIIGGG
+1520 GAAIIGGG
-1528 VDGTGDKIYIENSVV
+1528 ANGTGDKIYIENSVV
-1543 SLVQKGTCGPDMIG
+1543 SLVQKGSCGPDMIG
-1557 NGVDGVASGI
+1557 NGVDGVASEI

-1577 STSTVSPDIS
+1577 STSTFSPDIS
-1587 QNSQIKNSA
+1587 QNSRIKNSA

-1610 DEVIVDGVMAIVANN
+1610 DEVIVDGVMAIAANN
-1625 IAADPSD
+1625 SAADQSD

-1637 WLADRDHSL
+1637 WLTDRDHSL
-1646 VFTDA
+1646 TFTDS
-1651 DGTTTQIDYHFND
+1651 DGATTQIDYHFND
-1664 LFKVFNLCEADIDNG
+1664 LVNEFKLCEADIDDG
-1679 YHYNETA
+1679 YRYNETA
-1686 HWYICKNSDLCTV
+1686 HWYVCKNSALCTV
-1699 KFNYQN
+1699 KFNYQE
-1705 HLGGNATCTDKA
+1705 HFGGNATCSNRA
-1717 VCKACGVEYGDPLD
+1717 VCEACGIEYGDLLG
-1731 HNKLYFDY
+1731 HNMQYFDY

-1773 NVFIIPATGHDMTKV
+1773 NVFIIPATGHSMTKV

-1793 SCETDGNIEYY
+1793 SCEADGNIEYY
-1804 ECGYCGKLFTDADGK
+1804 ECGYCSKLFTDADGK
-1819 NEITAADTVIAAAGH
+1819 NEITYDDTVIAATGH
-1834 RYLTSWTFD
+1834 HYLTSWTFD

-1851 EVCGSADKIE
+1851 AVCGSADTIV

-1868 ATETAA
+1868 ATETTA

-1886 MLGHIHADNL
+1886 MLGHIHANNL

-1908 DGNIDYYVCSC
+1908 DGNIGYYVCSC
-1919 GRLFTDADGK
+1919 GK
-1929 NEITAADT
+1929 
-1937 VIAATGH
+1937 
-1944 HYLTSWTFD
+1944 
-1953 SGSHWHECEVCGSA
+1953 
-1967 DKIEPHVSSGNA
+1967 
-1979 TETAAETCTICGYEI
+1979 
-1994 APMLEH
+1994 M
-2000 IHASHLMPVYA
+2000 
-2011 VKPTC
+2011 
-2016 TKDGNIDY
+2016 
-2024 YVCSCGR
+2024 
-2031 LFADSNAEATLSEAD
+2031 FADSNAATALTEAD

-2079 VCNEPVKRGTVIPTT
+2079 VCNELVKRGTVIPAT
-2094 APSETTPTPSETPT
+2094 ASSETTPPQ
-2108 APSETTPT
+2108 
-2116 APSETTPTAPS
+2116 
-2127 ETTPTAPS
+2127 
-2135 ETTPTP
+2135 
-2141 SETSAATTLPPENAE
+2141 TS
-2156 IPFIKDEDG
+2156 D
-2165 KTGWEVINSRLADT
+2165 NS
-2179 DEGGRVIVEMNG
+2179 I
-2191 STDVHEET
+2191 
-2199 FALIKGKDITL
+2199 FALCVFLLFVSGGAGILIT
-2210 VLDMGNGFSWEI
+2210 VCG
-2222 NGNDVDS
+2222 
-2229 PKNVNLSVTPD
+2229 
-2240 ADIPVKVINRLTG
+2240 
-2253 ECYCTSFTLEYS
+2253 
-2265 GEFGFIAKLSMGL
+2265 
-2278 GKENKGLYANLYY
+2278 
-2291 YLGDGEFEFIGSAKV
+2291 
-2306 NSEGVAKLSLSHA
+2306 
-2319 SDYVV
+2319 
-2324 IVDETDHA
+2324 
-2332 ADNESG
+2332 
-2338 DAEKPESG
+2338 
-2346 ETDHA
+2346 
-2351 ADNESGDAEKP
+2351 
-2362 ESGETDHAADNES
+2362 
-2375 GDAEKP
+2375 
-2381 ESNETNH
+2381 
-2388 GTGVVVFGLIAVI
+2388 
-2401 ILAAAVT
+2401 
-2408 VVLSR
+2408 R
-2413 KKKQK
+2413 KKNAV

>member
-1 MKQKH
+1 M
-6 GRKSK
+6 
-11 IAALLAACALTVSAM
+11 
-26 IAGGT
+26 
-31 LSVSADAGEAK
+31 
-42 ENVGGKF
+42 
-49 LISGGTAA
+49 
-57 NGDYSYNEETLT
+57 
-69 LTVLKSTPITIQSVN
+69 
-84 KQFVN
+84 
-89 AKIFI
+89 
-94 ANGVDA
+94 
-100 NITLD
+100 
-105 SLRIETTDGAA
+105 
-116 ISMGDSSANVTITLK
+116 
-131 GGTSNCLNG
+131 
-140 VNAAGIEKLSKN
+140 NAAGIEKLSKN
-152 GKLTITCEHAD
+152 GRLTITCEHAD

-174 MLDARCIK
+174 MLDARCSA

-187 IGASGINEAQTGGI
+187 IGASGCNYGTETGGI
-201 YIKGGMISAAGT
+201 YIKGGQIKAAGT

-221 NLANVSD
+221 NLADVSD
-228 INISGGIIEAH
+228 INISGGIIEAW
-239 GYNGAAGIGSA
+239 GDNGAAGIGSA
-250 INGSVDSINISGGTI
+250 TNGGIGSINISGGII
-265 SAYGSEFRN
+265 SAYGSAFRN
-274 SSGNRFYG
+274 SSGSHFYG
-282 AAIGAAYCSSFN
+282 AAIGAAYCSRFD

-309 GDSGTGA
+309 DSNGTGA
-316 VAVGAGNSCNPDRT
+316 VAVGAGNNCNSDIT

-345 GSADAIGVSDSM
+345 GSADAIGVTDSG
-357 ANPVDIVIDGG
+357 ADPADIVIDGG

-375 DKCTVHSGKIGMSSL
+375 DDCTVHSDKIGMSSL

-398 LILLEIDNPND
+398 LILLEIDNSGN

-422 STYKT
+422 STYNT
-427 DLINSTKVDKSYVFM
+427 DLDNSTEVKKSYVFM
-442 PKNGRNSVTVG
+442 PKTIRNSVTVG
-453 DTTTDY
+453 NTTTDY
-459 IYTES
+459 IYTEN
-464 GLSNAEN
+464 GLVNVEN

-479 DSNKTLVY
+479 DSNKPLVY
-487 GTDYKIDGITL
+487 GTDYKIDGSTL
-498 TILSDKGI
+498 KILSDKGI
-506 TIKNVDPTQPCSNY
+506 TVKNVDPTQPCSND
-520 IYIESDVSANITF
+520 IYIESGVSANITF

-543 EYSAV
+543 ELSAV

-581 NSDSTECG
+581 NSDSAEYG

-623 GGDYNKSASNIVI
+623 GGDDNRSASNIVI

-701 TYFDNNNAYGCAIG
+701 TYFNNNNAYGCAIG

-720 QADNIIINNGIV
+720 QADNIIINDGIV

-752 RNYRINGG
+752 RNYQINGG
-760 MVYLVNDKAKNLKPF
+760 MVYLVNDKTKNLKPF

-806 NPQQYRFLSSSDMTF
+806 DPQQYRFLSSSDMTF
-821 YAYVPKDI
+821 YAYVTKDI
-829 AGTASVKVGNK
+829 AGTASVKVGDK

-847 EGIFEEMGSDLVIIK
+847 EGIFEEMGSDLVII

-872 DYTYPAKTGILTVN
+872 EYTYPAKTGILTVN

-895 NADESVPTNDRIYI
+895 NADESVPTTDRIVI

-934 SGTFH
+934 SGTYH

-960 KLVAINR
+960 KLVAIDS

-982 AGSAENGHIC
+982 AGSAEYGHIC

-1000 VEQKNTAPAIGI
+1000 VEQEDIAPAIGI

-1032 DNENAI
+1032 GDENAI

-1052 ICAKSEGASALG
+1052 IYAKSEGASALG

-1108 GKNGAYGKQT
+1108 GKNGAYGEQT
-1118 YGMNAISKA
+1118 YGINAISKA

-1147 ANPQNEDVYFNG
+1147 SNPQNEDVYFNG

-1210 LVIAAADGSALTP
+1210 LVIAAADGSALTL

-1235 DSVTQVSADIGT
+1235 NPVTQVSADIGT

-1270 IVINVPYANVTLAG
+1270 IVINASYADVTLAG

-1291 TWTDSSALC
+1291 MWTDSSALC
-1300 IAYDNTVSITLADGT
+1300 IANDNTASITLADGT

-1321 DSLYGCGIAKDGTGT
+1321 DSMYGCGIAKDGTGT

-1343 AKNSFSHK
+1343 AKNDFSHK
-1351 CDESCGTLIAKANM
+1351 CDESCGTLSAKANM
-1365 YGSAIGSTSGQWN
+1365 YGSAIGSTSGQYN

-1389 GNITAASKH
+1389 GNINAASKH

-1403 GGVYTGAENITVS
+1403 GGIYTGAENITVS

-1436 NSSSSEAVTAENIKI
+1436 NPNSSETVTAENIKI

-1471 ESSASNITIA
+1471 ESSASDITIA

-1520 YAAIIGGG
+1520 GAAIIGGG

-1543 SLVQKGTCGPDMIG
+1543 SLVQKGSCGPDMIG
-1557 NGVDGVASGI
+1557 NGVDGVASEI

-1610 DEVIVDGVMAIVANN
+1610 DEVIVDGVMAIAANN

-1646 VFTDA
+1646 EFADA
-1651 DGTTTQIDYHFND
+1651 NGATTQIDYHFND

-1699 KFNYQN
+1699 KFNYQE
-1705 HLGGNATCTDKA
+1705 HFGGNATCTNKA
-1717 VCKACGVEYGDPLD
+1717 VCEACGVEYGDPLG
-1731 HNKLYFDY
+1731 HNMQYFDY
-1739 VPETCTTDGHL
+1739 VPETCTTDG
-1750 PYYYCDRCDKYFG
+1750 
-1763 RETDS
+1763 
-1768 LDTEL
+1768 
-1773 NVFIIPATGHDMTKV
+1773 
-1788 DAVPA
+1788 
-1793 SCETDGNIEYY
+1793 NIEYY
-1804 ECGYCGKLFTDADGK
+1804 KCGNCSKLFTDADGK
-1819 NEITAADTVIAAAGH
+1819 NEITYADTVIAAKGH

-1851 EVCGSADKIE
+1851 DVCGSVDKIE
-1861 PHVSSGE
+1861 PHVSSGH

-1886 MLGHIHADNL
+1886 MLGHIHANNL

-1908 DGNIDYYVCSC
+1908 DGNIGYYVCSC
-1919 GRLFTDADGK
+1919 GK
-1929 NEITAADT
+1929 
-1937 VIAATGH
+1937 
-1944 HYLTSWTFD
+1944 
-1953 SGSHWHECEVCGSA
+1953 
-1967 DKIEPHVSSGNA
+1967 
-1979 TETAAETCTICGYEI
+1979 
-1994 APMLEH
+1994 M
-2000 IHASHLMPVYA
+2000 
-2011 VKPTC
+2011 
-2016 TKDGNIDY
+2016 
-2024 YVCSCGR
+2024 
-2031 LFADSNAEATLSEAD
+2031 FADSNAATALTEAD

-2079 VCNEPVKRGTVIPTT
+2079 VCNELVKRGTVIPATASSGTT
-2094 APSETTPTPSETPT
+2094 TTPFEPTSAPSGTTTTPSEPTSALTGTTTLSEPTSALTGTTTPSETTSAQSGTTTTLSEPTSALTGTTTTPSETT
-2108 APSETTPT
+2108 SAQSGTTT
-2116 APSETTPTAPS
+2116 
-2127 ETTPTAPS
+2127 
-2135 ETTPTP
+2135 TP
-2141 SETSAATTLPPENAE
+2141 SETSATTTLPPEDAE
-2156 IPFIKDEDG
+2156 LPFIK
-2165 KTGWEVINSRLADT
+2165 
-2179 DEGGRVIVEMNG
+2179 DEGGRVIV
-2191 STDVHEET
+2191 D
-2199 FALIKGKDITL
+2199 
-2210 VLDMGNGFSWEI
+2210 
-2222 NGNDVDS
+2222 
-2229 PKNVNLSVTPD
+2229 
-2240 ADIPVKVINRLTG
+2240 
-2253 ECYCTSFTLEYS
+2253 
-2265 GEFGFIAKLSMGL
+2265 
-2278 GKENKGLYANLYY
+2278 EN
-2291 YLGDGEFEFIGSAKV
+2291 
-2306 NSEGVAKLSLSHA
+2306 
-2319 SDYVV
+2319 
-2324 IVDETDHA
+2324 DHA

-2338 DAEKPESG
+2338 DAEKSEN
-2346 ETDHA
+2346 D
-2351 ADNESGDAEKP
+2351 
-2362 ESGETDHAADNES
+2362 
-2375 GDAEKP
+2375 
-2381 ESNETNH
+2381 ETNPV
-2388 GTGVVVFGLIAVI
+2388 TGAAVAGLIALI
-2401 ILAAAVT
+2401 ILAAAVA

-2413 KKKQK
+2413 KKK

>member
-6 GRKSK
+6 GRKFK
-11 IAALLAACALTVSAM
+11 LAVLLAAGALTVSAM

-31 LSVSADAGEAK
+31 LFVGADTED
-42 ENVGGKF
+42 VGGKF

-57 NGDYSYNEETLT
+57 NGDYSYNEETQT
-69 LTVLKSTPITIQSVN
+69 LTILKSTPITIQSLN
-84 KQFVN
+84 KQFVS

-94 ANGVDA
+94 KNGVDA

-105 SLRIETTDGAA
+105 SLRISTTDGAA

-131 GGTSNCLNG
+131 DGTSNYLNS

-152 GKLTITCEHAD
+152 GRLTITCEHAD

-174 MLDARCIK
+174 MLDVRCSK

-187 IGASGINEAQTGGI
+187 IGTSGINGAQTGGI
-201 YIKGGMISAAGT
+201 YIKGGMILAAGT

-239 GYNGAAGIGSA
+239 GDNGAAGIGSA
-250 INGSVDSINISGGTI
+250 TNGSVDSINISGGTI
-265 SAYGSEFRN
+265 SAYGSAFRN
-274 SSGNRFYG
+274 YSGSRFYG
-282 AAIGAAYCSSFN
+282 AAIGAACYSRFD

-309 GDSGTGA
+309 DSNGTGA
-316 VAVGAGNSCNPDRT
+316 VAVGAGNDCNSDRT

-345 GSADAIGVSDSM
+345 GSADAIGVSDSV
-357 ANPVDIVIDGG
+357 ANPANIAIDGG

-375 DKCTVHSGKIGMSSL
+375 DNCTVHSDKIGMSSL

-398 LILLEIDNPND
+398 LILLEIDNSGD

-427 DLINSTKVDKSYVFM
+427 DLINSSTKVDKSYVFI
-442 PKNGRNSVTVG
+442 PKSGRNSVTVG

-459 IYTES
+459 IYTEN
-464 GLSNAEN
+464 GLVSAEN

-479 DSNKTLVY
+479 DSNKPLVY
-487 GTDYKIDGITL
+487 GTDYKIDGSTL
-498 TILSDKGI
+498 KILSDKGI
-506 TIKNVDPTQPCSNY
+506 TIKNVDPTQPCSND
-520 IYIESDVSANITF
+520 IYIESGVSANITF

-553 SSGNV
+553 SSGDV

-615 SSNYPAAI
+615 SSNFPAAI

-641 NAKGSKGAGIGGGYN
+641 EAKSSEGAGIGGGYN

-715 SGATG
+715 SGAAG
-720 QADNIIINNGIV
+720 QADNIIINDGIV

-752 RNYRINGG
+752 RNYQINGG

-775 SSDAKLKN
+775 SRNAKLKN
-783 NNGEYVYLAAIS
+783 DSGEYVYLAAIS
-795 NPNGEEITING
+795 NPSGEEITING

-821 YAYVPKDI
+821 YAYIPKDI
-829 AGTASVKVGNK
+829 AGTASVKVGDK

-847 EGIFEEMGSDLVIIK
+847 EGIFEEMGSDLVIK

-872 DYTYPAKTGILTVN
+872 EYTYPAKTGILTVN

-895 NADESVPTNDRIYI
+895 NADESVPTTNRIYI

-934 SGTFH
+934 SGTYH

-960 KLVAINR
+960 KLVAIDS

-982 AGSAENGHIC
+982 AGSAEYGHTC

-1000 VEQKNTAPAIGI
+1000 VEQENIAPAIGI
-1012 LDSEPDKFIEFKSGR
+1012 VDSEPDKFIEFKSGR

-1032 DNENAI
+1032 HNENAI

-1052 ICAKSEGASALG
+1052 IYAKSEGASALG

-1108 GKNGAYGKQT
+1108 GKNGAYGEQT

-1210 LVIAAADGSALTP
+1210 LVIAAADGSALTL

-1235 DSVTQVSADIGT
+1235 NPVTQASADIGT

-1252 NTPVVIKNADGV
+1252 DKPVVIKNADGV

-1270 IVINVPYANVTLAG
+1270 IVINASYADVTLAG

-1291 TWTDSSALC
+1291 MWTDSSALC
-1300 IAYDNTVSITLADGT
+1300 IANDNTASITLADGT

-1321 DSLYGCGIAKDGTGT
+1321 DSSYGCGIAKDGTGT
-1336 LTITCEK
+1336 LTISCEK

-1365 YGSAIGSTSGQWN
+1365 YGSAIGSTSGQCN
-1378 GKTAQKITILG
+1378 GKTAQMITILG

-1403 GGVYTGAENITVS
+1403 GGIYTGAENITVS
-1416 GGNINATGGGSSAA
+1416 GGNINATSGGSSAA

-1498 GQNANGKNI
+1498 GRNANGKNI
-1507 RIENSTLYAASQS
+1507 RIENSILYAASQS
-1520 YAAIIGGG
+1520 GAAIIGGG
-1528 VDGTGDKIYIENSVV
+1528 VNGTGDKIYIENSVV
-1543 SLVQKGTCGPDMIG
+1543 SLVQKGSCGPDMIG
-1557 NGVDGVASGI
+1557 NGVDGVASEI

-1577 STSTVSPDIS
+1577 STSTFRPDIS
-1587 QNSQIKNSA
+1587 QNSRIKNSA
-1596 GEPVYLLTVDNPNG
+1596 GELVYLLTVDNPNG
-1610 DEVIVDGVMAIVANN
+1610 DEVIVDGVMAIAANN

-1646 VFTDA
+1646 AFTDA
-1651 DGTTTQIDYHFND
+1651 NGATTQIDYHFND
-1664 LFKVFNLCEADIDNG
+1664 LFKEFKLCEADIDDG
-1679 YHYNETA
+1679 YRYNETA
-1686 HWYICKNSDLCTV
+1686 HWYVCKNSDLCTV

-1705 HLGGNATCTDKA
+1705 HLGGNATCTNKA
-1717 VCKACGVEYGDPLD
+1717 ICEACGIEYGDPLG
-1731 HNKLYFDY
+1731 HNMQYFDY

-1793 SCETDGNIEYY
+1793 SCEADGNIEYY

-1851 EVCGSADKIE
+1851 EVCGSADTIE

-1886 MLGHIHADNL
+1886 MLGHIHANHL
-1896 MPVYAVKPTCTK
+1896 MAVYAVKPTCTK

-1919 GRLFTDADGK
+1919 GK
-1929 NEITAADT
+1929 
-1937 VIAATGH
+1937 
-1944 HYLTSWTFD
+1944 
-1953 SGSHWHECEVCGSA
+1953 
-1967 DKIEPHVSSGNA
+1967 
-1979 TETAAETCTICGYEI
+1979 
-1994 APMLEH
+1994 
-2000 IHASHLMPVYA
+2000 
-2011 VKPTC
+2011 
-2016 TKDGNIDY
+2016 
-2024 YVCSCGR
+2024 
-2031 LFADSNAEATLSEAD
+2031 LFADSNAATALTEAD

-2060 NRVEPTETANGY
+2060 NRVEPTEKANGY

-2079 VCNEPVKRGTVIPTT
+2079 VCNELVKRGTVIPAT
-2094 APSETTPTPSETPT
+2094 ASSETTPPQ
-2108 APSETTPT
+2108 
-2116 APSETTPTAPS
+2116 
-2127 ETTPTAPS
+2127 
-2135 ETTPTP
+2135 
-2141 SETSAATTLPPENAE
+2141 TS
-2156 IPFIKDEDG
+2156 D
-2165 KTGWEVINSRLADT
+2165 NS
-2179 DEGGRVIVEMNG
+2179 
-2191 STDVHEET
+2191 
-2199 FALIKGKDITL
+2199 
-2210 VLDMGNGFSWEI
+2210 
-2222 NGNDVDS
+2222 
-2229 PKNVNLSVTPD
+2229 
-2240 ADIPVKVINRLTG
+2240 
-2253 ECYCTSFTLEYS
+2253 
-2265 GEFGFIAKLSMGL
+2265 
-2278 GKENKGLYANLYY
+2278 
-2291 YLGDGEFEFIGSAKV
+2291 
-2306 NSEGVAKLSLSHA
+2306 
-2319 SDYVV
+2319 
-2324 IVDETDHA
+2324 
-2332 ADNESG
+2332 
-2338 DAEKPESG
+2338 
-2346 ETDHA
+2346 
-2351 ADNESGDAEKP
+2351 
-2362 ESGETDHAADNES
+2362 
-2375 GDAEKP
+2375 
-2381 ESNETNH
+2381 
-2388 GTGVVVFGLIAVI
+2388 
-2401 ILAAAVT
+2401 ILALCVFLLFVCGGAGILTIVCG
-2408 VVLSR
+2408 R
-2413 KKKQK
+2413 KKKAV

>member
-6 GRKSK
+6 GRKCK
-11 IAALLAACALTVSAM
+11 LAVLLAAGALTVSAM

-31 LSVSADAGEAK
+31 LFVGADTED
-42 ENVGGKF
+42 VGGKF

-69 LTVLKSTPITIQSVN
+69 LTVLKSTPITIQSLN
-84 KQFVN
+84 NQFVN

-105 SLRIETTDGAA
+105 SLRIRTTDGAA

-131 GGTSNCLNG
+131 GGTSNYLNG

-152 GKLTITCEHAD
+152 GRLTITCEHAD

-174 MLDARCIK
+174 ILDARCSE

-187 IGASGINEAQTGGI
+187 IGASGINGAQTGGI
-201 YIKGGMISAAGT
+201 YIKGGMISATGT

-221 NLANVSD
+221 NLAYVSD

-239 GYNGAAGIGSA
+239 GDNGAAGIGSA
-250 INGSVDSINISGGTI
+250 TNGVIGSINISGGTI
-265 SAYGSEFRN
+265 SAYGSAFRN
-274 SSGNRFYG
+274 YSGNRFYG
-282 AAIGAAYCSSFN
+282 AAIGAACYSSFN

-309 GDSGTGA
+309 DSNGTGA
-316 VAVGAGNSCNPDRT
+316 VAVGAGNNCNSDRT

-345 GSADAIGVSDSM
+345 GSADAIGVTDSV

-375 DKCTVHSGKIGMSSL
+375 DSCTVHSDKIGMSSL

-398 LILLEIDNPND
+398 LTLLEIDNSGN

-427 DLINSTKVDKSYVFM
+427 DLINSSTKVDKCYVFM

-459 IYTES
+459 IYSEN
-464 GLSNAEN
+464 GLVSAEN

-479 DSNKTLVY
+479 DSNKPLVY
-487 GTDYKIDGITL
+487 GTDYKIDGSTL
-498 TILSDKGI
+498 KILSDKGI
-506 TIKNVDPTQPCSNY
+506 TVKNVDPTQPCSND
-520 IYIESDVSANITF
+520 IYIESGVSANITF

-543 EYSAV
+543 ELSAV

-553 SSGNV
+553 SSGDV

-581 NSDSTECG
+581 NSDSAECG

-623 GGDYNKSASNIVI
+623 GGDDNRSASNIVI

-701 TYFDNNNAYGCAIG
+701 TYFNNNNAYGCAIG

-720 QADNIIINNGIV
+720 QADNIIINDGIV

-760 MVYLVNDKAKNLKPF
+760 MVYLVNDKTKNLKPF

-829 AGTASVKVGNK
+829 AGTASVKVGDK

-847 EGIFEEMGSDLVIIK
+847 EGIFEEMGSDLVIK

-872 DYTYPAKTGILTVN
+872 EYTYPAKTGILTVN

-895 NADESVPTNDRIYI
+895 NADESVTTNNRIYI

-934 SGTFH
+934 SGTYH

-960 KLVAINR
+960 KLVAIDS

-982 AGSAENGHIC
+982 AGSAEYGHIC

-1000 VEQKNTAPAIGI
+1000 VEQENIAPAIGI
-1012 LDSEPDKFIEFKSGR
+1012 VDSEPNKFIEFKSGR

-1032 DNENAI
+1032 GDENAI

-1052 ICAKSEGASALG
+1052 IYAKSEGASALG

-1108 GKNGAYGKQT
+1108 GKNGAYGEQT
-1118 YGMNAISKA
+1118 YGINAISKA
-1127 PVSCVKNADG
+1127 PVSCGKNADG

-1147 ANPQNEDVYFNG
+1147 SNPQNEDVYFNG

-1210 LVIAAADGSALTP
+1210 LVIAAADGSALTL

-1235 DSVTQVSADIGT
+1235 NPVTQVSADIGT

-1270 IVINVPYANVTLAG
+1270 IAINASYADVTLAG
-1284 VNISYPS
+1284 VNIRYPS
-1291 TWTDSSALC
+1291 MWTDSSALC
-1300 IAYDNTVSITLADGT
+1300 IANDNTASITLADGT
-1315 TNTLIS
+1315 INTLIS
-1321 DSLYGCGIAKDGTGT
+1321 DSMYGCGIAKDGTGT

-1343 AKNSFSHK
+1343 AKNDFSHK
-1351 CDESCGTLIAKANM
+1351 CDESCGTLSAKANM
-1365 YGSAIGSTSGQWN
+1365 YGSAIGSTSGQYN

-1389 GNITAASKH
+1389 GNINAASKH

-1403 GGVYTGAENITVS
+1403 GGIYTGAENITVS

-1436 NSSSSEAVTAENIKI
+1436 NPNSSGAVTAENIKI

-1481 NANVKAVTD
+1481 NANVKAVTY

-1520 YAAIIGGG
+1520 DAAIIGGG

-1543 SLVQKGTCGPDMIG
+1543 SLVQKGSCGPDMIG
-1557 NGVDGVASGI
+1557 NGVDGVASEI

-1577 STSTVSPDIS
+1577 STSTFNPDIS

-1610 DEVIVDGVMAIVANN
+1610 DEVIVDGVMAIAANN

-1651 DGTTTQIDYHFND
+1651 NGATTQIDYHFND
-1664 LFKVFNLCEADIDNG
+1664 LFKVFKLCEADIDDG
-1679 YHYNETA
+1679 YRYNETA
-1686 HWYICKNSDLCTV
+1686 HWYVCKNSDLCTV

-1705 HLGGNATCTDKA
+1705 HLGGNATCTDKGI
-1717 VCKACGVEYGDPLD
+1717 CEACGYEYGEPLG
-1731 HNKLYFDY
+1731 HNMQYFDY

-1773 NVFIIPATGHDMTKV
+1773 NVFIIPATGH
-1788 DAVPA
+1788 
-1793 SCETDGNIEYY
+1793 
-1804 ECGYCGKLFTDADGK
+1804 
-1819 NEITAADTVIAAAGH
+1819 

-1851 EVCGSADKIE
+1851 AVCGSADTIV

-1886 MLGHIHADNL
+1886 MLGHIHASHL
-1896 MPVYAVKPTCTK
+1896 MAVYAVKPTCTK

-1919 GRLFTDADGK
+1919 GK
-1929 NEITAADT
+1929 
-1937 VIAATGH
+1937 
-1944 HYLTSWTFD
+1944 
-1953 SGSHWHECEVCGSA
+1953 
-1967 DKIEPHVSSGNA
+1967 
-1979 TETAAETCTICGYEI
+1979 
-1994 APMLEH
+1994 
-2000 IHASHLMPVYA
+2000 
-2011 VKPTC
+2011 
-2016 TKDGNIDY
+2016 
-2024 YVCSCGR
+2024 
-2031 LFADSNAEATLSEAD
+2031 LFADSNAAVALTEAD

-2060 NRVEPTETANGY
+2060 NRVEPTKTANGY

-2079 VCNEPVKRGTVIPTT
+2079 VCNELVKRGTVIPAT
-2094 APSETTPTPSETPT
+2094 ASSGTNFPQ
-2108 APSETTPT
+2108 
-2116 APSETTPTAPS
+2116 
-2127 ETTPTAPS
+2127 
-2135 ETTPTP
+2135 
-2141 SETSAATTLPPENAE
+2141 
-2156 IPFIKDEDG
+2156 
-2165 KTGWEVINSRLADT
+2165 TGDNS
-2179 DEGGRVIVEMNG
+2179 
-2191 STDVHEET
+2191 
-2199 FALIKGKDITL
+2199 
-2210 VLDMGNGFSWEI
+2210 
-2222 NGNDVDS
+2222 
-2229 PKNVNLSVTPD
+2229 
-2240 ADIPVKVINRLTG
+2240 
-2253 ECYCTSFTLEYS
+2253 
-2265 GEFGFIAKLSMGL
+2265 
-2278 GKENKGLYANLYY
+2278 
-2291 YLGDGEFEFIGSAKV
+2291 
-2306 NSEGVAKLSLSHA
+2306 
-2319 SDYVV
+2319 
-2324 IVDETDHA
+2324 
-2332 ADNESG
+2332 
-2338 DAEKPESG
+2338 
-2346 ETDHA
+2346 
-2351 ADNESGDAEKP
+2351 
-2362 ESGETDHAADNES
+2362 
-2375 GDAEKP
+2375 
-2381 ESNETNH
+2381 
-2388 GTGVVVFGLIAVI
+2388 
-2401 ILAAAVT
+2401 ILALCVFLLFVSGGAGILTT
-2408 VVLSR
+2408 VCGR
-2413 KKKQK
+2413 KKNAV

>member
-6 GRKSK
+6 GRKFK
-11 IAALLAACALTVSAM
+11 LAALLAAGALTVSAM

-31 LSVSADAGEAK
+31 LFVGADTED
-42 ENVGGKF
+42 VGDKF

-57 NGDYSYNEETLT
+57 NGDYSYNEETQT
-69 LTVLKSTPITIQSVN
+69 LTILKSTPITIQSLN
-84 KQFVN
+84 NQFVS

-105 SLRIETTDGAA
+105 SLRISTTDGAA
-116 ISMGDSSANVTITLK
+116 ISMGDSSANVTITIK
-131 GGTSNCLNG
+131 DGTSNYLNG

-152 GKLTITCEHAD
+152 GRLTITCEHAD

-174 MLDARCIK
+174 MLDARCSA

-187 IGASGINEAQTGGI
+187 IGASGYNYGTQTGGI
-201 YIKGGMISAAGT
+201 YIKGGVILAAGT

-221 NLANVSD
+221 NLAYVSD

-239 GYNGAAGIGSA
+239 GDNGAAGIGSA
-250 INGSVDSINISGGTI
+250 TNGSVDSINISGGTI
-265 SAYGSEFRN
+265 SAYGSAFRN
-274 SSGNRFYG
+274 YSGSRFYG
-282 AAIGAAYCSSFN
+282 AAIGAACYSSFN

-309 GDSGTGA
+309 DSNGTGA
-316 VAVGAGNSCNPDRT
+316 VAVGAGNNCNSDRT

-345 GSADAIGVSDSM
+345 GSADAIGVTDSV

-375 DKCTVHSGKIGMSSL
+375 DKCTVHSDKIGMSSL

-398 LILLEIDNPND
+398 LTLLEIDNSGN

-427 DLINSTKVDKSYVFM
+427 DLITSSTKVDKSYVFI
-442 PKNGRNSVTVG
+442 PKSGRNSVTVG

-459 IYTES
+459 IYSEN
-464 GLSNAEN
+464 GLVSAEN

-479 DSNKTLVY
+479 DSSKALVY

-520 IYIESDVSANITF
+520 IYIESGVSANITF

-615 SSNYPAAI
+615 SSTFPAAI

-641 NAKGSKGAGIGGGYN
+641 DANSSEGAAIGGGYAAN
-656 AKANNITVNGGIINA
+656 ANNITVNGGIINA
-671 ESVFGAAIGSGQGGS
+671 ESVFGAAIGSGQGGKV
-686 ADGIYINGGIVNAVI
+686 DGIYINGGIVDAVI
-701 TYFDNNNAYGCAIG
+701 TYFNNNNAYGCAIG
-715 SGATG
+715 SGAAG

-752 RNYRINGG
+752 RNYQINGG
-760 MVYLVNDKAKNLKPF
+760 MVYLVNDKANNLKPF

-795 NPNGEEITING
+795 NPSGEEITING

-821 YAYVPKDI
+821 YAYIPKDI
-829 AGTASVKVGNK
+829 AGTASVKVGDK

-847 EGIFEEMGSDLVIIK
+847 EGIFEEMGSDLVIK

-872 DYTYPAKTGILTVN
+872 EYTYPAKTGILTVN

-895 NADESVPTNDRIYI
+895 NADESVPTTDRIVI
-909 GSDEA
+909 GNDTTLT
-914 PSTVNVTLN
+914 TVNVTLN
-923 GVNIYAPCDSD
+923 GVNIYAPYDSD
-934 SGTFH
+934 NDTYR

-960 KLVAINR
+960 KLVAIDS

-982 AGSAENGHIC
+982 AGSAEYGHIC

-1000 VEQKNTAPAIGI
+1000 VEQEYIAPAIGI

-1032 DNENAI
+1032 GDENAI

-1052 ICAKSEGASALG
+1052 IYAKSERASALG

-1076 TLESNQRYYALATT
+1076 TLESNQRYYAIATT

-1108 GKNGAYGKQT
+1108 GKNGAYGEQT
-1118 YGMNAISKA
+1118 YGINAISKA

-1147 ANPQNEDVYFNG
+1147 SNPQNEDVYFNG

-1185 VKVGGSEKTYEYV
+1185 VKVGGSEKTYGYV

-1210 LVIAAADGSALTP
+1210 LVIAAADGSALTL

-1235 DSVTQVSADIGT
+1235 NPVTQVSADIGT

-1270 IVINVPYANVTLAG
+1270 IVINASYADVTLAG

-1291 TWTDSSALC
+1291 MWTDSSALC
-1300 IAYDNTVSITLADGT
+1300 IANDNTASITLADGT

-1321 DSLYGCGIAKDGTGT
+1321 DSMYGCGIAKDGTGT

-1343 AKNSFSHK
+1343 AKNDFSHK
-1351 CDESCGTLIAKANM
+1351 CDENCGTLSAKANM
-1365 YGSAIGSTSGQWN
+1365 YGSAIGSTSGQRN

-1403 GGVYTGAENITVS
+1403 GGIYTGAENITVS
-1416 GGNINATGGGSSAA
+1416 GGNINATGGGYSAA

-1436 NSSSSEAVTAENIKI
+1436 NSSSSGAVTAENIKI

-1520 YAAIIGGG
+1520 GAAIIGGG

-1543 SLVQKGTCGPDMIG
+1543 SLVQKGSCGPDMIG
-1557 NGVDGVASGI
+1557 NGVDGVASEI

-1577 STSTVSPDIS
+1577 STSTLNPDIS

-1610 DEVIVDGVMAIVANN
+1610 DEVIVDGVKAIAANN
-1625 IAADPSD
+1625 IAADQSD

-1651 DGTTTQIDYHFND
+1651 NGATTQIDYHFND
-1664 LFKVFNLCEADIDNG
+1664 LFKVFKLCEADIDDG
-1679 YHYNETA
+1679 YRYNETA
-1686 HWYICKNSDLCTV
+1686 HWYVCKNSDLCTV

-1705 HLGGNATCTDKA
+1705 HLGGNATCTDKGI
-1717 VCKACGVEYGDPLD
+1717 CEACGYEYGEPLG

-1773 NVFIIPATGHDMTKV
+1773 NVFIIPATGH
-1788 DAVPA
+1788 
-1793 SCETDGNIEYY
+1793 
-1804 ECGYCGKLFTDADGK
+1804 
-1819 NEITAADTVIAAAGH
+1819 

-1851 EVCGSADKIE
+1851 AVCGSADTKSLRCWDTFM
-1861 PHVSSGE
+1861 PTTLCRFMLSSPP
-1868 ATETAA
+1868 AQRTAIL
-1874 ETCTICGYEIAP
+1874 TT
-1886 MLGHIHADNL
+1886 M
-1896 MPVYAVKPTCTK
+1896 YA
-1908 DGNIDYYVCSC
+1908 
-1919 GRLFTDADGK
+1919 
-1929 NEITAADT
+1929 
-1937 VIAATGH
+1937 
-1944 HYLTSWTFD
+1944 
-1953 SGSHWHECEVCGSA
+1953 
-1967 DKIEPHVSSGNA
+1967 
-1979 TETAAETCTICGYEI
+1979 
-1994 APMLEH
+1994 
-2000 IHASHLMPVYA
+2000 
-2011 VKPTC
+2011 
-2016 TKDGNIDY
+2016 
-2024 YVCSCGR
+2024 
-2031 LFADSNAEATLSEAD
+2031 
-2046 IVIPAAGHGATEIR
+2046 PAA
-2060 NRVEPTETANGY
+2060 N
-2072 TGDEYCT
+2072 CL
-2079 VCNEPVKRGTVIPTT
+2079 
-2094 APSETTPTPSETPT
+2094 PT
-2108 APSETTPT
+2108 AMRQ
-2116 APSETTPTAPS
+2116 
-2127 ETTPTAPS
+2127 
-2135 ETTPTP
+2135 
-2141 SETSAATTLPPENAE
+2141 
-2156 IPFIKDEDG
+2156 
-2165 KTGWEVINSRLADT
+2165 WR
-2179 DEGGRVIVEMNG
+2179 
-2191 STDVHEET
+2191 
-2199 FALIKGKDITL
+2199 
-2210 VLDMGNGFSWEI
+2210 
-2222 NGNDVDS
+2222 
-2229 PKNVNLSVTPD
+2229 
-2240 ADIPVKVINRLTG
+2240 
-2253 ECYCTSFTLEYS
+2253 
-2265 GEFGFIAKLSMGL
+2265 
-2278 GKENKGLYANLYY
+2278 
-2291 YLGDGEFEFIGSAKV
+2291 
-2306 NSEGVAKLSLSHA
+2306 
-2319 SDYVV
+2319 
-2324 IVDETDHA
+2324 
-2332 ADNESG
+2332 
-2338 DAEKPESG
+2338 
-2346 ETDHA
+2346 
-2351 ADNESGDAEKP
+2351 
-2362 ESGETDHAADNES
+2362 
-2375 GDAEKP
+2375 
-2381 ESNETNH
+2381 
-2388 GTGVVVFGLIAVI
+2388 
-2401 ILAAAVT
+2401 
-2408 VVLSR
+2408 
-2413 KKKQK
+2413 

>member
-1 MKQKH
+1 MKQKR

-11 IAALLAACALTVSAM
+11 IAALLAVCALTVSAM

-42 ENVGGKF
+42 ENVGGIF

-57 NGDYSYNEETLT
+57 NGDYSYDENNSLLT
-69 LTVLKSTPITIQSVN
+69 ILKSTPITIKSVN
-84 KQFVN
+84 NQFVN

-94 ANGVDA
+94 KNGVDA

-105 SLRIETTDGAA
+105 SLRIKTTDGAA
-116 ISMGDSSANVTITLK
+116 ISMGDSSANVTITIK
-131 GGTSNCLNG
+131 GGTSNYLNG

-152 GKLTITCEHAD
+152 GRLTITCEHAD

-174 MLDARCIK
+174 MLDARCSA

-187 IGASGINEAQTGGI
+187 IGASGCNYGTETGGI
-201 YIKGGMISAAGT
+201 YIKGGVILAVGH

-221 NLANVSD
+221 NLADVSD
-228 INISGGIIEAH
+228 INISGGIIEAW
-239 GYNGAAGIGSA
+239 GDNGAAGIGSA
-250 INGSVDSINISGGTI
+250 TNGGIGSINISGGII
-265 SAYGSEFRN
+265 SAYGSAFRN
-274 SSGNRFYG
+274 SSGSHFYG
-282 AAIGAAYCSSFN
+282 AAIGAAYCSRFD

-309 GDSGTGA
+309 DSNGTGA
-316 VAVGAGNSCNPDRT
+316 VAVGAGNNCNSDIT

-345 GSADAIGVSDSM
+345 GSADAIGVTDSG
-357 ANPVDIVIDGG
+357 ADPADIVIDGG

-375 DKCTVHSGKIGMSSL
+375 DDCTVHSDKIGMSSL

-398 LILLEIDNPND
+398 LILLEIDNSGN

-422 STYKT
+422 STYNT
-427 DLINSTKVDKSYVFM
+427 DFDNSTEVKKSYVFM
-442 PKNGRNSVTVG
+442 PKTGRNSVTVG
-453 DTTTDY
+453 NTTTDY
-459 IYTES
+459 IYTEN
-464 GLSNAEN
+464 GLVNAEDM
-471 LKLDFYAT
+471 KLDFYAT
-479 DSNKTLVY
+479 DSNKPLVY
-487 GTDYKIDGITL
+487 GTDYKIDGIPL

-506 TIKNVDPTQPCSNY
+506 TVKNVDPTQPCSNY
-520 IYIESDVSANITF
+520 IYIESGVSANITF

-543 EYSAV
+543 ELSAV

-572 TYNYAALSK
+572 TYNCAALSK
-581 NSDSTECG
+581 NSDSAECG

-623 GGDYNKSASNIVI
+623 GGDDNRSASNIVI

-701 TYFDNNNAYGCAIG
+701 TYFNNNNAYGCAIG

-720 QADNIIINNGIV
+720 QADNIIINDGIV

-752 RNYRINGG
+752 RNYQINGG
-760 MVYLVNDKAKNLKPF
+760 MVYLVNDKTKNLKPF

-806 NPQQYRFLSSSDMTF
+806 DPQQYRFLSSSDMTF

-829 AGTASVKVGNK
+829 AGTASVKVGDK

-847 EGIFEEMGSDLVIIK
+847 EGIFEEMGSDLVIR

-872 DYTYPAKTGILTVN
+872 EYTYPAKTGILTVN

-895 NADESVPTNDRIYI
+895 NADESVPTNNRIYI

-923 GVNIYAPCDSD
+923 GVNIYAPCDRD
-934 SGTFH
+934 SGTYR

-960 KLVAINR
+960 KLVAIDS

-982 AGSAENGHIC
+982 AGSAEYGHIC

-1000 VEQKNTAPAIGI
+1000 VEQENIAPAIGI

-1032 DNENAI
+1032 GDENAI

-1052 ICAKSEGASALG
+1052 IYAKSEGASALG

-1108 GKNGAYGKQT
+1108 GKNGAYGEQT
-1118 YGMNAISKA
+1118 YGINAISKA
-1127 PVSCVKNADG
+1127 PVSCSKNADG
-1137 SYPEVALITI
+1137 SYPDVALITI
-1147 ANPQNEDVYFNG
+1147 SNPQNEDVYFNG
-1159 KLLPFKTHSDSDTN
+1159 KLLPFKTNSDSDTN

-1185 VKVGGSEKTYEYV
+1185 VNVGGSEKTYEYV

-1210 LVIAAADGSALTP
+1210 LVIAAADGSALTL

-1235 DSVTQVSADIGT
+1235 NPVTQISADIGT

-1270 IVINVPYANVTLAG
+1270 IVINASYADVTLAG

-1291 TWTDSSALC
+1291 MWTDSSALC
-1300 IAYDNTVSITLADGT
+1300 IANDNTASITLADGT

-1321 DSLYGCGIAKDGTGT
+1321 DSMYGCGIAKDGTGT

-1343 AKNSFSHK
+1343 AKNDFSHK
-1351 CDESCGTLIAKANM
+1351 CDESCGTLSAKANM
-1365 YGSAIGSTSGQWN
+1365 YGSAIGSTSGQYN

-1389 GNITAASKH
+1389 GNINAASKH

-1403 GGVYTGAENITVS
+1403 GGIYTGAENITVS
-1416 GGNINATGGGSSAA
+1416 GGNINATGGSSAA

-1436 NSSSSEAVTAENIKI
+1436 NPNSSETVTAENIKI

-1471 ESSASNITIA
+1471 ESSASDITIA

-1520 YAAIIGGG
+1520 GAAIIGGG

-1543 SLVQKGTCGPDMIG
+1543 SLVQKGSCGPDMIG
-1557 NGVDGVASGI
+1557 NGVDGVASEI

-1610 DEVIVDGVMAIVANN
+1610 DEVIVDGVMAIAANN

-1646 VFTDA
+1646 EFADA
-1651 DGTTTQIDYHFND
+1651 NGATTQIDYHFND

-1699 KFNYQN
+1699 KFNYQE
-1705 HLGGNATCTDKA
+1705 HFGGNATCTNKA
-1717 VCKACGVEYGDPLD
+1717 VCEACGVEYGDPLG
-1731 HNKLYFDY
+1731 HNMQYFDY
-1739 VPETCTTDGHL
+1739 VPETCTTDG
-1750 PYYYCDRCDKYFG
+1750 
-1763 RETDS
+1763 
-1768 LDTEL
+1768 
-1773 NVFIIPATGHDMTKV
+1773 
-1788 DAVPA
+1788 
-1793 SCETDGNIEYY
+1793 NIEYY
-1804 ECGYCGKLFTDADGK
+1804 KCGNCSKLFTDADGK
-1819 NEITAADTVIAAAGH
+1819 NEITYADTVIAAKGH

-1851 EVCGSADKIE
+1851 DVCGSVDKIE
-1861 PHVSSGE
+1861 PHVSSGH

-1886 MLGHIHADNL
+1886 MLGHIHANNL

-1908 DGNIDYYVCSC
+1908 DGNIGYYVCSC
-1919 GRLFTDADGK
+1919 GK
-1929 NEITAADT
+1929 
-1937 VIAATGH
+1937 
-1944 HYLTSWTFD
+1944 
-1953 SGSHWHECEVCGSA
+1953 
-1967 DKIEPHVSSGNA
+1967 
-1979 TETAAETCTICGYEI
+1979 
-1994 APMLEH
+1994 M
-2000 IHASHLMPVYA
+2000 
-2011 VKPTC
+2011 
-2016 TKDGNIDY
+2016 
-2024 YVCSCGR
+2024 
-2031 LFADSNAEATLSEAD
+2031 FADSNAATALTEAD

-2079 VCNEPVKRGTVIPTT
+2079 VCNELVKRGTVIPATASSGTT
-2094 APSETTPTPSETPT
+2094 TTPSEPTSAPSGTTTTPSEPTSALTGTTTLSEPTSALTGTTTPSETTSAQSGTTTTLSEPTSALTGTTTPSETT
-2108 APSETTPT
+2108 SAQSGTTT
-2116 APSETTPTAPS
+2116 
-2127 ETTPTAPS
+2127 
-2135 ETTPTP
+2135 TP
-2141 SETSAATTLPPENAE
+2141 SETSATTTLPPEDAE
-2156 IPFIKDEDG
+2156 LPFIK
-2165 KTGWEVINSRLADT
+2165 
-2179 DEGGRVIVEMNG
+2179 DEGGRVIV
-2191 STDVHEET
+2191 D
-2199 FALIKGKDITL
+2199 
-2210 VLDMGNGFSWEI
+2210 
-2222 NGNDVDS
+2222 
-2229 PKNVNLSVTPD
+2229 
-2240 ADIPVKVINRLTG
+2240 
-2253 ECYCTSFTLEYS
+2253 
-2265 GEFGFIAKLSMGL
+2265 
-2278 GKENKGLYANLYY
+2278 EN
-2291 YLGDGEFEFIGSAKV
+2291 
-2306 NSEGVAKLSLSHA
+2306 
-2319 SDYVV
+2319 
-2324 IVDETDHA
+2324 DHA

-2338 DAEKPESG
+2338 DAEKSEN
-2346 ETDHA
+2346 D
-2351 ADNESGDAEKP
+2351 
-2362 ESGETDHAADNES
+2362 
-2375 GDAEKP
+2375 
-2381 ESNETNH
+2381 ETNPV
-2388 GTGVVVFGLIAVI
+2388 TGAAVAGLIALI
-2401 ILAAAVT
+2401 ILAAAVA

-2413 KKKQK
+2413 KKK

>member
-1 MKQKH
+1 MGKKH
-6 GRKSK
+6 GRKFK
-11 IAALLAACALTVSAM
+11 LAALLAACALTVSAM

-31 LSVSADAGEAK
+31 LFVGADTED
-42 ENVGGKF
+42 VDGKF

-57 NGDYSYNEETLT
+57 KGDYSYNEETQT
-69 LTVLKSTPITIQSVN
+69 LTVLKSTPITIRSVN
-84 KQFVN
+84 NQFVN

-94 ANGVDA
+94 KSGVDA

-105 SLRIETTDGAA
+105 TLRIRPTDGAA
-116 ISMGDSSANVTITLK
+116 ISMGDSSASVTITIK
-131 GGTSNCLNG
+131 GGTSNYLNG

-152 GKLTITCEHAD
+152 GRLTITCEHAD

-174 MLDARCIK
+174 ILDARCSK

-187 IGASGINEAQTGGI
+187 IGASGINGAQTGGI
-201 YIKGGMISAAGT
+201 YIKGGMILAVGT

-221 NLANVSD
+221 NLADVSD

-239 GYNGAAGIGSA
+239 GDNGAAGIGSA
-250 INGSVDSINISGGTI
+250 TNGGVDSINISGGII
-265 SAYGSEFRN
+265 SAYGSTFRN
-274 SSGNRFYG
+274 YSGSRFYG
-282 AAIGAAYCSSFN
+282 AAIGAAYCSSFD

-309 GDSGTGA
+309 DSNGTGA
-316 VAVGAGNSCNPDRT
+316 VAVGAGNNCNSDRT

-345 GSADAIGVSDSM
+345 GSTDAIGVTDSV
-357 ANPVDIVIDGG
+357 AKPADIVIDGG

-375 DKCTVHSGKIGMSSL
+375 DSCTVHSDKIGMSSL

-398 LILLEIDNPND
+398 LILLEIDNSGN

-422 STYKT
+422 STYNT
-427 DLINSTKVDKSYVFM
+427 AFDSTTKVDKSYVFM
-442 PKNGRNSVTVG
+442 PKSGRNSVTVG
-453 DTTTDY
+453 NTTTEY

-471 LKLDFYAT
+471 MKLDFYAA
-479 DSNKTLVY
+479 DSNKPLVY
-487 GTDYKIDGITL
+487 GTDYKIDGSTL
-498 TILSDKGI
+498 KILSDKGI
-506 TIKNVDPTQPCSNY
+506 TIKNVDPTQPCSND
-520 IYIESDVSANITF
+520 IYIESGVSANITF

-543 EYSAV
+543 ELSAV

-581 NSDSTECG
+581 NSDSDQCG

-615 SSNYPAAI
+615 SSTFPAAI
-623 GGDYNKSASNIVI
+623 GGDDNKSASNIVI

-701 TYFDNNNAYGCAIG
+701 TYFNNNNAYGCAIG

-720 QADNIIINNGIV
+720 QADNIIINDGIV

-752 RNYRINGG
+752 RNYQINGG
-760 MVYLVNDKAKNLKPF
+760 MVYLVNDKTKNLKPF

-783 NNGEYVYLAAIS
+783 DNGEYVYLAAIS

-806 NPQQYRFLSSSDMTF
+806 DPQQYRFLSSSDMTF

-829 AGTASVKVGNK
+829 AGTASVKVGDK

-847 EGIFEEMGSDLVIIK
+847 EGIFEEMGSDLVIR

-872 DYTYPAKTGILTVN
+872 EYTYPAKTGILTVN

-923 GVNIYAPCDSD
+923 GVNIYAPYDSD
-934 SGTFH
+934 NDTYH

-947 VDCNLIIDGGSTN
+947 VNCNLIIYGGSTN
-960 KLVAINR
+960 KLIAIAG

-1052 ICAKSEGASALG
+1052 IYAKSDGASALG
-1064 NAKYFSLSKGVY
+1064 SAKYFSLSKGVY

-1108 GKNGAYGKQT
+1108 GKNGAYGEQT

-1147 ANPQNEDVYFNG
+1147 ANPKNEDVYFNG

-1210 LVIAAADGSALTP
+1210 LVIAAADGSALTM

-1235 DSVTQVSADIGT
+1235 NPVTQASADIGT

-1252 NTPVVIKNADGV
+1252 DNPVVIKNADGV

-1270 IVINVPYANVTLAG
+1270 IVINASYADVTLAG

-1291 TWTDSSALC
+1291 MWTDSSALC
-1300 IAYDNTVSITLADGT
+1300 IANDNTASITLADGT

-1336 LTITCEK
+1336 LTISCEK

-1365 YGSAIGSTSGQWN
+1365 YGSAIGSTSGQCN
-1378 GKTAQKITILG
+1378 GKTAQMITILG

-1403 GGVYTGAENITVS
+1403 GGIYTGAENITVS

-1498 GQNANGKNI
+1498 GRNANGKNI
-1507 RIENSTLYAASQS
+1507 RIENSILYAASQS
-1520 YAAIIGGG
+1520 GAAIIGGG
-1528 VDGTGDKIYIENSVV
+1528 VNGTGDKIYIENSVV
-1543 SLVQKGTCGPDMIG
+1543 SLVQKGSCGPDMIG
-1557 NGVDGVASGI
+1557 NGVDGVASEI

-1577 STSTVSPDIS
+1577 STSTVRPDIS

-1596 GEPVYLLTVDNPNG
+1596 GELVYLLTVDNPNG
-1610 DEVIVDGVMAIVANN
+1610 DEVIVDGVMAIAANN
-1625 IAADPSD
+1625 SAADQSD

-1637 WLADRDHSL
+1637 WLAGRDHSL
-1646 VFTDA
+1646 TFTDS
-1651 DGTTTQIDYHFND
+1651 DGATTQIDYHFND
-1664 LFKVFNLCEADIDNG
+1664 LVNEFKLCEADIDDG
-1679 YHYNETA
+1679 YRYNETA
-1686 HWYICKNSDLCTV
+1686 HWYVCKNSALCTV

-1705 HLGGNATCTDKA
+1705 HLGGNATCTNKA
-1717 VCKACGVEYGDPLD
+1717 ICEACGIEYGDPLG
-1731 HNKLYFDY
+1731 HNMQYFDY

-1773 NVFIIPATGHDMTKV
+1773 NVFIIPATGH
-1788 DAVPA
+1788 
-1793 SCETDGNIEYY
+1793 
-1804 ECGYCGKLFTDADGK
+1804 
-1819 NEITAADTVIAAAGH
+1819 

-1851 EVCGSADKIE
+1851 AVCGSADTIV

-1874 ETCTICGYEIAP
+1874 ETCTICGYEITP
-1886 MLGHIHADNL
+1886 MLGHIHANHL
-1896 MPVYAVKPTCTK
+1896 MSVYAVKPTCTK

-1919 GRLFTDADGK
+1919 GK
-1929 NEITAADT
+1929 
-1937 VIAATGH
+1937 
-1944 HYLTSWTFD
+1944 
-1953 SGSHWHECEVCGSA
+1953 
-1967 DKIEPHVSSGNA
+1967 
-1979 TETAAETCTICGYEI
+1979 
-1994 APMLEH
+1994 
-2000 IHASHLMPVYA
+2000 
-2011 VKPTC
+2011 
-2016 TKDGNIDY
+2016 
-2024 YVCSCGR
+2024 
-2031 LFADSNAEATLSEAD
+2031 LFADSNAAAALTEAD

-2060 NRVEPTETANGY
+2060 NRVEPTEKANGY

-2079 VCNEPVKRGTVIPTT
+2079 VCNELVKRGTVIPAT
-2094 APSETTPTPSETPT
+2094 ASSETTPPQ
-2108 APSETTPT
+2108 
-2116 APSETTPTAPS
+2116 
-2127 ETTPTAPS
+2127 
-2135 ETTPTP
+2135 
-2141 SETSAATTLPPENAE
+2141 TS
-2156 IPFIKDEDG
+2156 D
-2165 KTGWEVINSRLADT
+2165 NS
-2179 DEGGRVIVEMNG
+2179 I
-2191 STDVHEET
+2191 
-2199 FALIKGKDITL
+2199 FALCVFLLFVSGGAGI
-2210 VLDMGNGFSWEI
+2210 
-2222 NGNDVDS
+2222 
-2229 PKNVNLSVTPD
+2229 
-2240 ADIPVKVINRLTG
+2240 LT
-2253 ECYCTSFTLEYS
+2253 
-2265 GEFGFIAKLSMGL
+2265 
-2278 GKENKGLYANLYY
+2278 
-2291 YLGDGEFEFIGSAKV
+2291 
-2306 NSEGVAKLSLSHA
+2306 
-2319 SDYVV
+2319 
-2324 IVDETDHA
+2324 
-2332 ADNESG
+2332 
-2338 DAEKPESG
+2338 
-2346 ETDHA
+2346 
-2351 ADNESGDAEKP
+2351 
-2362 ESGETDHAADNES
+2362 
-2375 GDAEKP
+2375 
-2381 ESNETNH
+2381 
-2388 GTGVVVFGLIAVI
+2388 
-2401 ILAAAVT
+2401 T
-2408 VVLSR
+2408 VCDR
-2413 KKKQK
+2413 KKNAV